1 MIKRSKKYLAVLLAG
16 AVALSNITGSIQ
28 VSAKIITPEVQ
39 EYEIYPVPQHSEYK
53 ETRFNIG
60 DNVNVIFESGVDVY
74 TRNRLTEILKNHNIT
89 FQVSDEIVGGKTN
102 VLIGIND
109 SGELVDNYFNEE
121 VPHEEAFFDE
131 KTDAHLVY
139 SNDGVIGVLGEDA
152 DSAFYGV
159 TTLKHVFNQLDNNEI
174 KEFRIDD
181 YADVAYR
188 GFIEGYYGNPWSNED
203 RADLMSYGGDYKL
216 NQYIFAP
223 KDDPYHNSKWREL
236 YPEEKLEGIKE
247 LAAAGEASKTRY
259 VYALHPFMNN
269 AIRFDS
275 DENYQNDLNIIKAK
289 FTQLLEVGVR
299 QFGILADDAG
309 VPPQGPSSYVRLLND
324 LTEWLREQQ
333 ETYPDLKDDIIFC
346 PNDYMGSGSSQQLRE
361 INKVG
366 DNVSI
371 VMTGGR
377 IWGEVSQDFATSFKN
392 NIASEGYEGRA
403 PYFWINWPCSDN
415 SKKHLIMGGNDTF
428 LHPGVE
434 PESVKGIVLNPMQQA
449 EANKSALFAVADYS
463 WNIWDNKDQ
472 ADQNWQDSFKYMD
485 HGTAEETESST
496 ALREISKHMINQN
509 MDGRVTALQESV
521 ELAPKLNAFKEKYE
535 SGVSIKEDAEELI
548 QEFTKLKESAAYYK
562 ENPGNTRTRDQ
573 IIYWLNCWEDTANA
587 AINYLKSAISVE
599 EGNKDEIWT
608 YYSEAQA
615 AFEKSKTY
623 GFHYVDHTE
632 YAEVGVQHIVP
643 FIKFMGESLSGI
655 VGSIVNPDKLITT
668 FITNRTDSPTGNT
681 SNVFDNNAATEI
693 IYKSPNIIE
702 EGTFVGV
709 KYNKKIKVNNIE
721 FLMGAN
727 SNLNDTMA
735 KAKIQY
741 TEDGETWVDL
751 NDEIYTLPKELRID
765 NLDLEVQGIRLIA
778 TEAKQNTWLGVRDI
792 SINKTV
798 LKEEVYQ
805 VTASISENVGIR
817 GGSLNNIVD
826 GNEQSYVHLAKNP
839 YINPDRDTTPADS
852 WVQVD
857 LGEVK
862 EIGEIKFI
870 QASGDKIDEAELEYT
885 VNGED
890 WISLGAYSKQTEITK
905 NCSGSGIRAKAVR
918 IRNKAT
924 TPRWWQVYEFT
935 VKAPSK
941 LDNESPINTSVIK
954 TPEWSIYNNGN
965 EGNLTDGND
974 SSSIWYVTHKPGD
987 ITRVGDYIGLDL
999 GRVINVGKVH
1009 LVVGAGDGDKWTKY
1023 KLEYSTNNTDWT
1035 TFKEY
1040 DGIASGKDIID
1051 EDFEGIEA
1059 RYVRITNMKE
1069 EHKWVK
1075 FSEIKVEPCRSLPS
1089 TDYIYTNTNNEIKS
1103 VYSSEE
1109 LTKLVAKENITLNEG
1124 EYIGIKLDRIK
1135 DLKEIDLEVSN
1146 MEGLTLQTSLNG
1158 VEWNNVTN
1166 ESTLEDARYIR
1177 VISDKTITFDLNK
1190 FEVTSN
1196 EVYEP
1201 SLVSAY
1207 AGTYG
1212 NNVAKLAFDGNLNTY
1227 AQFNAVPRKGNTIV
1241 YDLGQTINV
1250 NNLKYLVLDTEKDH
1264 IRDAK
1269 IQLSLDGKEWTDAII
1284 IGDGQQN
1291 TGDADVKPQDNGYI
1305 HGSLSNGKV
1314 PISHAYMD
1322 SGEINVSAR
1331 YLRVEF
1337 TANYDHRWT
1346 VINEF
1351 LINDGEYIPT
1361 VNDPTFISD
1370 PIELKG
1376 FTPSN
1381 IIDGDLTTFYKPN
1394 TKDGEIQSGSLTYRL
1409 SENTDVKK
1417 INIVQSGSSISNAK
1431 VMVRTGYNEAGEA
1444 IWNQIGT
1451 LNKSLNEIVN
1461 TKYDNIFEIKI
1472 EWKGTAPTIYEL
1484 ITLNDYE
1491 VPNVSDLEKLITSSN
1506 YAKEDYTSNS
1516 WNVYN
1521 DALELAKNIVE
1532 NLGGASQE
1540 EVNNAK
1546 ENLINAITGLVNV
1559 SELNKVITKANDI
1572 INGNLQYTEETLNIL
1587 KEAIAKGTTVIEND
1601 AATTEEVN
1609 AAVELIEKSIDGLI
1623 EKEEE
1628 SNVANK
1634 HLQIAV
1640 EEAFK
1645 ITDEELSK
1653 VVPAVVEEFKAA
1665 LEEAQAILANKEA
1678 TQEEVNKSF
1687 DRLSKAM
1694 QMLSFEKGN
1703 KEYLI
1708 ELVERINSLN
1718 SNDYIVS
1725 TWDKLQVVLL
1735 NVNNV
1740 IADENAMEEEVSKT
1754 YNELLRAFLEL
1765 RLKPSKDKLQD
1776 LINKADSLDSSKYT
1790 KESWSVLESNL
1801 KLAKAVVE
1809 NENSTEKEIS
1819 EVTKALEGAIDGLII
1834 ANAENNNSNNGESNN
1849 DSNNNN
1855 GGNANNGNSNSNNS
1869 GKGNSNLPK
1878 TGGTSSVAVSLFG
1891 LLTVGIG
1898 SFLRR
1903 KNK

>member
-16 AVALSNITGSIQ
+16 AIALSNITGSIQ

-53 ETRFNIG
+53 ESSFSVG
-60 DNVNVIFESGVDVY
+60 DNVNVIFESGVDIY
-74 TRNRLTEILKNHNIT
+74 TRNRLTEILKNQNIT
-89 FQVSDEIVGGKTN
+89 FQVSDDMVEGKTN

-109 SGELVDNYFNEE
+109 SGELVDNYFNSE
-121 VPHEEAFFDE
+121 VPHEETFFDE

-203 RADLMSYGGDYKL
+203 RAALMTYGGDYKL

-236 YPEEKLEGIKE
+236 YPEEKLEGIKK

-269 AIRFDS
+269 AIRFDT
-275 DENYQNDLNIIKAK
+275 DENYQEDLNIIKAK
-289 FTQLLEVGVR
+289 FTQLLESGVR
-299 QFGILADDAG
+299 QFGILADDAS
-309 VPPQGPSSYVRLLND
+309 VPPQGASSYVRLLND

-333 ETYPDLKDDIIFC
+333 KTYTDLKDDIIFC
-346 PNDYMGSGSSQQLRE
+346 PNDYMGSGASEQLKE
-361 INKVG
+361 VNKVG

-377 IWGEVSQDFATSFKN
+377 IWGEVSQEFATNFKN

-428 LHPGVE
+428 LHPGVQA
-434 PESVKGIVLNPMQQA
+434 ESVKGIVLNPMQQA

-463 WNIWDNKDQ
+463 WNIWDNKEQ
-472 ADQNWQDSFKYMD
+472 ANQNWQDSFKHMD

-509 MDGRVTALQESV
+509 MDSRVTTLQESV

-535 SGVSIKEDAEELI
+535 SGANIKEDAEELI
-548 QEFTKLKESAAYYK
+548 QEFTKLKEAAAYYK

-573 IIYWLNCWEDTANA
+573 IIYWLNCWEDTTNA
-587 AINYLKSAISVE
+587 AINYLKSAIAVE
-599 EGNKDEIWT
+599 EGNKEEIWNC
-608 YYSEAQA
+608 YSEAQA
-615 AFEKSKTY
+615 AFEQSKTY

-643 FIKFMGESLSGI
+643 FIKFMGESLSG
-655 VGSIVNPDKLITT
+655 VVSSIINPNKLITT
-668 FITNRTDSPTGNT
+668 FITNRKDSPTGNT
-681 SNVFDNNAATEI
+681 SNAFDNNAATEI
-693 IYKSPNIIE
+693 VYKSPNKID

-709 KYNKKIKVNNIE
+709 KYNKKVKVNNIE
-721 FLMGAN
+721 FLMGAKA
-727 SNLNDTMA
+727 NLNDTMA

-741 TEDGETWVDL
+741 TEDGKTWVDL
-751 NDEIYTLPKELRID
+751 NDEIYTSPQEIRVD

-778 TEAKQNTWLGVRDI
+778 TEAKENTWLGVRDI
-792 SINKTV
+792 SVNKT
-798 LKEEVYQ
+798 
-805 VTASISENVGIR
+805 AS
-817 GGSLNNIVD
+817 
-826 GNEQSYVHLAKNP
+826 Q
-839 YINPDRDTTPADS
+839 
-852 WVQVD
+852 
-857 LGEVK
+857 
-862 EIGEIKFI
+862 
-870 QASGDKIDEAELEYT
+870 DE
-885 VNGED
+885 
-890 WISLGAYSKQTEITK
+890 
-905 NCSGSGIRAKAVR
+905 
-918 IRNKAT
+918 
-924 TPRWWQVYEFT
+924 
-935 VKAPSK
+935 
-941 LDNESPINTSVIK
+941 INTTIIK

-965 EGNLTDGND
+965 EANLTDGND
-974 SSSIWYVTHKPGD
+974 NSSIWYVTHKPGD
-987 ITRVGDYIGLDL
+987 ITRVGDYVGVDL
-999 GRVINVGKVH
+999 GKVINVGKVH
-1009 LVVGAGDGDKWTKY
+1009 LAVGAGDGDKWTKY
-1023 KLEYSTNNTDWT
+1023 KLEYSSDNTNWT

-1040 DGIASGKDIID
+1040 EGVASGKDIID
-1051 EDFEGIEA
+1051 EDFAGIEA

-1075 FSEIKVEPCRSLPS
+1075 FSEIKVEPSKSIPS
-1089 TDYIYTNTNNEIKS
+1089 TDHIYTNTNNDIKS
-1103 VYSSEE
+1103 VYESDA

-1135 DLKEIDLEVSN
+1135 DLKDIDLDVSN

-1158 VEWNNVTN
+1158 MEWINVTKK
-1166 ESTLEDARYIR
+1166 STLEDARYIR
-1177 VISDKTITFDLNK
+1177 IIADKTIIFNLNK
-1190 FEVTSN
+1190 LEVTSN

-1212 NNVAKLAFDGNLNTY
+1212 DNVAKLAFDGNLNTY

-1269 IQLSLDGKEWTDAII
+1269 IQLSLDGKEWSDAIV
-1284 IGDGQQN
+1284 IGDGEKDN
-1291 TGDADVKPQDNGYI
+1291 DGADAKPQDNGYI

-1322 SGEINVSAR
+1322 SGEIDIDAR

-1337 TANYDHRWT
+1337 TADYDHRWT

-1370 PIELKG
+1370 PIEIKG
-1376 FTPSN
+1376 FAPSN
-1381 IIDGDLTTFYKPN
+1381 TMDGDLTTFYKPN
-1394 TKDGEIQSGSLTYRL
+1394 TKDGEIKSGSLTYRL

-1431 VMVRTGYNEAGEA
+1431 VMARTGYNEDGEA
-1444 IWNQIGT
+1444 IWNKIGE

-1472 EWKGTAPTIYEL
+1472 EWEGTAPTIYEL

-1491 VPNVSDLEKLITSSN
+1491 VPNISDLEELIASSN
-1506 YAKEDYTSNS
+1506 YVKEDYTSNS

-1521 DALELAKNIVE
+1521 EALESAKSIIENID
-1532 NLGGASQE
+1532 GISQE
-1540 EVNNAK
+1540 DVDNAK
-1546 ENLINAITGLVNV
+1546 ENLINAITGLVNI
-1559 SELNKVITKANDI
+1559 SDLNKVIAKANDI
-1572 INGNLQYTEETLNIL
+1572 ISGEVQYTEETLNVL
-1587 KEAIAKGTTVIEND
+1587 KEAIANGNKVIEND
-1601 AATTEEVN
+1601 SATTEEVK
-1609 AAVELIEKSIDGLI
+1609 AAVEAIEKSIDVLI
-1623 EKEEE
+1623 EEEGNV
-1628 SNVANK
+1628 SNR

-1640 EEAFK
+1640 EEALK
-1645 ITDEELSK
+1645 ITDEELSNIT
-1653 VVPAVVEEFKAA
+1653 PAVVEEFKAA

-1687 DRLSKAM
+1687 DRLSKVM

-1708 ELVERINSLN
+1708 QLVERINSLN

-1735 NVNNV
+1735 KANNV
-1740 IADENAMEEEVSKT
+1740 IADQNAMEEEVSKT
-1754 YNELLRAFLEL
+1754 YDELLRAFLEL

-1776 LINKADSLDSSKYT
+1776 LINKAESLDSSKYT
-1790 KESWSVLESNL
+1790 KESWSVLERKL
-1801 KLAKAVVE
+1801 KVAKDVLAD
-1809 NENSTEKEIS
+1809 ENSTEKEIS
-1819 EVTKALEGAIDGLII
+1819 EAAKGLEDAIDGLVI
-1834 ANAENNNSNNGESNN
+1834 ADAGNNNSNNGESNSGS
-1849 DSNNNN
+1849 SNNN
-1855 GGNANNGNSNSNNS
+1855 GNYNTNNS
-1869 GKGNSNLPK
+1869 GKDNSKLPK
-1878 TGGTSSVAVSLFG
+1878 TGGSSSVVVSLLG
-1891 LLTVGIG
+1891 LVTVGIG

>member
-16 AVALSNITGSIQ
+16 AIALSNITGSIQ
-28 VSAKIITPEVQ
+28 VSAKIITPGVQ
-39 EYEIYPVPQHSEYK
+39 EYEIYPVPQKSEYK
-53 ETRFNIG
+53 EGSFSVG

-74 TRNRLTEILKNHNIT
+74 TRNRLTEILKNQNIT
-89 FQVSDEIVGGKTN
+89 FQVSDDMVEGKTN

-109 SGELVDNYFNEE
+109 SGELVDNYFNSE

-181 YADVAYR
+181 YANVAYR

-203 RADLMSYGGDYKL
+203 RAALMTYGGDYKL

-236 YPEEKLEGIKE
+236 YPEEKLEGIKK

-275 DENYQNDLNIIKAK
+275 DENYQKDLNIIKDK
-289 FTQLLEVGVR
+289 FTQLLKAGVR
-299 QFGILADDAG
+299 QFGILADDAS
-309 VPPQGPSSYVRLLND
+309 VPPQGASSYVKLLND
-324 LTEWLREQQ
+324 LTDWLREQQ
-333 ETYPDLKDDIIFC
+333 KTYPDLKDDIIFC
-346 PNDYMGSGSSQQLRE
+346 PNDYMGSGASEQLKE
-361 INKVG
+361 VNKAG

-377 IWGEVSQDFATSFKN
+377 IWGEVSQEFATNFKN
-392 NIASEGYEGRA
+392 NIASEGYEGRE

-428 LHPGVE
+428 LHPGVQ

-463 WNIWDNKDQ
+463 WNIWENKDQ
-472 ADQNWQDSFKYMD
+472 ANQNWQDSFKYMD

-509 MDGRVTALQESV
+509 MDSRVTALQESV

-535 SGVSIKEDAEELI
+535 SGANIKEDAEALI
-548 QEFTKLKESAAYYK
+548 QEFTKLKEAAAYYK

-573 IIYWLNCWEDTANA
+573 IIYWLNCWEDTTDA
-587 AINYLKSAISVE
+587 AINYLKSAIAVE
-599 EGNKDEIWT
+599 EGNKEEIWNC
-608 YYSEAQA
+608 YSEAQA

-643 FIKFMGESLSGI
+643 FIKFMGESLSG
-655 VGSIVNPDKLITT
+655 VVSSIVNPNKVITT
-668 FITNRTDSPTGNT
+668 FITNRKDSPTGNT
-681 SNVFDNNAATEI
+681 TNAFDNNAETEI
-693 IYKSPNIIE
+693 VYKTPNKIE

-709 KYNKKIKVNNIE
+709 KYNKKVKVNTIE
-721 FLMGAN
+721 FLMGAKA
-727 SNLNDTMA
+727 NLNDTMA

-741 TEDGETWVDL
+741 TEDGKTWVDL
-751 NDEIYTLPKELRID
+751 NDEIYTSPQEIRVD

-778 TEAKQNTWLGVRDI
+778 TEAKENTWLGVRDI
-792 SINKTV
+792 SVNKT
-798 LKEEVYQ
+798 
-805 VTASISENVGIR
+805 ASKDE
-817 GGSLNNIVD
+817 
-826 GNEQSYVHLAKNP
+826 
-839 YINPDRDTTPADS
+839 INPT
-852 WVQVD
+852 
-857 LGEVK
+857 
-862 EIGEIKFI
+862 
-870 QASGDKIDEAELEYT
+870 
-885 VNGED
+885 
-890 WISLGAYSKQTEITK
+890 
-905 NCSGSGIRAKAVR
+905 
-918 IRNKAT
+918 
-924 TPRWWQVYEFT
+924 
-935 VKAPSK
+935 
-941 LDNESPINTSVIK
+941 VIK

-965 EGNLTDGND
+965 EANLIDGND
-974 SSSIWYVTHKPGD
+974 NSSIWYVTHKPGD
-987 ITRVGDYIGLDL
+987 ITRVGDYVGVDL
-999 GRVINVGKVH
+999 GKVINVGKVH
-1009 LVVGAGDGDKWTKY
+1009 LAVGAGDGDKWTKY
-1023 KLEYSTNNTDWT
+1023 KLEYSSDNTNWT

-1040 DGIASGKDIID
+1040 EGTASGKDVID

-1059 RYVRITNMKE
+1059 RYIRITNMKE

-1075 FSEIKVEPCRSLPS
+1075 FSEIKVEPCKSLPS
-1089 TDYIYTNTNNEIKS
+1089 TDHIYTNTNNDIKS
-1103 VYSSEE
+1103 VYESDA

-1135 DLKEIDLEVSN
+1135 DLKGIDLDVSN

-1158 VEWNNVTN
+1158 MEWSNVTN
-1166 ESTLEDARYIR
+1166 KSTLEDARYIR
-1177 VISDKTITFDLNK
+1177 IIADKTITFDLNK
-1190 FEVTSN
+1190 LEVTSN

-1212 NNVAKLAFDGNLNTY
+1212 DNAAKLAFDGNLNTY

-1241 YDLGQTINV
+1241 YDLGQTIDV

-1269 IQLSLDGKEWTDAII
+1269 IQLSLDGKEWTDAIV
-1284 IGDGQQN
+1284 IGDGKKDE
-1291 TGDADVKPQDNGYI
+1291 GGADAKPQDNGYT

-1322 SGEINVSAR
+1322 SGKINVSAR

-1337 TANYDHRWT
+1337 TADYDHRWT

-1370 PIELKG
+1370 PIEIKG
-1376 FTPSN
+1376 FSPLN
-1381 IIDGDLTTFYKPN
+1381 IMDGDLTTFYKPN
-1394 TKDGEIQSGSLTYRL
+1394 TKDGEIKSGSLTYRL

-1431 VMVRTGYNEAGEA
+1431 VMARTGYNEDGEP
-1444 IWNQIGT
+1444 IWNQIGE

-1472 EWKGTAPTIYEL
+1472 EWEGTAPTIYEL

-1491 VPNVSDLEKLITSSN
+1491 VPNISELEELIASSN
-1506 YAKEDYTSNS
+1506 YAKDDYTAKS

-1521 DALELAKNIVE
+1521 EALESAKNIIE
-1532 NLGGASQE
+1532 NIDGTSQE
-1540 EVNNAK
+1540 DINNAK
-1546 ENLINAITGLVNV
+1546 ENLINAITGLVNI
-1559 SELNKVITKANDI
+1559 SELNKVIANANDI
-1572 INGNLQYTEETLNIL
+1572 INGGVQYTEETLNVL
-1587 KEAIAKGTTVIEND
+1587 KEAIANGTKVLEND
-1601 AATTEEVN
+1601 AATTEEVK
-1609 AAVELIEKSIDGLI
+1609 AAVESIEKSIEGLI
-1623 EKEEE
+1623 EEE
-1628 SNVANK
+1628 SNLSNK

-1640 EEAFK
+1640 EEALK
-1645 ITDEELSK
+1645 ITDEELSNIA
-1653 VVPAVVEEFKAA
+1653 PAVVEEFKAA

-1687 DRLSKAM
+1687 DRLSKVM

-1708 ELVERINSLN
+1708 QLVERINSLN

-1725 TWDKLQVVLL
+1725 TWDKLQEVL
-1735 NVNNV
+1735 VKANNV
-1740 IADENAMEEEVSKT
+1740 IADQNAIEEEVSKT
-1754 YNELLRAFLEL
+1754 YDELLKAFLEL

-1776 LINKADSLDSSKYT
+1776 LINKAESLDSSKYT
-1790 KESWSVLESNL
+1790 KESWSVLERKL
-1801 KLAKAVVE
+1801 KVAKDVLAD
-1809 NENSTEKEIS
+1809 ENSTEKEIS
-1819 EVTKALEGAIDGLII
+1819 EAAKGLEDAIDGLVI
-1834 ANAENNNSNNGESNN
+1834 ADAGNNNSNNGESNSGS
-1849 DSNNNN
+1849 SNNNN
-1855 GGNANNGNSNSNNS
+1855 SGNGNS
-1869 GKGNSNLPK
+1869 LPK
-1878 TGGTSSVAVSLFG
+1878 TGGVSSVAMSLLG
-1891 LLTVGIG
+1891 LVTVGIG

>member
-16 AVALSNITGSIQ
+16 AIALSNITGSIQ
-28 VSAKIITPEVQ
+28 VSAKIITPGVQ
-39 EYEIYPVPQHSEYK
+39 EYEIYPVPQKSEYK
-53 ETRFNIG
+53 EGSFSVG

-74 TRNRLTEILKNHNIT
+74 TRNRLTEILKNQNIT
-89 FQVSDEIVGGKTN
+89 FQVSDDMVEGKTN

-109 SGELVDNYFNEE
+109 SGELVDNYFNSE

-181 YADVAYR
+181 YANVAYR

-203 RADLMSYGGDYKL
+203 RAALMTYGGDYKL

-236 YPEEKLEGIKE
+236 YPEEKLEGIKK

-275 DENYQNDLNIIKAK
+275 DENYQKDLNIIKDK
-289 FTQLLEVGVR
+289 FTQLLKAGVR
-299 QFGILADDAG
+299 QFGILADDAS
-309 VPPQGPSSYVRLLND
+309 VPAQGPSSYVKLLND

-333 ETYPDLKDDIIFC
+333 KTYTDLKDDIIFC
-346 PNDYMGSGSSQQLRE
+346 PNDYMGSGASEQLKE
-361 INKVG
+361 INKAG

-377 IWGEVSQDFATSFKN
+377 IWGEVSQEFATNFKN
-392 NIASEGYEGRA
+392 NIASEGYEGRE

-428 LHPGVE
+428 LHPGVQ

-472 ADQNWQDSFKYMD
+472 ANQNWQDSFKYMD

-509 MDGRVTALQESV
+509 MDSRVTALQESV

-535 SGVSIKEDAEELI
+535 SGANIKEDAEALI
-548 QEFTKLKESAAYYK
+548 QEFTKLKEAAAYYK

-573 IIYWLNCWEDTANA
+573 IIYWLNCWEDTTDA
-587 AINYLKSAISVE
+587 AINYLKSAIAVE
-599 EGNKDEIWT
+599 EGNKEEIWNC
-608 YYSEAQA
+608 YSEAQA
-615 AFEKSKTY
+615 SFEKSKTY

-643 FIKFMGESLSGI
+643 FIKFMGESLSG
-655 VGSIVNPDKLITT
+655 VVSSIVNPNKVITT
-668 FITNRTDSPTGNT
+668 FITNRKDSPTGNT
-681 SNVFDNNAATEI
+681 TNAFDNNAATEI
-693 IYKSPNIIE
+693 VYKTPNKID

-709 KYNKKIKVNNIE
+709 KYNKKVKVNTIE
-721 FLMGAN
+721 FLMGAKA
-727 SNLNDTMA
+727 NLNDTMA

-741 TEDGETWVDL
+741 TEDGKTWVDL
-751 NDEIYTLPKELRID
+751 NDEIYTSPQEIRVD

-778 TEAKQNTWLGVRDI
+778 TEAKENTWLGVRDI
-792 SINKTV
+792 SVNKT
-798 LKEEVYQ
+798 
-805 VTASISENVGIR
+805 ASKDE
-817 GGSLNNIVD
+817 
-826 GNEQSYVHLAKNP
+826 
-839 YINPDRDTTPADS
+839 INPT
-852 WVQVD
+852 
-857 LGEVK
+857 
-862 EIGEIKFI
+862 
-870 QASGDKIDEAELEYT
+870 
-885 VNGED
+885 
-890 WISLGAYSKQTEITK
+890 
-905 NCSGSGIRAKAVR
+905 
-918 IRNKAT
+918 
-924 TPRWWQVYEFT
+924 
-935 VKAPSK
+935 
-941 LDNESPINTSVIK
+941 VIK

-965 EGNLTDGND
+965 EANLIDGND
-974 SSSIWYVTHKPGD
+974 NSSIWYITHRPGD
-987 ITRVGDYIGLDL
+987 ITRVGDYVGVDL
-999 GRVINVGKVH
+999 GKVINVGKVH
-1009 LVVGAGDGDKWTKY
+1009 LAVGADGTDKWTKY
-1023 KLEYSTNNTDWT
+1023 KLEYSSDNTNWT

-1040 DGIASGKDIID
+1040 EGAASGKDVID

-1069 EHKWVK
+1069 ENKWVK
-1075 FSEIKVEPCRSLPS
+1075 FSEIKVEPCKSLPS
-1089 TDYIYTNTNNEIKS
+1089 TDHIYTNTNNDIKS
-1103 VYSSEE
+1103 VYESDA

-1135 DLKEIDLEVSN
+1135 DLKDIYLDVSN

-1158 VEWNNVTN
+1158 MEWSNVTKK
-1166 ESTLEDARYIR
+1166 STLEDARYIR
-1177 VISDKTITFDLNK
+1177 IIADKTITFDLNK
-1190 FEVTSN
+1190 LEVTSN

-1212 NNVAKLAFDGNLNTY
+1212 DNVAKLAFDGNLNTY
-1227 AQFNAVPRKGNTIV
+1227 AQFSAVPRKGNTIV
-1241 YDLGQTINV
+1241 YDLGQTIDV

-1269 IQLSLDGKEWTDAII
+1269 IQLSLDGKEWTDAIV
-1284 IGDGQQN
+1284 IGDGKKDE
-1291 TGDADVKPQDNGYI
+1291 GGADAKPQDNGYT

-1322 SGEINVSAR
+1322 SGKINVSAR

-1337 TANYDHRWT
+1337 TADYDHRWT

-1370 PIELKG
+1370 PIEIKG
-1376 FTPSN
+1376 FSPSN
-1381 IIDGDLTTFYKPN
+1381 IMDGDLTTFYKPD
-1394 TKDGEIQSGSLTYRL
+1394 TKDGEIKSGSLTYRL

-1431 VMVRTGYNEAGEA
+1431 VMVRTGYNKDGEP
-1444 IWNQIGT
+1444 IWNQIGE

-1472 EWKGTAPTIYEL
+1472 EWEGAAPTIYEL

-1491 VPNVSDLEKLITSSN
+1491 VPNISELEELIASSN
-1506 YAKEDYTSNS
+1506 YNKEDYTANS

-1521 DALELAKNIVE
+1521 EALESAKNIIE
-1532 NLGGASQE
+1532 NIDGTSQE
-1540 EVNNAK
+1540 DVNNAK
-1546 ENLINAITGLVNV
+1546 ESLINAITGLVNI
-1559 SELNKVITKANDI
+1559 SELNKVIANANDI
-1572 INGNLQYTEETLNIL
+1572 ITGEVQYTEETLNIL
-1587 KEAIAKGTTVIEND
+1587 KEAVANGTKVIEND
-1601 AATTEEVN
+1601 AATTEDVKS
-1609 AAVELIEKSIDGLI
+1609 AIDLIEKSIDGLI
-1623 EKEEE
+1623 EEE
-1628 SNVANK
+1628 SNLSNK

-1640 EEAFK
+1640 EEALK
-1645 ITDEELSK
+1645 ITDEELSNIA
-1653 VVPAVVEEFKAA
+1653 PAVVEEFKAA

-1687 DRLSKAM
+1687 DRLSKVM

-1708 ELVERINSLN
+1708 QLVERINSLN

-1725 TWDKLQVVLL
+1725 TWDKLQEVL
-1735 NVNNV
+1735 VKANNV
-1740 IADENAMEEEVSKT
+1740 IADQNAMEEEVSKT
-1754 YNELLRAFLEL
+1754 YDELLRAFLEL

-1776 LINKADSLDSSKYT
+1776 LINKAESLDSNKYT
-1790 KESWSVLESNL
+1790 KESWSVLERKL
-1801 KLAKAVVE
+1801 KVAKDVLAD
-1809 NENSTEKEIS
+1809 ENSTEKEIS
-1819 EVTKALEGAIDGLII
+1819 EAAKGLEDAIDGLII
-1834 ANAENNNSNNGESNN
+1834 ADAGNNNSNNGESNSGSS
-1849 DSNNNN
+1849 SN
-1855 GGNANNGNSNSNNS
+1855 NNGNSNSNNS
-1869 GKGNSNLPK
+1869 GNSNSKLPK
-1878 TGGTSSVAVSLFG
+1878 TGGASSVAMSLLG
-1891 LLTVGIG
+1891 LVTVGVG

>member
-16 AVALSNITGSIQ
+16 AIALSNITGSIQ
-28 VSAKIITPEVQ
+28 VSAKIITPGVQ
-39 EYEIYPVPQHSEYK
+39 EYEIYPVPQKSEYK
-53 ETRFNIG
+53 EGSFSVG

-74 TRNRLTEILKNHNIT
+74 TRNRLTEILKNQNIT
-89 FQVSDEIVGGKTN
+89 FQVSDDMVEGKTN

-109 SGELVDNYFNEE
+109 SGELVDNYFNSE

-181 YADVAYR
+181 YANVAYR

-203 RADLMSYGGDYKL
+203 RAALMTYGGDYKL

-236 YPEEKLEGIKE
+236 YPEEKLEGIKK

-275 DENYQNDLNIIKAK
+275 DENYQKDLNIIKDK
-289 FTQLLEVGVR
+289 FTQLLKAGVR
-299 QFGILADDAG
+299 QFGILADDAS
-309 VPPQGPSSYVRLLND
+309 VPAQGPSSYVKLLND

-333 ETYPDLKDDIIFC
+333 KTYTDLKDDIIFC
-346 PNDYMGSGSSQQLRE
+346 PNDYMGSGASEQLKE
-361 INKVG
+361 INKAG

-377 IWGEVSQDFATSFKN
+377 IWGEVSQEFATNFKN
-392 NIASEGYEGRA
+392 NIASEGYEGRE

-428 LHPGVE
+428 LHPGVQ

-472 ADQNWQDSFKYMD
+472 ANQNWQDSFKYMD

-509 MDGRVTALQESV
+509 MDSRVTALQESV

-535 SGVSIKEDAEELI
+535 SGANIKEDAEALI
-548 QEFTKLKESAAYYK
+548 QEFTKLKEAAAYYK

-573 IIYWLNCWEDTANA
+573 IIYWLNCWEDTTDA
-587 AINYLKSAISVE
+587 AINYLKSAIAVE
-599 EGNKDEIWT
+599 EGNKEEIWNC
-608 YYSEAQA
+608 YSEAQA
-615 AFEKSKTY
+615 SFEKSKTY

-643 FIKFMGESLSGI
+643 FIKFMGESLSG
-655 VGSIVNPDKLITT
+655 VVSSIVNPNKVITT
-668 FITNRTDSPTGNT
+668 FITNRKDSPTGNT
-681 SNVFDNNAATEI
+681 TNAFDNNAATEI
-693 IYKSPNIIE
+693 VYKTPNKID

-709 KYNKKIKVNNIE
+709 KYNKKVKVNTIE
-721 FLMGAN
+721 FLMGAKA
-727 SNLNDTMA
+727 NLNDTMA

-741 TEDGETWVDL
+741 TEDGKTWVDL
-751 NDEIYTLPKELRID
+751 NDEIYTSPQEIRVD

-778 TEAKQNTWLGVRDI
+778 TEAKENTWLGVRDI
-792 SINKTV
+792 SVNKT
-798 LKEEVYQ
+798 
-805 VTASISENVGIR
+805 ASKDE
-817 GGSLNNIVD
+817 
-826 GNEQSYVHLAKNP
+826 
-839 YINPDRDTTPADS
+839 INPT
-852 WVQVD
+852 
-857 LGEVK
+857 
-862 EIGEIKFI
+862 
-870 QASGDKIDEAELEYT
+870 
-885 VNGED
+885 
-890 WISLGAYSKQTEITK
+890 
-905 NCSGSGIRAKAVR
+905 
-918 IRNKAT
+918 
-924 TPRWWQVYEFT
+924 
-935 VKAPSK
+935 
-941 LDNESPINTSVIK
+941 VIK

-965 EGNLTDGND
+965 EANLTDGND
-974 SSSIWYVTHKPGD
+974 NSSIWYVTHKPGD
-987 ITRVGDYIGLDL
+987 ITRVGDYVGVDL
-999 GRVINVGKVH
+999 GKVINVGKVH
-1009 LVVGAGDGDKWTKY
+1009 LAVGADGTDKWTKY
-1023 KLEYSTNNTDWT
+1023 KLEYSSDNTNWT

-1040 DGIASGKDIID
+1040 EGAASGKDIID

-1075 FSEIKVEPCRSLPS
+1075 FSEIKVEPCKSLPS
-1089 TDYIYTNTNNEIKS
+1089 TDHIYTNTNNEIKS
-1103 VYSSEE
+1103 VYESDA

-1135 DLKEIDLEVSN
+1135 DLKDIDLDVSN

-1158 VEWNNVTN
+1158 MEWSNVTKK
-1166 ESTLEDARYIR
+1166 STLEDARYIR
-1177 VISDKTITFDLNK
+1177 IIADKTITFDLNK
-1190 FEVTSN
+1190 LEVTSN

-1207 AGTYG
+1207 VGTYG
-1212 NNVAKLAFDGNLNTY
+1212 DNVAKLAFDGNLNTY
-1227 AQFNAVPRKGNTIV
+1227 AQFSAVPRKGNTIV
-1241 YDLGQTINV
+1241 YDLGQTIDV

-1269 IQLSLDGKEWTDAII
+1269 IQLSLDGKEWTDAIV
-1284 IGDGQQN
+1284 IGDGKKDE
-1291 TGDADVKPQDNGYI
+1291 GGADAKPQDNGYT

-1322 SGEINVSAR
+1322 SGKINVSAR

-1337 TANYDHRWT
+1337 TADYDHRWT

-1370 PIELKG
+1370 PIEIKG
-1376 FTPSN
+1376 FSPSN
-1381 IIDGDLTTFYKPN
+1381 IMDGDLTTFYKPD
-1394 TKDGEIQSGSLTYRL
+1394 TKDGEIKSGSLTYRL

-1431 VMVRTGYNEAGEA
+1431 VMVRTGYNKDGEP
-1444 IWNQIGT
+1444 IWNQIGE

-1472 EWKGTAPTIYEL
+1472 EWEGAAPTIYEL

-1491 VPNVSDLEKLITSSN
+1491 VPNISELEELIASSN
-1506 YAKEDYTSNS
+1506 YNKEDYTANS

-1521 DALELAKNIVE
+1521 EALESAKNIIE
-1532 NLGGASQE
+1532 NIDGTSQE
-1540 EVNNAK
+1540 DINNAK
-1546 ENLINAITGLVNV
+1546 ENLINAITGLVNI
-1559 SELNKVITKANDI
+1559 SELNKVIANANDI
-1572 INGNLQYTEETLNIL
+1572 ITGGVQYTEETLNIL
-1587 KEAIAKGTTVIEND
+1587 KEAVANGTKVIEND
-1601 AATTEEVN
+1601 AATTEDVKS
-1609 AAVELIEKSIDGLI
+1609 AIDLIEKSIDGLI
-1623 EKEEE
+1623 EEE
-1628 SNVANK
+1628 SNLSNK

-1640 EEAFK
+1640 EEALK
-1645 ITDEELSK
+1645 ITDEELSNIA
-1653 VVPAVVEEFKAA
+1653 PAVVEEFKAA

-1687 DRLSKAM
+1687 DRLSKVM

-1708 ELVERINSLN
+1708 QLVERINSLN

-1725 TWDKLQVVLL
+1725 TWDKLQEVL
-1735 NVNNV
+1735 VKANNV
-1740 IADENAMEEEVSKT
+1740 IADQNAMEEEVSKT
-1754 YNELLRAFLEL
+1754 YDELLRAFLEL

-1776 LINKADSLDSSKYT
+1776 LINKAESLDSSKYT
-1790 KESWSVLESNL
+1790 KESWSVLERKL
-1801 KLAKAVVE
+1801 KVAKDVLAD
-1809 NENSTEKEIS
+1809 ENSTEKEIS
-1819 EVTKALEGAIDGLII
+1819 EAAKGLEDAIDGLII
-1834 ANAENNNSNNGESNN
+1834 ADAGNNNSNNGESNSGSS
-1849 DSNNNN
+1849 SN
-1855 GGNANNGNSNSNNS
+1855 NNGNSNSNNS
-1869 GKGNSNLPK
+1869 GNSNSKLPK
-1878 TGGTSSVAVSLFG
+1878 TGGASSVAMSLLG
-1891 LLTVGIG
+1891 LVTVGVG

>member
-16 AVALSNITGSIQ
+16 AIALSNITGSIQ
-28 VSAKIITPEVQ
+28 VSAKIITPGVQ
-39 EYEIYPVPQHSEYK
+39 EYEIYPVPQKSEYK
-53 ETRFNIG
+53 EGSFSVG

-74 TRNRLTEILKNHNIT
+74 TRNRLTEILKNQNIT
-89 FQVSDEIVGGKTN
+89 FQVSDDMVEGKTN

-109 SGELVDNYFNEE
+109 SGELVDNYFNSE

-181 YADVAYR
+181 YANVAYR

-203 RADLMSYGGDYKL
+203 RAALMTYGGDYKL

-236 YPEEKLEGIKE
+236 YPEEKLEGIKK

-275 DENYQNDLNIIKAK
+275 DENYQKDLNIIKDK
-289 FTQLLEVGVR
+289 FTQLLKAGVR
-299 QFGILADDAG
+299 QFGILADDAS
-309 VPPQGPSSYVRLLND
+309 VPAQGPSSYVKLLND

-333 ETYPDLKDDIIFC
+333 KTYTDLKDDIIFC
-346 PNDYMGSGSSQQLRE
+346 PNDYMGSGASEQLKE
-361 INKVG
+361 INKAG

-377 IWGEVSQDFATSFKN
+377 IWGEVSQEFATNFKN
-392 NIASEGYEGRA
+392 NIASEGYEGRE

-428 LHPGVE
+428 LHPGVQ

-472 ADQNWQDSFKYMD
+472 ANQNWQDSFKYMD

-509 MDGRVTALQESV
+509 MDSRVTALQESV

-535 SGVSIKEDAEELI
+535 SGANIKEDAEALI
-548 QEFTKLKESAAYYK
+548 QEFTKLKEAAAYYK

-573 IIYWLNCWEDTANA
+573 IIYWLNCWEDTTDA
-587 AINYLKSAISVE
+587 AINYLKSAIAVE
-599 EGNKDEIWT
+599 EGNKEEIWNC
-608 YYSEAQA
+608 YSEAQA
-615 AFEKSKTY
+615 SFEKSKTY

-643 FIKFMGESLSGI
+643 FIKFMGESLSG
-655 VGSIVNPDKLITT
+655 VVSSIVNPNKVITT
-668 FITNRTDSPTGNT
+668 FITNRKDSPTGNT
-681 SNVFDNNAATEI
+681 TNAFDNNAATEI
-693 IYKSPNIIE
+693 VYKTPNKID

-709 KYNKKIKVNNIE
+709 KYNKKVKVNTIE
-721 FLMGAN
+721 FLMGAKA
-727 SNLNDTMA
+727 NLNDTMA

-741 TEDGETWVDL
+741 TEDGKTWVDL
-751 NDEIYTLPKELRID
+751 NGEIYTSPQEIRVD

-778 TEAKQNTWLGVRDI
+778 TEAKENTWLGVRDI
-792 SINKTV
+792 SVNKT
-798 LKEEVYQ
+798 
-805 VTASISENVGIR
+805 ASKDE
-817 GGSLNNIVD
+817 
-826 GNEQSYVHLAKNP
+826 
-839 YINPDRDTTPADS
+839 INPT
-852 WVQVD
+852 
-857 LGEVK
+857 
-862 EIGEIKFI
+862 
-870 QASGDKIDEAELEYT
+870 
-885 VNGED
+885 
-890 WISLGAYSKQTEITK
+890 
-905 NCSGSGIRAKAVR
+905 
-918 IRNKAT
+918 
-924 TPRWWQVYEFT
+924 
-935 VKAPSK
+935 
-941 LDNESPINTSVIK
+941 VIK

-965 EGNLTDGND
+965 EANLTDGND
-974 SSSIWYVTHKPGD
+974 NSSIWYVTHKPGD
-987 ITRVGDYIGLDL
+987 ITRVGDYVGVDL
-999 GRVINVGKVH
+999 GKVINVGKVH
-1009 LVVGAGDGDKWTKY
+1009 LAVGADGTDKWTKY
-1023 KLEYSTNNTDWT
+1023 KLEYSSDNTNWT

-1040 DGIASGKDIID
+1040 EGAASGKDIID

-1075 FSEIKVEPCRSLPS
+1075 FSEIKVEPCKSLPS
-1089 TDYIYTNTNNEIKS
+1089 TDHIYTNTNNEIKS
-1103 VYSSEE
+1103 VYESDA

-1135 DLKEIDLEVSN
+1135 DLKDIDLDVSN

-1158 VEWNNVTN
+1158 MEWSNVTKK
-1166 ESTLEDARYIR
+1166 STLEDARYIR
-1177 VISDKTITFDLNK
+1177 IIADKTITFDLNK
-1190 FEVTSN
+1190 LEVTSN

-1207 AGTYG
+1207 VGTYG
-1212 NNVAKLAFDGNLNTY
+1212 DNVAKLAFDGNLNTY
-1227 AQFNAVPRKGNTIV
+1227 AQFSAVPRKGNTIV
-1241 YDLGQTINV
+1241 YDLGQTIDV

-1269 IQLSLDGKEWTDAII
+1269 IQLSLDGKEWTDAIV
-1284 IGDGQQN
+1284 IGDGKKDE
-1291 TGDADVKPQDNGYI
+1291 GGADAKPQDNGYT

-1322 SGEINVSAR
+1322 SGKINVSAR

-1337 TANYDHRWT
+1337 TADYDHRWT

-1370 PIELKG
+1370 PIEIKG
-1376 FTPSN
+1376 FSPSN
-1381 IIDGDLTTFYKPN
+1381 IMDGDLTTFYKPD
-1394 TKDGEIQSGSLTYRL
+1394 TKDGEIKSGSLTYRL

-1431 VMVRTGYNEAGEA
+1431 VMVRTGYNKDGEP
-1444 IWNQIGT
+1444 IWNQIGE

-1472 EWKGTAPTIYEL
+1472 EWEGAAPTIYEL

-1491 VPNVSDLEKLITSSN
+1491 VPNISELEELIASSN
-1506 YAKEDYTSNS
+1506 YNKEDYTANS

-1521 DALELAKNIVE
+1521 EALESAKNIIE
-1532 NLGGASQE
+1532 NIDGTSQE
-1540 EVNNAK
+1540 DVNNAK
-1546 ENLINAITGLVNV
+1546 ESLINAITGLVNI
-1559 SELNKVITKANDI
+1559 SELNKVIANANDI
-1572 INGNLQYTEETLNIL
+1572 ITGEVQYTEETLNIL
-1587 KEAIAKGTTVIEND
+1587 KEAVANGTKVIEND
-1601 AATTEEVN
+1601 AATTEDVKS
-1609 AAVELIEKSIDGLI
+1609 AIDLIEKSIDGLI
-1623 EKEEE
+1623 EEE
-1628 SNVANK
+1628 SNLSNK

-1640 EEAFK
+1640 EEALK
-1645 ITDEELSK
+1645 ITDEELSNIA
-1653 VVPAVVEEFKAA
+1653 PAVVEEFKAA

-1687 DRLSKAM
+1687 DRLSKVM

-1708 ELVERINSLN
+1708 QLVERINSLN

-1725 TWDKLQVVLL
+1725 TWDKLQEVL
-1735 NVNNV
+1735 VKANNV
-1740 IADENAMEEEVSKT
+1740 IADQNAMEEEVSKT
-1754 YNELLRAFLEL
+1754 YDELLRAFLEL

-1776 LINKADSLDSSKYT
+1776 LINKAESLDSSKYT
-1790 KESWSVLESNL
+1790 KESWSVLERKL
-1801 KLAKAVVE
+1801 KVAKDVLAD
-1809 NENSTEKEIS
+1809 ENSTEKEIS
-1819 EVTKALEGAIDGLII
+1819 EAAKGLEDAIDGLII
-1834 ANAENNNSNNGESNN
+1834 ADAGNNNSNNGESNSGSS
-1849 DSNNNN
+1849 SN
-1855 GGNANNGNSNSNNS
+1855 NNGNSNSNNS
-1869 GKGNSNLPK
+1869 GNSNSKLPK
-1878 TGGTSSVAVSLFG
+1878 TGGASSVAMSLLG
-1891 LLTVGIG
+1891 LVTVGVG

>member
-16 AVALSNITGSIQ
+16 AIALSNITGSIQ

-39 EYEIYPVPQHSEYK
+39 EYEIYPVPQKSEYK
-53 ETRFNIG
+53 EGSFSVG

-74 TRNRLTEILKNHNIT
+74 TRNRLTEILKNQNIT
-89 FQVSDEIVGGKTN
+89 FQVSDDMVEGKTN

-109 SGELVDNYFNEE
+109 SGELVDNYFNSE
-121 VPHEEAFFDE
+121 VPHEEEFFDE

-181 YADVAYR
+181 YANVAYR

-203 RADLMSYGGDYKL
+203 RAALMTYGGDYKL

-223 KDDPYHNSKWREL
+223 KDDPYHNSRWREL
-236 YPEEKLEGIKE
+236 YPEEKLEGIKK

-275 DENYQNDLNIIKAK
+275 DENYQEDLNIIKAK
-289 FTQLLEVGVR
+289 FTQLLEAGVR
-299 QFGILADDAG
+299 QFGILADDAS
-309 VPPQGPSSYVRLLND
+309 VPPQGPSSYVKLLND
-324 LTEWLREQQ
+324 LTDWLREQQ
-333 ETYPDLKDDIIFC
+333 KTYPDLKDDIIFC
-346 PNDYMGSGSSQQLRE
+346 PNDYMGSGASEQLKE
-361 INKVG
+361 VNKAG

-377 IWGEVSQDFATSFKN
+377 IWGEVSQEFATNFKN
-392 NIASEGYEGRA
+392 NIASEGYEGRE

-428 LHPGVE
+428 LHPGVQ

-463 WNIWDNKDQ
+463 WNIWENKDQ
-472 ADQNWQDSFKYMD
+472 ANQNWQDSFKYMD
-485 HGTAEETESST
+485 HGTAEETESSA

-509 MDGRVTALQESV
+509 MDSRVTALQESV

-535 SGVSIKEDAEELI
+535 SGANIKEDAEALI
-548 QEFTKLKESAAYYK
+548 QEFTKLKEAAAYYK

-573 IIYWLNCWEDTANA
+573 IIYWLNCWEDTTDA
-587 AINYLKSAISVE
+587 AINYLKSAIAVE
-599 EGNKDEIWT
+599 EGNKEEIWNC
-608 YYSEAQA
+608 YSEAQA

-643 FIKFMGESLSGI
+643 FIKFMGESLSG
-655 VGSIVNPDKLITT
+655 VVSSIVNPNKVITT
-668 FITNRTDSPTGNT
+668 FITNRKDSPTGNT
-681 SNVFDNNAATEI
+681 TNAFDNNAETEI
-693 IYKSPNIIE
+693 VYKTPNKIE

-709 KYNKKIKVNNIE
+709 KYNKKVKVNTIE
-721 FLMGAN
+721 FLMGAKA
-727 SNLNDTMA
+727 NLNDTMA

-741 TEDGETWVDL
+741 TEDGKTWVDL
-751 NDEIYTLPKELRID
+751 SDEIYTSPQEIRVD

-778 TEAKQNTWLGVRDI
+778 TEAKENTWLGVRDI
-792 SINKTV
+792 SVNKT
-798 LKEEVYQ
+798 
-805 VTASISENVGIR
+805 ASKDE
-817 GGSLNNIVD
+817 
-826 GNEQSYVHLAKNP
+826 
-839 YINPDRDTTPADS
+839 INPT
-852 WVQVD
+852 
-857 LGEVK
+857 
-862 EIGEIKFI
+862 
-870 QASGDKIDEAELEYT
+870 
-885 VNGED
+885 
-890 WISLGAYSKQTEITK
+890 
-905 NCSGSGIRAKAVR
+905 
-918 IRNKAT
+918 
-924 TPRWWQVYEFT
+924 
-935 VKAPSK
+935 
-941 LDNESPINTSVIK
+941 VIK

-965 EGNLTDGND
+965 EANLIDGND
-974 SSSIWYVTHKPGD
+974 NSSIWYVTHKPGD
-987 ITRVGDYIGLDL
+987 ITRVGDYVGVDL
-999 GRVINVGKVH
+999 GKVINVGKVH
-1009 LVVGAGDGDKWTKY
+1009 LAVGAGDGDKWTKY
-1023 KLEYSTNNTDWT
+1023 KLEYSSDNINWT

-1040 DGIASGKDIID
+1040 EGTASGKDVID

-1059 RYVRITNMKE
+1059 RYIRITNMKE

-1075 FSEIKVEPCRSLPS
+1075 FSEIKVEPCKSLPS
-1089 TDYIYTNTNNEIKS
+1089 TDHIYTNTNNDIKS
-1103 VYSSEE
+1103 VYESDA

-1124 EYIGIKLDRIK
+1124 EYIGIKLERIK
-1135 DLKEIDLEVSN
+1135 DLKGIDLDVSN
-1146 MEGLTLQTSLNG
+1146 IEGLTLQTSLNG
-1158 VEWNNVTN
+1158 MEWSNVTN
-1166 ESTLEDARYIR
+1166 KSTLEDARYIR
-1177 VISDKTITFDLNK
+1177 IIADKTITFDLNK
-1190 FEVTSN
+1190 LEVTSN

-1201 SLVSAY
+1201 SLVSSY

-1212 NNVAKLAFDGNLNTY
+1212 DNAAKLAFDGNLNTY

-1241 YDLGQTINV
+1241 YDLGQTIDV

-1269 IQLSLDGKEWTDAII
+1269 IQLSLDGKEWTDAIV
-1284 IGDGQQN
+1284 IGDGKKDE
-1291 TGDADVKPQDNGYI
+1291 GGADAKPQDNGYT

-1322 SGEINVSAR
+1322 SGKINVSAR

-1337 TANYDHRWT
+1337 TADYDHRWT

-1370 PIELKG
+1370 PIEIKG
-1376 FTPSN
+1376 FSPLN
-1381 IIDGDLTTFYKPN
+1381 IMDGDLTTFYKPN
-1394 TKDGEIQSGSLTYRL
+1394 TKDGEIKSGSLTYRL

-1431 VMVRTGYNEAGEA
+1431 VMARTGYNEDGEP
-1444 IWNQIGT
+1444 IWNQIGE

-1472 EWKGTAPTIYEL
+1472 EWEGTAPTIYEL

-1491 VPNVSDLEKLITSSN
+1491 VPNISELEELIASSN
-1506 YAKEDYTSNS
+1506 YAKDDYTANS

-1521 DALELAKNIVE
+1521 EALESAKNIIE
-1532 NLGGASQE
+1532 NIDGTSQE
-1540 EVNNAK
+1540 DINNAK
-1546 ENLINAITGLVNV
+1546 ENLINAITGLVNI
-1559 SELNKVITKANDI
+1559 SELNKVIANANDI
-1572 INGNLQYTEETLNIL
+1572 INGGVQYTEETLNVL
-1587 KEAIAKGTTVIEND
+1587 KEAIANGTKVLEND
-1601 AATTEEVN
+1601 AATTEEVKD
-1609 AAVELIEKSIDGLI
+1609 AVESIEKSIDGLI
-1623 EKEEE
+1623 EEE
-1628 SNVANK
+1628 SNLSNK

-1640 EEAFK
+1640 EEALK
-1645 ITDEELSK
+1645 ITDEELSNIA
-1653 VVPAVVEEFKAA
+1653 PAVVEEFKAA

-1687 DRLSKAM
+1687 DRLSKVM

-1708 ELVERINSLN
+1708 QLVERINSLN

-1725 TWDKLQVVLL
+1725 TWDKLQEVL
-1735 NVNNV
+1735 VKANNV
-1740 IADENAMEEEVSKT
+1740 IADQNAMEEEVSKT
-1754 YNELLRAFLEL
+1754 YDELLKAFLEL

-1776 LINKADSLDSSKYT
+1776 LINKAESLDSSKYT
-1790 KESWSVLESNL
+1790 KESWSVLEMKL
-1801 KLAKAVVE
+1801 KVAKDVLAD
-1809 NENSTEKEIS
+1809 ENSTEKEIS
-1819 EVTKALEGAIDGLII
+1819 EAAKGLEDAIDGLVI
-1834 ANAENNNSNNGESNN
+1834 ADAGNNNSNNGESNSGS
-1849 DSNNNN
+1849 SNNNN
-1855 GGNANNGNSNSNNS
+1855 SGNGNS
-1869 GKGNSNLPK
+1869 LPK
-1878 TGGTSSVAVSLFG
+1878 TGGVSSVAMSLLG
-1891 LLTVGIG
+1891 LVTVGIG

>member
-16 AVALSNITGSIQ
+16 AIALSNITGSIQ
-28 VSAKIITPEVQ
+28 VSAKIITPGVQ
-39 EYEIYPVPQHSEYK
+39 EYEIYPVPQKSEYK
-53 ETRFNIG
+53 EGSFSVG

-74 TRNRLTEILKNHNIT
+74 TRNRLTEILKNQNIT
-89 FQVSDEIVGGKTN
+89 FQVSDDMVEGKTN

-109 SGELVDNYFNEE
+109 SGELVDNYFNSE

-181 YADVAYR
+181 YANVAYR

-203 RADLMSYGGDYKL
+203 RAALMTYGGDYKL

-236 YPEEKLEGIKE
+236 YPEEKLEGIKK

-275 DENYQNDLNIIKAK
+275 DENYQKDLNIIKDK
-289 FTQLLEVGVR
+289 FTQLLKAGVR
-299 QFGILADDAG
+299 QFGILADDAS
-309 VPPQGPSSYVRLLND
+309 VPPQGASSYVKLLND
-324 LTEWLREQQ
+324 LTDWLREQQ
-333 ETYPDLKDDIIFC
+333 KTYPDLKDDIIFC
-346 PNDYMGSGSSQQLRE
+346 PNDYMGSGASEQLKE
-361 INKVG
+361 VNKAG

-377 IWGEVSQDFATSFKN
+377 IWGEVSQEFATNFKN
-392 NIASEGYEGRA
+392 NIASEGYEGRE

-428 LHPGVE
+428 LHPGVQ

-463 WNIWDNKDQ
+463 WNIWENKDQ
-472 ADQNWQDSFKYMD
+472 ANQNWQDSFKYMD

-509 MDGRVTALQESV
+509 MDSRVTALQESV

-535 SGVSIKEDAEELI
+535 SGANIKEDAEALI
-548 QEFTKLKESAAYYK
+548 QEFTKLKEAAAYYK

-573 IIYWLNCWEDTANA
+573 IIYWLNCWEDTTDA
-587 AINYLKSAISVE
+587 AINYLKSAIAVE
-599 EGNKDEIWT
+599 EGNKEEIWNC
-608 YYSEAQA
+608 YSEAQA

-643 FIKFMGESLSGI
+643 FIKFMGESLSG
-655 VGSIVNPDKLITT
+655 VVSSIVNPNKVITT
-668 FITNRTDSPTGNT
+668 FITNRKDSPTGNT
-681 SNVFDNNAATEI
+681 TNAFDNNAETEI
-693 IYKSPNIIE
+693 VYKTPNKIE

-709 KYNKKIKVNNIE
+709 KYNKKVKVNTIE
-721 FLMGAN
+721 FLMGAKA
-727 SNLNDTMA
+727 NLNDTMA

-741 TEDGETWVDL
+741 TEDGKTWVDL
-751 NDEIYTLPKELRID
+751 NDEIYTSPQEIRVD

-778 TEAKQNTWLGVRDI
+778 TEAKENTWLGVRDI
-792 SINKTV
+792 SVNKT
-798 LKEEVYQ
+798 
-805 VTASISENVGIR
+805 ASKDE
-817 GGSLNNIVD
+817 
-826 GNEQSYVHLAKNP
+826 
-839 YINPDRDTTPADS
+839 INPT
-852 WVQVD
+852 
-857 LGEVK
+857 
-862 EIGEIKFI
+862 
-870 QASGDKIDEAELEYT
+870 
-885 VNGED
+885 
-890 WISLGAYSKQTEITK
+890 
-905 NCSGSGIRAKAVR
+905 
-918 IRNKAT
+918 
-924 TPRWWQVYEFT
+924 
-935 VKAPSK
+935 
-941 LDNESPINTSVIK
+941 VIK

-965 EGNLTDGND
+965 EANLIDGND
-974 SSSIWYVTHKPGD
+974 NSSIWYVTHKPGD
-987 ITRVGDYIGLDL
+987 ITRVGDYVGVDL
-999 GRVINVGKVH
+999 GKVINVGKVH
-1009 LVVGAGDGDKWTKY
+1009 LAVGAGDGDKWTKY
-1023 KLEYSTNNTDWT
+1023 KLEYSSDNTNWT

-1040 DGIASGKDIID
+1040 EGTASGKDVID

-1075 FSEIKVEPCRSLPS
+1075 FSEIKVEPCKSLPS
-1089 TDYIYTNTNNEIKS
+1089 TDHIYTNTNNDIKS
-1103 VYSSEE
+1103 VYESDA

-1135 DLKEIDLEVSN
+1135 DLKGIDLDVSN

-1158 VEWNNVTN
+1158 MEWSNVTN
-1166 ESTLEDARYIR
+1166 KSTLEDARYIR
-1177 VISDKTITFDLNK
+1177 IIADKTITFDLNK
-1190 FEVTSN
+1190 LEVTSN

-1212 NNVAKLAFDGNLNTY
+1212 DNAAKLAFDGNLNTY

-1241 YDLGQTINV
+1241 YDLGQTIDV

-1269 IQLSLDGKEWTDAII
+1269 IQLSLDGKEWTDAIV
-1284 IGDGQQN
+1284 IGDGKKDE
-1291 TGDADVKPQDNGYI
+1291 GGADAKPQDNGYT

-1322 SGEINVSAR
+1322 SGKINVSAR

-1337 TANYDHRWT
+1337 TADYDHRWT

-1370 PIELKG
+1370 PIEIKG
-1376 FTPSN
+1376 FSPLN
-1381 IIDGDLTTFYKPN
+1381 IMDGDLTTFYKPN
-1394 TKDGEIQSGSLTYRL
+1394 TKDGEIKSGSLTYRL

-1431 VMVRTGYNEAGEA
+1431 VMARTGYNEDGEP
-1444 IWNQIGT
+1444 IWNQIGE

-1472 EWKGTAPTIYEL
+1472 EWEGTAPTIYEL

-1491 VPNVSDLEKLITSSN
+1491 VPNISELEELIASSN
-1506 YAKEDYTSNS
+1506 YAKDDYTAKS

-1521 DALELAKNIVE
+1521 EALESAKNIIE
-1532 NLGGASQE
+1532 NIDGTSQE
-1540 EVNNAK
+1540 DINNAK
-1546 ENLINAITGLVNV
+1546 ENLINAITGLVNI
-1559 SELNKVITKANDI
+1559 SELNKVIANANDI
-1572 INGNLQYTEETLNIL
+1572 INGGVQYTEETLNVL
-1587 KEAIAKGTTVIEND
+1587 KEAIANGTKVLEND
-1601 AATTEEVN
+1601 AATTEEVK
-1609 AAVELIEKSIDGLI
+1609 AAVESIEKSIEGLI
-1623 EKEEE
+1623 EEE
-1628 SNVANK
+1628 SNLSNK

-1640 EEAFK
+1640 EEALK
-1645 ITDEELSK
+1645 ITDEELSNIA
-1653 VVPAVVEEFKAA
+1653 PAVVEEFKAA

-1687 DRLSKAM
+1687 DRLSKVM

-1708 ELVERINSLN
+1708 QLVERINSLN

-1725 TWDKLQVVLL
+1725 TWDKLQEVL
-1735 NVNNV
+1735 VKANNV
-1740 IADENAMEEEVSKT
+1740 IADQNAMEEEVSKT
-1754 YNELLRAFLEL
+1754 YDELLKAFLEL

-1776 LINKADSLDSSKYT
+1776 LINKAESLDSSKYT
-1790 KESWSVLESNL
+1790 KESWSVLERKL
-1801 KLAKAVVE
+1801 KVAKDVLAD
-1809 NENSTEKEIS
+1809 ENSTEKEIS
-1819 EVTKALEGAIDGLII
+1819 EAAKGLEDAIDGLVI
-1834 ANAENNNSNNGESNN
+1834 ADAGNNNSNNGESNSGS
-1849 DSNNNN
+1849 SNNNN
-1855 GGNANNGNSNSNNS
+1855 SGNGNS
-1869 GKGNSNLPK
+1869 LPK
-1878 TGGTSSVAVSLFG
+1878 TGGVSSVAMSLLG
-1891 LLTVGIG
+1891 LVTVGIG

>member
-16 AVALSNITGSIQ
+16 AIALSNITGSIQ
-28 VSAKIITPEVQ
+28 VSAKIITPGVQ
-39 EYEIYPVPQHSEYK
+39 EYEIYPVPQKSEYK
-53 ETRFNIG
+53 EGSFSVG

-74 TRNRLTEILKNHNIT
+74 TRNRLTEILKNQNIT
-89 FQVSDEIVGGKTN
+89 FQVSDDMVEGKTN

-109 SGELVDNYFNEE
+109 SGELVDNYFNSE

-181 YADVAYR
+181 YANVAYR

-203 RADLMSYGGDYKL
+203 RAALMTYGGDYKL

-236 YPEEKLEGIKE
+236 YPEEKLEGIKK

-275 DENYQNDLNIIKAK
+275 DENYQKDLNIIKDK
-289 FTQLLEVGVR
+289 FTQLLKAGVR
-299 QFGILADDAG
+299 QFGILADDAS
-309 VPPQGPSSYVRLLND
+309 VPPQGASSYVKLLND
-324 LTEWLREQQ
+324 LTDWLREQQ
-333 ETYPDLKDDIIFC
+333 KTYPDLKDDIIFC
-346 PNDYMGSGSSQQLRE
+346 PNDYMGSGASEQLKE
-361 INKVG
+361 VNKAG

-377 IWGEVSQDFATSFKN
+377 IWGEVSQEFATNFKN
-392 NIASEGYEGRA
+392 NIASEGYEGRE

-428 LHPGVE
+428 LHPGVQ

-463 WNIWDNKDQ
+463 WNIWENKDQ
-472 ADQNWQDSFKYMD
+472 ANQNWQDSFKYMD

-509 MDGRVTALQESV
+509 MDSRVTALQESV

-535 SGVSIKEDAEELI
+535 SGANIKEDAEALI
-548 QEFTKLKESAAYYK
+548 QEFTKLKEAAAYYK

-573 IIYWLNCWEDTANA
+573 IIYWLNCWEDTTDA
-587 AINYLKSAISVE
+587 AINYLKSAIAVE
-599 EGNKDEIWT
+599 EGNKEEIWNC
-608 YYSEAQA
+608 YSEAQA

-643 FIKFMGESLSGI
+643 FIKFMGESLSG
-655 VGSIVNPDKLITT
+655 VVSSIVNPNKVITT
-668 FITNRTDSPTGNT
+668 FITNRKDSPTGNT
-681 SNVFDNNAATEI
+681 TNAFDNNAETEI
-693 IYKSPNIIE
+693 VYKTPNKIE

-709 KYNKKIKVNNIE
+709 KYNKKVKVNTIE
-721 FLMGAN
+721 FLMGAKA
-727 SNLNDTMA
+727 NLNDTMA

-741 TEDGETWVDL
+741 TEDGKTWVDL
-751 NDEIYTLPKELRID
+751 NDEIYTSPQEIRVD

-778 TEAKQNTWLGVRDI
+778 TEAKENTWLGVRDI
-792 SINKTV
+792 SVNKT
-798 LKEEVYQ
+798 
-805 VTASISENVGIR
+805 ASKDE
-817 GGSLNNIVD
+817 
-826 GNEQSYVHLAKNP
+826 
-839 YINPDRDTTPADS
+839 INPT
-852 WVQVD
+852 
-857 LGEVK
+857 
-862 EIGEIKFI
+862 
-870 QASGDKIDEAELEYT
+870 
-885 VNGED
+885 
-890 WISLGAYSKQTEITK
+890 
-905 NCSGSGIRAKAVR
+905 
-918 IRNKAT
+918 
-924 TPRWWQVYEFT
+924 
-935 VKAPSK
+935 
-941 LDNESPINTSVIK
+941 VIK

-965 EGNLTDGND
+965 EANLIDGND
-974 SSSIWYVTHKPGD
+974 NSSIWYVTHKPGD
-987 ITRVGDYIGLDL
+987 ITRVGDYVGVDL
-999 GRVINVGKVH
+999 GKVINVGKVH
-1009 LVVGAGDGDKWTKY
+1009 LAVGAGDGDKWTKY
-1023 KLEYSTNNTDWT
+1023 KLEYSSDNTNWT

-1040 DGIASGKDIID
+1040 EGTASGKDVID

-1059 RYVRITNMKE
+1059 RYIRITNMKE

-1075 FSEIKVEPCRSLPS
+1075 FSEIKVEPCKSLPS
-1089 TDYIYTNTNNEIKS
+1089 TDHIYTNTNNDIKS
-1103 VYSSEE
+1103 VYESDA

-1135 DLKEIDLEVSN
+1135 DLKGIDLDVSN

-1158 VEWNNVTN
+1158 MEWSNVTN
-1166 ESTLEDARYIR
+1166 KSTLEDARYIR
-1177 VISDKTITFDLNK
+1177 IIADKTITFDLNK
-1190 FEVTSN
+1190 LEVTSN

-1212 NNVAKLAFDGNLNTY
+1212 DNAAKLAFDGNLNTY

-1241 YDLGQTINV
+1241 YDLGQTIDV

-1269 IQLSLDGKEWTDAII
+1269 IQLSLDGKEWTDAIV
-1284 IGDGQQN
+1284 IGDGKKDE
-1291 TGDADVKPQDNGYI
+1291 GGADAKPQDNGYT

-1322 SGEINVSAR
+1322 SGKINVSAR

-1337 TANYDHRWT
+1337 TADYDHRWT

-1370 PIELKG
+1370 PIEIKG
-1376 FTPSN
+1376 FSPLN
-1381 IIDGDLTTFYKPN
+1381 IMDGDLTTFYKPN
-1394 TKDGEIQSGSLTYRL
+1394 TKDGEIKSGSLTYRL

-1431 VMVRTGYNEAGEA
+1431 VMARTGYNEDGEP
-1444 IWNQIGT
+1444 IWNQIGE

-1472 EWKGTAPTIYEL
+1472 EWEGTAPTIYEL

-1491 VPNVSDLEKLITSSN
+1491 VPNISELEELIASSN
-1506 YAKEDYTSNS
+1506 YAKDDYTAKS

-1521 DALELAKNIVE
+1521 EALESAKNIIE
-1532 NLGGASQE
+1532 NIDGTSQE
-1540 EVNNAK
+1540 DINNAK
-1546 ENLINAITGLVNV
+1546 ENLINAITGLVNI
-1559 SELNKVITKANDI
+1559 SELNKVIANANDI
-1572 INGNLQYTEETLNIL
+1572 INGGVQYTEETLNVL
-1587 KEAIAKGTTVIEND
+1587 KEAIANGTKVLEND
-1601 AATTEEVN
+1601 AATTEEVK
-1609 AAVELIEKSIDGLI
+1609 AAVESIEKSIEGLI
-1623 EKEEE
+1623 EEE
-1628 SNVANK
+1628 SNLSNK

-1640 EEAFK
+1640 EEALK
-1645 ITDEELSK
+1645 ITDEELSNIA
-1653 VVPAVVEEFKAA
+1653 PAVVEEFKAA

-1687 DRLSKAM
+1687 DRLSKVM

-1708 ELVERINSLN
+1708 QLVERINSLN

-1725 TWDKLQVVLL
+1725 TWDKLQEVL
-1735 NVNNV
+1735 VKANNV
-1740 IADENAMEEEVSKT
+1740 IADQNAMEEEVSKT
-1754 YNELLRAFLEL
+1754 YDELLKAFLEL

-1776 LINKADSLDSSKYT
+1776 LINKAESLDSSKYT
-1790 KESWSVLESNL
+1790 KESWSVLERKL
-1801 KLAKAVVE
+1801 KVAKDVLAD
-1809 NENSTEKEIS
+1809 ENSTEKEIS
-1819 EVTKALEGAIDGLII
+1819 EAAKGLEDAIDGLVI
-1834 ANAENNNSNNGESNN
+1834 ADAGSNNSNNGESNSGS
-1849 DSNNNN
+1849 SNNNN
-1855 GGNANNGNSNSNNS
+1855 SGNGNS
-1869 GKGNSNLPK
+1869 LPK
-1878 TGGTSSVAVSLFG
+1878 TGGVSSVAMSLLG
-1891 LLTVGIG
+1891 LVTVGIG

>member
-16 AVALSNITGSIQ
+16 AIALSNITGSIQ
-28 VSAKIITPEVQ
+28 VSAKIITSGVQ

-53 ETRFNIG
+53 ESSFSVG
-60 DNVNVIFESGVDVY
+60 DNVNVIFESGVDIY
-74 TRNRLTEILKNHNIT
+74 TRNRLTEILKNQNIT
-89 FQVSDEIVGGKTN
+89 FQVSDDMVEGKTN

-109 SGELVDNYFNEE
+109 SGELVDNYFNSE
-121 VPHEEAFFDE
+121 VPHEETFFDE

-203 RADLMSYGGDYKL
+203 RAALMTYGGDYKL

-236 YPEEKLEGIKE
+236 YPEEKLEGIKK
-247 LAAAGEASKTRY
+247 LAAAGEESKTRY

-269 AIRFDS
+269 AIRFDT
-275 DENYQNDLNIIKAK
+275 DENYQEDLNIIKAK
-289 FTQLLEVGVR
+289 FTQLLESGVR
-299 QFGILADDAG
+299 QFGILADDAS
-309 VPPQGPSSYVRLLND
+309 VPPQGASSYVRLLND

-333 ETYPDLKDDIIFC
+333 KTYTDLKDDIIFC
-346 PNDYMGSGSSQQLRE
+346 PNDYMGSGASEQLKE
-361 INKVG
+361 INKAG

-377 IWGEVSQDFATSFKN
+377 IWGEVSQEFATNFKN
-392 NIASEGYEGRA
+392 NIASEGYEGRE

-428 LHPGVE
+428 LHPGVQ

-463 WNIWDNKDQ
+463 WNIWENKDQ
-472 ADQNWQDSFKYMD
+472 ANQNWQDSFKYMD

-509 MDGRVTALQESV
+509 MDSRVTALQESV

-535 SGVSIKEDAEELI
+535 SGANIKEDAEELI
-548 QEFTKLKESAAYYK
+548 QEFTKLKEAAAYYK
-562 ENPGNTRTRDQ
+562 ENPGNTRTRNQ
-573 IIYWLNCWEDTANA
+573 IIYWLNCWEDTTNA
-587 AINYLKSAISVE
+587 AINYLKSAIAVE
-599 EGNKDEIWT
+599 EGNKEEIWNC
-608 YYSEAQA
+608 YSEAQA
-615 AFEKSKTY
+615 AFEQSKTY

-643 FIKFMGESLSGI
+643 FIKFMGESLSG
-655 VGSIVNPDKLITT
+655 VVSSIVNPNKVITT
-668 FITNRTDSPTGNT
+668 FITNRKDSPTGNT
-681 SNVFDNNAATEI
+681 TNAFDNNAATEI
-693 IYKSPNIIE
+693 VYKSPNKIE

-709 KYNKKIKVNNIE
+709 KYNKKVKVNTIE
-721 FLMGAN
+721 FLMGAKA
-727 SNLNDTMA
+727 NLNDTMA

-741 TEDGETWVDL
+741 TEDGKTWVDL
-751 NDEIYTLPKELRID
+751 NDEIYTSPQEIRVD

-778 TEAKQNTWLGVRDI
+778 TEAKENTWLGVRDI
-792 SINKTV
+792 SVNKT
-798 LKEEVYQ
+798 
-805 VTASISENVGIR
+805 AS
-817 GGSLNNIVD
+817 
-826 GNEQSYVHLAKNP
+826 Q
-839 YINPDRDTTPADS
+839 
-852 WVQVD
+852 
-857 LGEVK
+857 
-862 EIGEIKFI
+862 
-870 QASGDKIDEAELEYT
+870 DE
-885 VNGED
+885 
-890 WISLGAYSKQTEITK
+890 
-905 NCSGSGIRAKAVR
+905 
-918 IRNKAT
+918 
-924 TPRWWQVYEFT
+924 
-935 VKAPSK
+935 
-941 LDNESPINTSVIK
+941 INTTIIK

-965 EGNLTDGND
+965 EANLTDGND

-987 ITRVGDYIGLDL
+987 ITRVGDYVGVDL
-999 GRVINVGKVH
+999 GKVINVGKVH
-1009 LVVGAGDGDKWTKY
+1009 LAVGAGDGDKWTKY
-1023 KLEYSTNNTDWT
+1023 KLEYSSDNINWT

-1040 DGIASGKDIID
+1040 EGTASGKDVID

-1075 FSEIKVEPCRSLPS
+1075 FSEIKVEPCKSLPS
-1089 TDYIYTNTNNEIKS
+1089 TDNIYTNTNNDIKS
-1103 VYSSEE
+1103 VYESDA

-1135 DLKEIDLEVSN
+1135 DLKDIDLDVSN

-1158 VEWNNVTN
+1158 MEWINVTKK
-1166 ESTLEDARYIR
+1166 STLEDARYIR
-1177 VISDKTITFDLNK
+1177 IIADKTIIFNLNRL
-1190 FEVTSN
+1190 EVTSN

-1212 NNVAKLAFDGNLNTY
+1212 DNVAKLAFDGNLNTY

-1241 YDLGQTINV
+1241 YDLGQTIDV

-1269 IQLSLDGKEWTDAII
+1269 IQLSLDGKEWTDAIV
-1284 IGDGQQN
+1284 IGDGKKDE
-1291 TGDADVKPQDNGYI
+1291 GGADAKPQDNGYI

-1322 SGEINVSAR
+1322 SGKINVSAR

-1337 TANYDHRWT
+1337 TADYDHRWT

-1370 PIELKG
+1370 PIEIKG
-1376 FTPSN
+1376 FSPLN
-1381 IIDGDLTTFYKPN
+1381 IMDGDLTTFYKPN
-1394 TKDGEIQSGSLTYRL
+1394 TKDGEIKSGSLTYRL

-1431 VMVRTGYNEAGEA
+1431 VMVRTGYNKDGEP
-1444 IWNQIGT
+1444 IWNQIGE

-1472 EWKGTAPTIYEL
+1472 EWEGTAPTIYEL

-1491 VPNVSDLEKLITSSN
+1491 APNISELEELIASSN
-1506 YAKEDYTSNS
+1506 YAKDDYTANS

-1521 DALELAKNIVE
+1521 EALESAKNIIE
-1532 NLGGASQE
+1532 NIDGTSQE
-1540 EVNNAK
+1540 DINNAK
-1546 ENLINAITGLVNV
+1546 ENLINAITGLVNI
-1559 SELNKVITKANDI
+1559 SELNKVIANANDI
-1572 INGNLQYTEETLNIL
+1572 INGGVQYTEETLNVL
-1587 KEAIAKGTTVIEND
+1587 KEAIANGTKLLEND
-1601 AATTEEVN
+1601 AATTEEVK
-1609 AAVELIEKSIDGLI
+1609 AAVEAIEKSIDGLI
-1623 EKEEE
+1623 EDE
-1628 SNVANK
+1628 SNLSNK

-1640 EEAFK
+1640 EEALK
-1645 ITDEELSK
+1645 ITDEELSNIA
-1653 VVPAVVEEFKAA
+1653 PAVVEEFKAA

-1687 DRLSKAM
+1687 DRLSKVM

-1708 ELVERINSLN
+1708 QLVERINSLN

-1735 NVNNV
+1735 KANNV
-1740 IADENAMEEEVSKT
+1740 IADQNAMEEEVSKT
-1754 YNELLRAFLEL
+1754 YDELLRAFLEL

-1776 LINKADSLDSSKYT
+1776 LINKAESLDSSKYT
-1790 KESWSVLESNL
+1790 KESWSVLERKL
-1801 KLAKAVVE
+1801 KVAKDVLAD
-1809 NENSTEKEIS
+1809 ENSTEKEIS
-1819 EVTKALEGAIDGLII
+1819 EAAKGLEDAIDGLVI
-1834 ANAENNNSNNGESNN
+1834 ADAGNNNSNNGESNSGS
-1849 DSNNNN
+1849 SNNN
-1855 GGNANNGNSNSNNS
+1855 GNYNTNNS
-1869 GKGNSNLPK
+1869 GKDNSKLPK
-1878 TGGTSSVAVSLFG
+1878 TGGSSSVVVSLLG
-1891 LLTVGIG
+1891 LVTVGIG

-1903 KNK
+1903 KK

>member
-16 AVALSNITGSIQ
+16 AIALSNVTGSIQ
-28 VSAKIITPEVQ
+28 VSAKIIIPGAQ
-39 EYEIYPVPQHSEYK
+39 EYEIYPVPQKSEYK
-53 ETRFNIG
+53 ESSFSVG

-74 TRNRLTEILKNHNIT
+74 TRNRLTEILKNQNIT
-89 FQVSDEIVGGKTN
+89 FQVSDNMVEGKTN

-109 SGELVDNYFNEE
+109 SGELVDKYFNSE
-121 VPHEEAFFDE
+121 VPHEEEFFDE

-181 YADVAYR
+181 YANVAYR

-203 RADLMSYGGDYKL
+203 RAALMTYGGDYKL

-236 YPEEKLEGIKE
+236 YPEEKLEGIKK

-275 DENYQNDLNIIKAK
+275 DENYQKDLNIIKDK
-289 FTQLLEVGVR
+289 FTQLLKAGVR
-299 QFGILADDAG
+299 QFGILADDAS
-309 VPPQGPSSYVRLLND
+309 VPPQGPSSYVKLLND
-324 LTEWLREQQ
+324 LTDWLREQQ
-333 ETYPDLKDDIIFC
+333 KTYTDLKDDIIFC
-346 PNDYMGSGSSQQLRE
+346 PNDYMGSGASEQLKE
-361 INKVG
+361 VNKAG

-377 IWGEVSQDFATSFKN
+377 IWGEVSQEFATNFKN
-392 NIASEGYEGRA
+392 NIASEEHEGRA

-428 LHPGVE
+428 LHPGVQ

-472 ADQNWQDSFKYMD
+472 ANQNWQDSFKYMD

-509 MDGRVTALQESV
+509 MDSRVTALQESV

-535 SGVSIKEDAEELI
+535 SGANIKEDAEDLI
-548 QEFTKLKESAAYYK
+548 QEFTKLREAAAYYK

-573 IIYWLNCWEDTANA
+573 IIYWLNCWEDTTNA
-587 AINYLKSAISVE
+587 AINYLKSAIAVE
-599 EGNKDEIWT
+599 EGNKEEIWN

-643 FIKFMGESLSGI
+643 FIKFMGEGLSG
-655 VGSIVNPDKLITT
+655 VVSSIVNPNKVITT
-668 FITNRTDSPTGNT
+668 FITNRKDSPTGNT
-681 SNVFDNNAATEI
+681 TNAFDNNAATEI
-693 IYKSPNIIE
+693 VYKTPNKIE

-709 KYNKKIKVNNIE
+709 KYNKKVKVNTIE
-721 FLMGAN
+721 FLMGAKA
-727 SNLNDTMA
+727 NLNDTMA
-735 KAKIQY
+735 EAKIQY
-741 TEDGETWVDL
+741 TEDGKKWVDL
-751 NDEIYTLPKELRID
+751 NNEIYTSPQEIRVD

-778 TEAKQNTWLGVRDI
+778 TEAKENTWLGVRDI
-792 SINKTV
+792 SVNKT
-798 LKEEVYQ
+798 
-805 VTASISENVGIR
+805 ASKDE
-817 GGSLNNIVD
+817 
-826 GNEQSYVHLAKNP
+826 
-839 YINPDRDTTPADS
+839 INPT
-852 WVQVD
+852 
-857 LGEVK
+857 
-862 EIGEIKFI
+862 
-870 QASGDKIDEAELEYT
+870 
-885 VNGED
+885 
-890 WISLGAYSKQTEITK
+890 
-905 NCSGSGIRAKAVR
+905 
-918 IRNKAT
+918 
-924 TPRWWQVYEFT
+924 
-935 VKAPSK
+935 
-941 LDNESPINTSVIK
+941 VIK

-965 EGNLTDGND
+965 EANLIDGND
-974 SSSIWYVTHKPGD
+974 NSSIWYVTHKPGD
-987 ITRVGDYIGLDL
+987 ITRVGDYVGVDL
-999 GRVINVGKVH
+999 GKVINVGKVH
-1009 LVVGAGDGDKWTKY
+1009 LVVGADSTDKWTKY
-1023 KLEYSTNNTDWT
+1023 KLEYSSDNTNWT

-1040 DGIASGKDIID
+1040 EGAASGKDIID

-1069 EHKWVK
+1069 EKKWVK
-1075 FSEIKVEPCRSLPS
+1075 FSEIKVEPCKSLPS
-1089 TDYIYTNTNNEIKS
+1089 TDHIYTNTNNDIKS
-1103 VYSSEE
+1103 VYESDA
-1109 LTKLVAKENITLNEG
+1109 LTKLVAKENITLNED

-1135 DLKEIDLEVSN
+1135 DLKDIDLDVSN

-1158 VEWNNVTN
+1158 MEWSNVTN
-1166 ESTLEDARYIR
+1166 KSTLEDARYIR
-1177 VISDKTITFDLNK
+1177 IIADKTITFDLNK
-1190 FEVTSN
+1190 LEVTSN

-1212 NNVAKLAFDGNLNTY
+1212 DNAAKLAFDGNLNTY

-1241 YDLGQTINV
+1241 YDLGQTIDV

-1269 IQLSLDGKEWTDAII
+1269 IQLSLDGKEWTDAIV
-1284 IGDGQQN
+1284 IGDGKKDE
-1291 TGDADVKPQDNGYI
+1291 GGADAKPQDNRYT
-1305 HGSLSNGKV
+1305 HGSSSNGKV

-1322 SGEINVSAR
+1322 SGKINVSAR

-1337 TANYDHRWT
+1337 TADYDHRWT

-1361 VNDPTFISD
+1361 VNDPTFISN
-1370 PIELKG
+1370 PIEIKG
-1376 FTPSN
+1376 FSPLN
-1381 IIDGDLTTFYKPN
+1381 IMDGDLTTFYKPN
-1394 TKDGEIQSGSLTYRL
+1394 TKDGEIKSGSLTYRL

-1431 VMVRTGYNEAGEA
+1431 VMARTGYNEDGEA
-1444 IWNQIGT
+1444 IWNQIGE

-1472 EWKGTAPTIYEL
+1472 EWEGTAPIIYEL

-1491 VPNVSDLEKLITSSN
+1491 APNISDLEELIASSN
-1506 YAKEDYTSNS
+1506 YAKEDYTANS
-1516 WNVYN
+1516 WNLYN
-1521 DALELAKNIVE
+1521 EALESAKNIIE
-1532 NLGGASQE
+1532 NVAGNSQE
-1540 EVNNAK
+1540 DINNAK
-1546 ENLINAITGLVNV
+1546 EKLINAITGLVNI
-1559 SELNKVITKANDI
+1559 SELNKVIANANNI
-1572 INGNLQYTEETLNIL
+1572 INGGVQYTEETLNVL
-1587 KEAIAKGTTVIEND
+1587 KEAIANGTKVLEND
-1601 AATTEEVN
+1601 VATTEEVK
-1609 AAVELIEKSIDGLI
+1609 AAVESIEKSIDGLI
-1623 EKEEE
+1623 EEE
-1628 SNVANK
+1628 SNLSNK

-1640 EEAFK
+1640 EEALK
-1645 ITDEELSK
+1645 ITDEELSNIA
-1653 VVPAVVEEFKAA
+1653 PAVIEEFKAA

-1687 DRLSKAM
+1687 DRLSKVM

-1708 ELVERINSLN
+1708 QLVERINSLN

-1735 NVNNV
+1735 KANNV
-1740 IADENAMEEEVSKT
+1740 IADQNVMEEEVSKT
-1754 YNELLRAFLEL
+1754 YDELLRAFLEL

-1776 LINKADSLDSSKYT
+1776 LINKAESLDSSKYT
-1790 KESWSVLESNL
+1790 KESWSVLERKL
-1801 KLAKAVVE
+1801 KVAKDVLAD
-1809 NENSTEKEIS
+1809 ENSTEKEIS
-1819 EVTKALEGAIDGLII
+1819 EAAKGLEDAIDGLVI
-1834 ANAENNNSNNGESNN
+1834 ADAGNNNSNNGESN
-1849 DSNNNN
+1849 S
-1855 GGNANNGNSNSNNS
+1855 GSSSNNGNSNNNS
-1869 GKGNSNLPK
+1869 GNGNSKLPK
-1878 TGGTSSVAVSLFG
+1878 TGGVSSVAMSLLG
-1891 LLTVGIG
+1891 LVTVGVG
-1898 SFLRR
+1898 NFLRR

>member
-16 AVALSNITGSIQ
+16 AIALSNITGSIQ
-28 VSAKIITPEVQ
+28 VSAKIITPGVQ

-53 ETRFNIG
+53 ESSFSVG
-60 DNVNVIFESGVDVY
+60 DNVNVIFESGVDIY
-74 TRNRLTEILKNHNIT
+74 TRNRLTEILKNQNIT
-89 FQVSDEIVGGKTN
+89 FQVSNDMVEGKTN

-109 SGELVDNYFNEE
+109 SGELVDNYFNSE
-121 VPHEEAFFDE
+121 VPHEETFFDE

-203 RADLMSYGGDYKL
+203 RAALMTYGGDYKL

-236 YPEEKLEGIKE
+236 YPEEKLEGIKK

-269 AIRFDS
+269 AIRFDT
-275 DENYQNDLNIIKAK
+275 DENYQEDLNIIKAK
-289 FTQLLEVGVR
+289 FTQLLESGVR
-299 QFGILADDAG
+299 QFGILADDAS
-309 VPPQGPSSYVRLLND
+309 VPPQGASSYVRLLND

-333 ETYPDLKDDIIFC
+333 KTYTDLKDDIIFC
-346 PNDYMGSGSSQQLRE
+346 PNDYMGSGASEQLKE
-361 INKVG
+361 INKAG

-377 IWGEVSQDFATSFKN
+377 IWGEVSQEFATNFKN
-392 NIASEGYEGRA
+392 NIASEGYEGRE

-428 LHPGVE
+428 LHPGVQ

-463 WNIWDNKDQ
+463 WNIWENKDQ
-472 ADQNWQDSFKYMD
+472 ANQNWQDSFKYMD

-496 ALREISKHMINQN
+496 ALREISKHMINQD
-509 MDGRVTALQESV
+509 MDSRVTALQESV

-535 SGVSIKEDAEELI
+535 SGANIKEDAEELI
-548 QEFTKLKESAAYYK
+548 QEFTKLKEAAAYYK

-573 IIYWLNCWEDTANA
+573 IIYWLNCWEDTTNA
-587 AINYLKSAISVE
+587 AINYLKSAIAVE
-599 EGNKDEIWT
+599 EGNKEEIWNC
-608 YYSEAQA
+608 YSEAQA
-615 AFEKSKTY
+615 AFEQSKTY

-643 FIKFMGESLSGI
+643 FIKFMGESLSG
-655 VGSIVNPDKLITT
+655 VVSSIVNPNKVITT
-668 FITNRTDSPTGNT
+668 FITNRKDSPTGNT
-681 SNVFDNNAATEI
+681 TNAFDNNAATEI
-693 IYKSPNIIE
+693 VYKSPNKIE

-709 KYNKKIKVNNIE
+709 KYNKKVKVNTIE
-721 FLMGAN
+721 FLMGAKA
-727 SNLNDTMA
+727 NLNDTMA

-741 TEDGETWVDL
+741 TEDGKTWVDL
-751 NDEIYTLPKELRID
+751 NDEIYTSPQEIRVD

-778 TEAKQNTWLGVRDI
+778 TEAKENTWLGVRDI
-792 SINKTV
+792 SVNKT
-798 LKEEVYQ
+798 
-805 VTASISENVGIR
+805 ASKDE
-817 GGSLNNIVD
+817 
-826 GNEQSYVHLAKNP
+826 
-839 YINPDRDTTPADS
+839 INPT
-852 WVQVD
+852 
-857 LGEVK
+857 
-862 EIGEIKFI
+862 
-870 QASGDKIDEAELEYT
+870 
-885 VNGED
+885 
-890 WISLGAYSKQTEITK
+890 
-905 NCSGSGIRAKAVR
+905 
-918 IRNKAT
+918 
-924 TPRWWQVYEFT
+924 
-935 VKAPSK
+935 
-941 LDNESPINTSVIK
+941 VIK

-965 EGNLTDGND
+965 EANLIDGND
-974 SSSIWYVTHKPGD
+974 NSSIWYVTHKPGD
-987 ITRVGDYIGLDL
+987 ITRVGDYVGVDL
-999 GRVINVGKVH
+999 GKVINVGKVH
-1009 LVVGAGDGDKWTKY
+1009 LAVGAGDGDKWTKY
-1023 KLEYSTNNTDWT
+1023 KLEYSSDNINWT

-1040 DGIASGKDIID
+1040 EGTDNGKDIID
-1051 EDFEGIEA
+1051 EDFAGIEA

-1075 FSEIKVEPCRSLPS
+1075 FSEIKVEPCKSLPS
-1089 TDYIYTNTNNEIKS
+1089 TDNIYTNTNNDIKS
-1103 VYSSEE
+1103 VYESDA

-1135 DLKEIDLEVSN
+1135 DLKDIDLDVSN

-1158 VEWNNVTN
+1158 IEWSNVTKK
-1166 ESTLEDARYIR
+1166 STLEDARYIR
-1177 VISDKTITFDLNK
+1177 IIADKTITFDLNK
-1190 FEVTSN
+1190 LEVTSN

-1212 NNVAKLAFDGNLNTY
+1212 DNVAKLAFDGNLNTY

-1241 YDLGQTINV
+1241 YDLGQTIDV

-1269 IQLSLDGKEWTDAII
+1269 IQLSLDGKEWTDAIV
-1284 IGDGQQN
+1284 IGDGKKDE
-1291 TGDADVKPQDNGYI
+1291 GGADAKPQDNGYI

-1322 SGEINVSAR
+1322 SGEIDIAAR

-1337 TANYDHRWT
+1337 TADYDHRWT

-1370 PIELKG
+1370 PIEIKG
-1376 FTPSN
+1376 FSPLN
-1381 IIDGDLTTFYKPN
+1381 IMDGDLTTFYKPN
-1394 TKDGEIQSGSLTYRL
+1394 TKDGEIKSGSLTYRL

-1431 VMVRTGYNEAGEA
+1431 VMVRTGYNKDGEP
-1444 IWNQIGT
+1444 IWNQIGE

-1472 EWKGTAPTIYEL
+1472 EWEGTAPTIYEL

-1491 VPNVSDLEKLITSSN
+1491 VPNISELEELIASSN
-1506 YAKEDYTSNS
+1506 YAKDDYTANS

-1521 DALELAKNIVE
+1521 EALESAKNIIE
-1532 NLGGASQE
+1532 NIDGTSQE
-1540 EVNNAK
+1540 DINNAK
-1546 ENLINAITGLVNV
+1546 ENLINAITGLVNI
-1559 SELNKVITKANDI
+1559 SELNKVIANANDI
-1572 INGNLQYTEETLNIL
+1572 INGGVQYTEETLNVL
-1587 KEAIAKGTTVIEND
+1587 KEAIANGTKLLEND
-1601 AATTEEVN
+1601 AATTEEVK
-1609 AAVELIEKSIDGLI
+1609 AAVEAIEKSIDGLI
-1623 EKEEE
+1623 EDE
-1628 SNVANK
+1628 SNLSNK

-1640 EEAFK
+1640 EEALK
-1645 ITDEELSK
+1645 ITDEELSNIT
-1653 VVPAVVEEFKAA
+1653 PAVVEEFKAA

-1687 DRLSKAM
+1687 DRLSKVM

-1708 ELVERINSLN
+1708 QLVERINSLN

-1735 NVNNV
+1735 KANNV
-1740 IADENAMEEEVSKT
+1740 IADQNAMEEEVSKT
-1754 YNELLRAFLEL
+1754 YDELLRAFLEL

-1776 LINKADSLDSSKYT
+1776 LINKAESLDSSKYT
-1790 KESWSVLESNL
+1790 KESWSILERKLKVAKDVL
-1801 KLAKAVVE
+1801 AD
-1809 NENSTEKEIS
+1809 ENSTEKEIS
-1819 EVTKALEGAIDGLII
+1819 EAAKGLEDAIDGLVI
-1834 ANAENNNSNNGESNN
+1834 ADAGNNNSNNGESNSGS
-1849 DSNNNN
+1849 SNNN
-1855 GGNANNGNSNSNNS
+1855 GNYNTNNS
-1869 GKGNSNLPK
+1869 GKDNSKLPK
-1878 TGGTSSVAVSLFG
+1878 TGGSSSVVVSLLG
-1891 LLTVGIG
+1891 LVTVGIG

-1903 KNK
+1903 KK

>member
-16 AVALSNITGSIQ
+16 AIALSNITGSIQ
-28 VSAKIITPEVQ
+28 VSAKIITPGVQ
-39 EYEIYPVPQHSEYK
+39 EYEIYPVPQKSEYK
-53 ETRFNIG
+53 EGSFSVG

-74 TRNRLTEILKNHNIT
+74 TRNRLTEILKNQNIT
-89 FQVSDEIVGGKTN
+89 FQVSDDMVEGKTN

-109 SGELVDNYFNEE
+109 SGELVDNYFNSE

-181 YADVAYR
+181 YANVAYR

-203 RADLMSYGGDYKL
+203 RAALMTYGGDYKL

-236 YPEEKLEGIKE
+236 YPEEKLEGIKK

-275 DENYQNDLNIIKAK
+275 DENYQKDLNIIKDK
-289 FTQLLEVGVR
+289 FTQLLKAGVR
-299 QFGILADDAG
+299 QFGILADDAS
-309 VPPQGPSSYVRLLND
+309 VPAQGPSSYVKLLND

-333 ETYPDLKDDIIFC
+333 KTYTDLKDDIIFC
-346 PNDYMGSGSSQQLRE
+346 PNDYMGSGASEQLKE
-361 INKVG
+361 INKAG

-377 IWGEVSQDFATSFKN
+377 IWGEVSQEFATNFKN
-392 NIASEGYEGRA
+392 NIASEGYEGRE

-428 LHPGVE
+428 LHPGVQ

-472 ADQNWQDSFKYMD
+472 ANQNWQDSFKYMD

-509 MDGRVTALQESV
+509 MDSRVTALQESV

-535 SGVSIKEDAEELI
+535 SGANIKEDAEALI
-548 QEFTKLKESAAYYK
+548 QEFTKLKEAAAYYK

-573 IIYWLNCWEDTANA
+573 IIYWLNCWEDTTDA
-587 AINYLKSAISVE
+587 AINYLKSAIAVE
-599 EGNKDEIWT
+599 EGNKEEIWNC
-608 YYSEAQA
+608 YSEAQA
-615 AFEKSKTY
+615 SFEKSKTY

-643 FIKFMGESLSGI
+643 FIKFMGESLSG
-655 VGSIVNPDKLITT
+655 VVSSIVNPNKVITT
-668 FITNRTDSPTGNT
+668 FITNRKDSPTGNT
-681 SNVFDNNAATEI
+681 TNAFDNNAATEI
-693 IYKSPNIIE
+693 VYKTPNKID

-709 KYNKKIKVNNIE
+709 KYNKKVKVNTIE
-721 FLMGAN
+721 FLMGAKA
-727 SNLNDTMA
+727 NLNDTMA

-741 TEDGETWVDL
+741 TEDGKTWVDL
-751 NDEIYTLPKELRID
+751 NDEIYTSPQEIRVD

-778 TEAKQNTWLGVRDI
+778 TEAKENTWLGVRDI
-792 SINKTV
+792 SVNKT
-798 LKEEVYQ
+798 
-805 VTASISENVGIR
+805 ASKDE
-817 GGSLNNIVD
+817 
-826 GNEQSYVHLAKNP
+826 
-839 YINPDRDTTPADS
+839 INPT
-852 WVQVD
+852 
-857 LGEVK
+857 
-862 EIGEIKFI
+862 
-870 QASGDKIDEAELEYT
+870 
-885 VNGED
+885 
-890 WISLGAYSKQTEITK
+890 
-905 NCSGSGIRAKAVR
+905 
-918 IRNKAT
+918 
-924 TPRWWQVYEFT
+924 
-935 VKAPSK
+935 
-941 LDNESPINTSVIK
+941 VIK

-965 EGNLTDGND
+965 EANLIDGND
-974 SSSIWYVTHKPGD
+974 NSSIWYITHRPGD
-987 ITRVGDYIGLDL
+987 ITRVGDYVGVDL
-999 GRVINVGKVH
+999 GKVINVGKVH
-1009 LVVGAGDGDKWTKY
+1009 LAVGADGTYKWTKY
-1023 KLEYSTNNTDWT
+1023 KLEYSSDNTNWT

-1040 DGIASGKDIID
+1040 EGAASGKDVID

-1069 EHKWVK
+1069 ENKWVK
-1075 FSEIKVEPCRSLPS
+1075 FSEIKVEPCKSLPS
-1089 TDYIYTNTNNEIKS
+1089 TDHIYTNTNNDIKS
-1103 VYSSEE
+1103 VYESEA

-1135 DLKEIDLEVSN
+1135 DLKGIDLDVSN

-1158 VEWNNVTN
+1158 MEWSNVTN
-1166 ESTLEDARYIR
+1166 KSTLEDARYIR
-1177 VISDKTITFDLNK
+1177 IIADKTITFDLNK
-1190 FEVTSN
+1190 LEVTSN

-1212 NNVAKLAFDGNLNTY
+1212 DNAAKLAFDGNLNTY

-1241 YDLGQTINV
+1241 YDLGQTIDV

-1269 IQLSLDGKEWTDAII
+1269 IQLSLDGKEWTDAIV
-1284 IGDGQQN
+1284 IGDGKKDE
-1291 TGDADVKPQDNGYI
+1291 GGADAKPQDNGYT

-1322 SGEINVSAR
+1322 SGKINVSAR

-1337 TANYDHRWT
+1337 TADYDHRWT

-1370 PIELKG
+1370 PIEIKG
-1376 FTPSN
+1376 FSPLN
-1381 IIDGDLTTFYKPN
+1381 IMDGDLTTFYKPN
-1394 TKDGEIQSGSLTYRL
+1394 TKDGEIKSGSLTYRL

-1431 VMVRTGYNEAGEA
+1431 VMARTGYNEDGEP
-1444 IWNQIGT
+1444 IWNQIGE

-1472 EWKGTAPTIYEL
+1472 EWEGTAPTIYEL

-1491 VPNVSDLEKLITSSN
+1491 VPNISELEELIASSN
-1506 YAKEDYTSNS
+1506 YAKDDYTAKS

-1521 DALELAKNIVE
+1521 EALESAKNIIE
-1532 NLGGASQE
+1532 NIDGTSQE
-1540 EVNNAK
+1540 DINNAK
-1546 ENLINAITGLVNV
+1546 ENLINAITGLVNI
-1559 SELNKVITKANDI
+1559 SELNKVIANANDI
-1572 INGNLQYTEETLNIL
+1572 INGGVQYTEETLNVL
-1587 KEAIAKGTTVIEND
+1587 KEAIANGTKVLEND
-1601 AATTEEVN
+1601 AATTEEVK
-1609 AAVELIEKSIDGLI
+1609 AAVESIEKSIEGLI
-1623 EKEEE
+1623 EEE
-1628 SNVANK
+1628 SNLSNK

-1640 EEAFK
+1640 EEALK
-1645 ITDEELSK
+1645 ITDEELSNIA
-1653 VVPAVVEEFKAA
+1653 PAVVEEFKAA

-1687 DRLSKAM
+1687 DRLSKVM

-1708 ELVERINSLN
+1708 QLVERINSLN

-1725 TWDKLQVVLL
+1725 TWDKLQEVL
-1735 NVNNV
+1735 VKANNV
-1740 IADENAMEEEVSKT
+1740 IADQNAMEEEVSKT
-1754 YNELLRAFLEL
+1754 YDELLKAFLEL

-1776 LINKADSLDSSKYT
+1776 LINKAESLDSSKYT
-1790 KESWSVLESNL
+1790 KESWSVLERKL
-1801 KLAKAVVE
+1801 KVAKDVLAD
-1809 NENSTEKEIS
+1809 ENSTEKEIS
-1819 EVTKALEGAIDGLII
+1819 EAAKGLEDAIDGLVI
-1834 ANAENNNSNNGESNN
+1834 ADAGNNNSNNGESNSGS
-1849 DSNNNN
+1849 SNNNN
-1855 GGNANNGNSNSNNS
+1855 SGNGNS
-1869 GKGNSNLPK
+1869 LPK
-1878 TGGTSSVAVSLFG
+1878 TGGVSSVAMSLLG
-1891 LLTVGIG
+1891 LVTVGIG

>member
-16 AVALSNITGSIQ
+16 AIALSNITGSIQ
-28 VSAKIITPEVQ
+28 VSAKIITPGVQ
-39 EYEIYPVPQHSEYK
+39 EYEIYPVPQKSEYK
-53 ETRFNIG
+53 EGSFSVG

-74 TRNRLTEILKNHNIT
+74 TRNRLTEILKNQNIT
-89 FQVSDEIVGGKTN
+89 FQVSDDMVEGKTN

-109 SGELVDNYFNEE
+109 SGELVDNYFNSE

-181 YADVAYR
+181 YANVAYR

-203 RADLMSYGGDYKL
+203 RAALMTYGGDYKL

-236 YPEEKLEGIKE
+236 YPEEKLEGIKK

-275 DENYQNDLNIIKAK
+275 DENYQKDLNIIKDK
-289 FTQLLEVGVR
+289 FTQLLKAGVR
-299 QFGILADDAG
+299 EFGILADDAS
-309 VPPQGPSSYVRLLND
+309 VPPQGASSYVKLLND
-324 LTEWLREQQ
+324 LTDWLREQQ
-333 ETYPDLKDDIIFC
+333 KTYPDLKDDIIFC
-346 PNDYMGSGSSQQLRE
+346 PNDYMGSGASEQLKE
-361 INKVG
+361 VNKAG

-377 IWGEVSQDFATSFKN
+377 IWGEVSQEFATNFKN
-392 NIASEGYEGRA
+392 NIASEGYEGRE

-428 LHPGVE
+428 LHPGVQ

-463 WNIWDNKDQ
+463 WNIWENKDQ
-472 ADQNWQDSFKYMD
+472 ANQNWQDSFKYMD

-509 MDGRVTALQESV
+509 MDSRVTALQESV

-535 SGVSIKEDAEELI
+535 SGANIKEDAEALI
-548 QEFTKLKESAAYYK
+548 QEFTKLKEAAAYYK

-573 IIYWLNCWEDTANA
+573 IIYWLNCWEDTTDA
-587 AINYLKSAISVE
+587 AINYLKSAIAVE
-599 EGNKDEIWT
+599 EGNKEEIWNC
-608 YYSEAQA
+608 YSEAQA

-643 FIKFMGESLSGI
+643 FIKFMGESLSG
-655 VGSIVNPDKLITT
+655 VVSSIVNPNKVITT
-668 FITNRTDSPTGNT
+668 FITNRKDSPTGNT
-681 SNVFDNNAATEI
+681 TNAFDNNAETEI
-693 IYKSPNIIE
+693 VYKTPNKIE

-709 KYNKKIKVNNIE
+709 KYNKKVKVNTIE
-721 FLMGAN
+721 FLMGAKA
-727 SNLNDTMA
+727 NLNDTMA

-741 TEDGETWVDL
+741 TEDGKTWVDL
-751 NDEIYTLPKELRID
+751 NDEIYTSPQEIRVD

-778 TEAKQNTWLGVRDI
+778 TEAKENTWLGVRDI
-792 SINKTV
+792 SVNKT
-798 LKEEVYQ
+798 
-805 VTASISENVGIR
+805 ASKDE
-817 GGSLNNIVD
+817 
-826 GNEQSYVHLAKNP
+826 
-839 YINPDRDTTPADS
+839 INPT
-852 WVQVD
+852 
-857 LGEVK
+857 
-862 EIGEIKFI
+862 
-870 QASGDKIDEAELEYT
+870 
-885 VNGED
+885 
-890 WISLGAYSKQTEITK
+890 
-905 NCSGSGIRAKAVR
+905 
-918 IRNKAT
+918 
-924 TPRWWQVYEFT
+924 
-935 VKAPSK
+935 
-941 LDNESPINTSVIK
+941 VIK

-965 EGNLTDGND
+965 EANLIDGND
-974 SSSIWYVTHKPGD
+974 NSSIWYVTHKPGD
-987 ITRVGDYIGLDL
+987 ITRVGDYVGVDL
-999 GRVINVGKVH
+999 GKVINVGKVH
-1009 LVVGAGDGDKWTKY
+1009 LAVGAGDGDKWTKY
-1023 KLEYSTNNTDWT
+1023 KLEYSSDNTNWT

-1040 DGIASGKDIID
+1040 EGTASGKDVID

-1059 RYVRITNMKE
+1059 RYIRITNMKE

-1075 FSEIKVEPCRSLPS
+1075 FSEIKVEPCKSLPS
-1089 TDYIYTNTNNEIKS
+1089 TDHIYTNTNNDIKS
-1103 VYSSEE
+1103 VYESDA

-1135 DLKEIDLEVSN
+1135 DLKGIDLDVSN

-1158 VEWNNVTN
+1158 MEWSNVTN
-1166 ESTLEDARYIR
+1166 KSTLEDARYIR
-1177 VISDKTITFDLNK
+1177 IIADKTITFDLNK
-1190 FEVTSN
+1190 LEVTSN

-1212 NNVAKLAFDGNLNTY
+1212 DNAAKLAFDGNLNTY

-1241 YDLGQTINV
+1241 YDLGQTIDV

-1269 IQLSLDGKEWTDAII
+1269 IQLSLDGKEWTDAIV
-1284 IGDGQQN
+1284 IGDGKKDE
-1291 TGDADVKPQDNGYI
+1291 GGADAKPQDNGYT

-1322 SGEINVSAR
+1322 SGKINVSAR

-1337 TANYDHRWT
+1337 TADYDHRWT

-1370 PIELKG
+1370 PIEIKG
-1376 FTPSN
+1376 FSPLN
-1381 IIDGDLTTFYKPN
+1381 IMDGDLTTFYKPN
-1394 TKDGEIQSGSLTYRL
+1394 TKDGEIKSGSLTYRL

-1431 VMVRTGYNEAGEA
+1431 VMARTGYNEDGEP
-1444 IWNQIGT
+1444 IWNQIGE

-1472 EWKGTAPTIYEL
+1472 EWEGTAPTIYEL

-1491 VPNVSDLEKLITSSN
+1491 VPNISELEELIASSN
-1506 YAKEDYTSNS
+1506 YAKDDYTAKS

-1521 DALELAKNIVE
+1521 EALESAKNIIE
-1532 NLGGASQE
+1532 NIDGTSQE
-1540 EVNNAK
+1540 DINNAK
-1546 ENLINAITGLVNV
+1546 ENLINAITGLVNI
-1559 SELNKVITKANDI
+1559 SELNKVIANANDI
-1572 INGNLQYTEETLNIL
+1572 INGGVQYTEETLNVL
-1587 KEAIAKGTTVIEND
+1587 KEAIANGTKVLEND
-1601 AATTEEVN
+1601 AATTEEVK
-1609 AAVELIEKSIDGLI
+1609 AAVESIEKSIEGLI
-1623 EKEEE
+1623 EEE
-1628 SNVANK
+1628 SNLSNK

-1640 EEAFK
+1640 EEALK
-1645 ITDEELSK
+1645 ITDEELSNIA
-1653 VVPAVVEEFKAA
+1653 PAVVEEFKAA

-1687 DRLSKAM
+1687 DRLSKVM

-1708 ELVERINSLN
+1708 QLVERINSLN

-1725 TWDKLQVVLL
+1725 TWDKLQEVL
-1735 NVNNV
+1735 VKANNV
-1740 IADENAMEEEVSKT
+1740 IADQNAMEEEVSKT
-1754 YNELLRAFLEL
+1754 YDELLKAFLEL

-1776 LINKADSLDSSKYT
+1776 LINKAESLDSSKYT
-1790 KESWSVLESNL
+1790 KESWSVLERKL
-1801 KLAKAVVE
+1801 KVAKDVLAD
-1809 NENSTEKEIS
+1809 ENSTEKEIS
-1819 EVTKALEGAIDGLII
+1819 EAAKGLEDAIDGLVI
-1834 ANAENNNSNNGESNN
+1834 ADAGNNNSNNGESNSGS
-1849 DSNNNN
+1849 SNNNN
-1855 GGNANNGNSNSNNS
+1855 SGNGNS
-1869 GKGNSNLPK
+1869 LPK
-1878 TGGTSSVAVSLFG
+1878 TGGVSSVAMSLLG
-1891 LLTVGIG
+1891 LVTVGIG

>member
-16 AVALSNITGSIQ
+16 AIALSNITGSIQ
-28 VSAKIITPEVQ
+28 VSAKIITSGVQ

-53 ETRFNIG
+53 ESSFSVG
-60 DNVNVIFESGVDVY
+60 DNVNVIFESGVDIY
-74 TRNRLTEILKNHNIT
+74 TRNRLTEILKNQNIT
-89 FQVSDEIVGGKTN
+89 FQVSDDMVEGKTN

-109 SGELVDNYFNEE
+109 SGELVDNYFNSE
-121 VPHEEAFFDE
+121 VPHEETFFDE

-203 RADLMSYGGDYKL
+203 RAALMTYGGDYKL

-236 YPEEKLEGIKE
+236 YPEEKLEGIKK
-247 LAAAGEASKTRY
+247 LAAAGEESKTRY

-269 AIRFDS
+269 AIRFDT
-275 DENYQNDLNIIKAK
+275 DENYQEDLNIIKAK
-289 FTQLLEVGVR
+289 FTQLLESGVR
-299 QFGILADDAG
+299 QFGILADDAS
-309 VPPQGPSSYVRLLND
+309 VPPQGASSYVRLLND

-333 ETYPDLKDDIIFC
+333 KTYTDLKDDIIFC
-346 PNDYMGSGSSQQLRE
+346 PNDYMGSGASEQLKE
-361 INKVG
+361 INKAG

-377 IWGEVSQDFATSFKN
+377 IWGEVSQEFATNFKN
-392 NIASEGYEGRA
+392 NIASEGYEGRE

-428 LHPGVE
+428 LHPGVQ

-463 WNIWDNKDQ
+463 WNIWENKDQ
-472 ADQNWQDSFKYMD
+472 ANQNWQDSFKYMD

-509 MDGRVTALQESV
+509 MDSRVTALQESV

-535 SGVSIKEDAEELI
+535 SGANIKEDAEELI
-548 QEFTKLKESAAYYK
+548 QEFTKLKEAAAYYK

-573 IIYWLNCWEDTANA
+573 IIYWLNCWEDTTNA
-587 AINYLKSAISVE
+587 AINYLKSAIAVE
-599 EGNKDEIWT
+599 EGNKEEIWNC
-608 YYSEAQA
+608 YSEAQA
-615 AFEKSKTY
+615 AFEQSKTY

-643 FIKFMGESLSGI
+643 FIKFMGESLSG
-655 VGSIVNPDKLITT
+655 VVSSIVNPNKVITT
-668 FITNRTDSPTGNT
+668 FITNRKDSPTGNT
-681 SNVFDNNAATEI
+681 TNAFDNNAATEI
-693 IYKSPNIIE
+693 VYKSPNKIE

-709 KYNKKIKVNNIE
+709 KYNKKVKVNTIE
-721 FLMGAN
+721 FLMGAKA
-727 SNLNDTMA
+727 NLNDTMA

-741 TEDGETWVDL
+741 TEDGKTWVDL
-751 NDEIYTLPKELRID
+751 NDEIYTSPQEIRVD

-778 TEAKQNTWLGVRDI
+778 TEAKENTWLGVRDI
-792 SINKTV
+792 SVNKT
-798 LKEEVYQ
+798 
-805 VTASISENVGIR
+805 AS
-817 GGSLNNIVD
+817 
-826 GNEQSYVHLAKNP
+826 Q
-839 YINPDRDTTPADS
+839 
-852 WVQVD
+852 
-857 LGEVK
+857 
-862 EIGEIKFI
+862 
-870 QASGDKIDEAELEYT
+870 DE
-885 VNGED
+885 
-890 WISLGAYSKQTEITK
+890 
-905 NCSGSGIRAKAVR
+905 
-918 IRNKAT
+918 
-924 TPRWWQVYEFT
+924 
-935 VKAPSK
+935 
-941 LDNESPINTSVIK
+941 INTTIIK

-965 EGNLTDGND
+965 EANLTDGND

-987 ITRVGDYIGLDL
+987 ITRVGDYVGVDL
-999 GRVINVGKVH
+999 GKVINVGKVH
-1009 LVVGAGDGDKWTKY
+1009 LAVGAGDGDKWTKY
-1023 KLEYSTNNTDWT
+1023 KLEYSSDNINWT

-1040 DGIASGKDIID
+1040 EGTASGKDVID

-1075 FSEIKVEPCRSLPS
+1075 FSEIKVEPCKSLPS
-1089 TDYIYTNTNNEIKS
+1089 TDNIYTNTNNDIKS
-1103 VYSSEE
+1103 VYESDA

-1135 DLKEIDLEVSN
+1135 DLKDIDLDVSN

-1158 VEWNNVTN
+1158 MEWINVTKK
-1166 ESTLEDARYIR
+1166 STLEDARYIR
-1177 VISDKTITFDLNK
+1177 IIADKTIIFNLNK
-1190 FEVTSN
+1190 LEVTSN

-1212 NNVAKLAFDGNLNTY
+1212 DNVAKLAFDGNLNTY

-1241 YDLGQTINV
+1241 YDLGQTIDV

-1269 IQLSLDGKEWTDAII
+1269 IQLSLDGKEWTDAIV
-1284 IGDGQQN
+1284 IGDGKKDE
-1291 TGDADVKPQDNGYI
+1291 GGADAKPQDNGYI

-1322 SGEINVSAR
+1322 SGKINVSAR

-1337 TANYDHRWT
+1337 TADYDHRWT

-1370 PIELKG
+1370 PIEIKG
-1376 FTPSN
+1376 FSPLN
-1381 IIDGDLTTFYKPN
+1381 IMDGDLTTFYKPN
-1394 TKDGEIQSGSLTYRL
+1394 TKDGEIKSGSLTYRL

-1431 VMVRTGYNEAGEA
+1431 VMVRTGYNKDGEP
-1444 IWNQIGT
+1444 IWNQIGE

-1472 EWKGTAPTIYEL
+1472 EWEGTAPTIYEL

-1491 VPNVSDLEKLITSSN
+1491 VPNISELEELIASSN
-1506 YAKEDYTSNS
+1506 YAKDDYTANS

-1521 DALELAKNIVE
+1521 EALESAKNIIE
-1532 NLGGASQE
+1532 NIDGTSQE
-1540 EVNNAK
+1540 DINNAK
-1546 ENLINAITGLVNV
+1546 ENLINAITGLVNI
-1559 SELNKVITKANDI
+1559 SELNKVIANANDI
-1572 INGNLQYTEETLNIL
+1572 INGGVQYTEETLNVL
-1587 KEAIAKGTTVIEND
+1587 KEAIANGTKLLEND
-1601 AATTEEVN
+1601 AATTEEVK
-1609 AAVELIEKSIDGLI
+1609 AAVEAIEKSIDGLI
-1623 EKEEE
+1623 EDE
-1628 SNVANK
+1628 SNLSNK

-1640 EEAFK
+1640 EEALK
-1645 ITDEELSK
+1645 ITDEEISNIT
-1653 VVPAVVEEFKAA
+1653 PAVVEEFKAA

-1687 DRLSKAM
+1687 DRLSKVM

-1708 ELVERINSLN
+1708 QLVERINSLN

-1725 TWDKLQVVLL
+1725 TWDKLQVALL
-1735 NVNNV
+1735 KANNV
-1740 IADENAMEEEVSKT
+1740 IADQNAMEEEVSKT
-1754 YNELLRAFLEL
+1754 YDELLRAFLEL

-1776 LINKADSLDSSKYT
+1776 LINKAESLDSSKYT
-1790 KESWSVLESNL
+1790 KESWSVLERKL
-1801 KLAKAVVE
+1801 KVAKDVLAD
-1809 NENSTEKEIS
+1809 ENSTEKEIS
-1819 EVTKALEGAIDGLII
+1819 EAAKGLEDAIDGLVI
-1834 ANAENNNSNNGESNN
+1834 ADAGNNNSNNGESNSGS
-1849 DSNNNN
+1849 SNNN
-1855 GGNANNGNSNSNNS
+1855 GNYNTNNS
-1869 GKGNSNLPK
+1869 GKDNSKLPK
-1878 TGGTSSVAVSLFG
+1878 TGGSSSVVVSLLG
-1891 LLTVGIG
+1891 LVTVGIG

>member
-16 AVALSNITGSIQ
+16 AIALSNITGSIQ

-39 EYEIYPVPQHSEYK
+39 EYEIYPVPQKSEYK
-53 ETRFNIG
+53 EGSFSVG

-74 TRNRLTEILKNHNIT
+74 TRNRLTEILKNQNIT
-89 FQVSDEIVGGKTN
+89 FQVSDDMVEGKTN

-109 SGELVDNYFNEE
+109 SGELVDNYFNSE
-121 VPHEEAFFDE
+121 VPHEEEFFDE

-181 YADVAYR
+181 YANVAYR

-203 RADLMSYGGDYKL
+203 RAALMTYGGDYKL

-223 KDDPYHNSKWREL
+223 KDDPYHNSRWREL
-236 YPEEKLEGIKE
+236 YPEEKLEGIKK

-275 DENYQNDLNIIKAK
+275 DENYQEDLNIIKAK
-289 FTQLLEVGVR
+289 FTQLLEAGVR
-299 QFGILADDAG
+299 QFGILADDAS
-309 VPPQGPSSYVRLLND
+309 VPPQGPSSYVKLLND
-324 LTEWLREQQ
+324 LTDWLREQQ
-333 ETYPDLKDDIIFC
+333 KTYPDLKDDIIFC
-346 PNDYMGSGSSQQLRE
+346 PNDYMGSGASEQLKE
-361 INKVG
+361 VNKAG

-377 IWGEVSQDFATSFKN
+377 IWGEVSQEFATNFKN
-392 NIASEGYEGRA
+392 NIASEGYEGRE

-428 LHPGVE
+428 LHPGVQ

-463 WNIWDNKDQ
+463 WNIWENKDQ
-472 ADQNWQDSFKYMD
+472 ANQNWQDSFKYMD
-485 HGTAEETESST
+485 HGTAEETESSA

-509 MDGRVTALQESV
+509 MDSRVTALQESV

-535 SGVSIKEDAEELI
+535 SGANIKEDAEALI
-548 QEFTKLKESAAYYK
+548 QEFTKLKEAAAYYK

-573 IIYWLNCWEDTANA
+573 IIYWLNCWEDTTDA
-587 AINYLKSAISVE
+587 AINYLKSAIAVE
-599 EGNKDEIWT
+599 EGNKEEIWNC
-608 YYSEAQA
+608 YSEAQA

-643 FIKFMGESLSGI
+643 FIKFMGESLSG
-655 VGSIVNPDKLITT
+655 VVSSIVNPNKVITT
-668 FITNRTDSPTGNT
+668 FITNRKDSPTGNT
-681 SNVFDNNAATEI
+681 TNAFDNNAETEI
-693 IYKSPNIIE
+693 VYKTPNKIE

-709 KYNKKIKVNNIE
+709 KYNKKVKVNTIE
-721 FLMGAN
+721 FLMGAKA
-727 SNLNDTMA
+727 NLNDTMA

-741 TEDGETWVDL
+741 TEDGKTWVDL
-751 NDEIYTLPKELRID
+751 SDEIYTSPQEIRVD

-778 TEAKQNTWLGVRDI
+778 TEAKENTWLGVRDI
-792 SINKTV
+792 SVNKT
-798 LKEEVYQ
+798 
-805 VTASISENVGIR
+805 ASKDE
-817 GGSLNNIVD
+817 
-826 GNEQSYVHLAKNP
+826 
-839 YINPDRDTTPADS
+839 INPT
-852 WVQVD
+852 
-857 LGEVK
+857 
-862 EIGEIKFI
+862 
-870 QASGDKIDEAELEYT
+870 
-885 VNGED
+885 
-890 WISLGAYSKQTEITK
+890 
-905 NCSGSGIRAKAVR
+905 
-918 IRNKAT
+918 
-924 TPRWWQVYEFT
+924 
-935 VKAPSK
+935 
-941 LDNESPINTSVIK
+941 VIK

-965 EGNLTDGND
+965 EANLIDGND
-974 SSSIWYVTHKPGD
+974 NSSIWYVTHKPGD
-987 ITRVGDYIGLDL
+987 ITRVGDYVGVDL
-999 GRVINVGKVH
+999 GKVINVGKVH
-1009 LVVGAGDGDKWTKY
+1009 LAVGAGDGDKWTKY
-1023 KLEYSTNNTDWT
+1023 KLEYSSDNINWT

-1040 DGIASGKDIID
+1040 EGTASGKDVID

-1059 RYVRITNMKE
+1059 RYIRITNMKE

-1075 FSEIKVEPCRSLPS
+1075 FSEIKVEPCKSLPS
-1089 TDYIYTNTNNEIKS
+1089 TDHIYTNTNNDIKS
-1103 VYSSEE
+1103 VYESDA

-1124 EYIGIKLDRIK
+1124 EYIGIKLERIK
-1135 DLKEIDLEVSN
+1135 DLKGIDLDVSN
-1146 MEGLTLQTSLNG
+1146 IEGLTLQTSLNG
-1158 VEWNNVTN
+1158 MEWSNVTN
-1166 ESTLEDARYIR
+1166 KSTLEDARYIR
-1177 VISDKTITFDLNK
+1177 IIADKTITFDLNK
-1190 FEVTSN
+1190 LEVTSN

-1201 SLVSAY
+1201 SLVSSY

-1212 NNVAKLAFDGNLNTY
+1212 DNAAKLAFDGNLNTY

-1241 YDLGQTINV
+1241 YDLGQTIDV

-1269 IQLSLDGKEWTDAII
+1269 IQLSLDGKEWTDAIV
-1284 IGDGQQN
+1284 IGDGKKDE
-1291 TGDADVKPQDNGYI
+1291 GGADAKPQDNGYT

-1322 SGEINVSAR
+1322 SGKINVSAR

-1337 TANYDHRWT
+1337 TADYDHRWT

-1370 PIELKG
+1370 PIEIKG
-1376 FTPSN
+1376 FSPLN
-1381 IIDGDLTTFYKPN
+1381 IMDGDLTTFYKPN
-1394 TKDGEIQSGSLTYRL
+1394 TKDGEIKSGSLTYRL

-1431 VMVRTGYNEAGEA
+1431 VMARTGYNEDGEP
-1444 IWNQIGT
+1444 IWNQIGE

-1472 EWKGTAPTIYEL
+1472 EWEGTAPTIYEL

-1491 VPNVSDLEKLITSSN
+1491 VPNISELEELIASSN
-1506 YAKEDYTSNS
+1506 YAKDDYTANS

-1521 DALELAKNIVE
+1521 EALESAKNIIE
-1532 NLGGASQE
+1532 NIDGTSQE
-1540 EVNNAK
+1540 DINNAK
-1546 ENLINAITGLVNV
+1546 ENLINAITGLVNI
-1559 SELNKVITKANDI
+1559 SELNKVIANANDI
-1572 INGNLQYTEETLNIL
+1572 INGGVQYTEETLNVL
-1587 KEAIAKGTTVIEND
+1587 KEAIANGTKVLEND
-1601 AATTEEVN
+1601 AATTEEVKD
-1609 AAVELIEKSIDGLI
+1609 AVESIEKSIDGLI
-1623 EKEEE
+1623 EEE
-1628 SNVANK
+1628 SNLSNK

-1640 EEAFK
+1640 EEALK
-1645 ITDEELSK
+1645 ITDEDLSNIA
-1653 VVPAVVEEFKAA
+1653 PAVVEEFKAA

-1687 DRLSKAM
+1687 DRLSKVM

-1708 ELVERINSLN
+1708 QLVERINSLN

-1725 TWDKLQVVLL
+1725 TWDKLQEVL
-1735 NVNNV
+1735 VKANNV
-1740 IADENAMEEEVSKT
+1740 IADQNAMEEEVSKT
-1754 YNELLRAFLEL
+1754 YDELLRAFLEL

-1776 LINKADSLDSSKYT
+1776 LINKAESLDSSKYT
-1790 KESWSVLESNL
+1790 KESWSVLERKL
-1801 KLAKAVVE
+1801 KVAKDVLAD
-1809 NENSTEKEIS
+1809 ENSTEKEIS
-1819 EVTKALEGAIDGLII
+1819 EAAKGLEDAIDGLII
-1834 ANAENNNSNNGESNN
+1834 ADAGNNNSNNGESNSGS
-1849 DSNNNN
+1849 SNNNN
-1855 GGNANNGNSNSNNS
+1855 SGNGNS
-1869 GKGNSNLPK
+1869 LPK
-1878 TGGTSSVAVSLFG
+1878 TGGVSSVAMSLLG
-1891 LLTVGIG
+1891 LVTVGIG

>member
-16 AVALSNITGSIQ
+16 AIALSNITGSIQ
-28 VSAKIITPEVQ
+28 VSAKIITSGVQ

-53 ETRFNIG
+53 ESSFSVG
-60 DNVNVIFESGVDVY
+60 DNVNVIFESGVDIY
-74 TRNRLTEILKNHNIT
+74 TRNRLTEILKNQNIT
-89 FQVSDEIVGGKTN
+89 FQVSDDMVEGKTN

-109 SGELVDNYFNEE
+109 SGELVDNYFNSE
-121 VPHEEAFFDE
+121 VPHEETFFDE

-203 RADLMSYGGDYKL
+203 RAALMTYGGDYKL

-236 YPEEKLEGIKE
+236 YPEEKLEGIKK
-247 LAAAGEASKTRY
+247 LAAAGEESKTRY

-269 AIRFDS
+269 AIRFDT
-275 DENYQNDLNIIKAK
+275 DENYQEDLNIIKAK
-289 FTQLLEVGVR
+289 FTQLLESGVR
-299 QFGILADDAG
+299 QFGILADDAS
-309 VPPQGPSSYVRLLND
+309 VPPQGASSYVRLLND

-333 ETYPDLKDDIIFC
+333 KTYTDLKDDIIFC
-346 PNDYMGSGSSQQLRE
+346 PNDYMGSGASEQLKE
-361 INKVG
+361 INKAG

-377 IWGEVSQDFATSFKN
+377 IWGEVSQEFATNFKN
-392 NIASEGYEGRA
+392 NIASEGYEGRE

-428 LHPGVE
+428 LHPGVQ

-463 WNIWDNKDQ
+463 WNIWENKDQ
-472 ADQNWQDSFKYMD
+472 ANQNWQDSFKYMD

-509 MDGRVTALQESV
+509 MDSRVTALQESV

-535 SGVSIKEDAEELI
+535 SGANIKEDAEELI
-548 QEFTKLKESAAYYK
+548 QEFTKLREAAAYYK

-573 IIYWLNCWEDTANA
+573 IIYWLNCWEDTTNA
-587 AINYLKSAISVE
+587 AINYLKSAIAVE
-599 EGNKDEIWT
+599 EGNKEEIWNC
-608 YYSEAQA
+608 YSEAQA
-615 AFEKSKTY
+615 AFEQSKTY

-643 FIKFMGESLSGI
+643 FIKFMGESLSG
-655 VGSIVNPDKLITT
+655 VVSSIVNPNKVITT
-668 FITNRTDSPTGNT
+668 FITNRKDSPTGNT
-681 SNVFDNNAATEI
+681 TNAFDNNAATEI
-693 IYKSPNIIE
+693 VYKSPNKIE

-709 KYNKKIKVNNIE
+709 KYNKKVKVNNIE
-721 FLMGAN
+721 FLMGAKA
-727 SNLNDTMA
+727 NLNDTMA

-741 TEDGETWVDL
+741 TEDGKTWVDL
-751 NDEIYTLPKELRID
+751 NDEIYTSPQEIRVD

-778 TEAKQNTWLGVRDI
+778 TEAKENTWLGVRDI
-792 SINKTV
+792 SVNKT
-798 LKEEVYQ
+798 
-805 VTASISENVGIR
+805 AS
-817 GGSLNNIVD
+817 
-826 GNEQSYVHLAKNP
+826 Q
-839 YINPDRDTTPADS
+839 
-852 WVQVD
+852 
-857 LGEVK
+857 
-862 EIGEIKFI
+862 
-870 QASGDKIDEAELEYT
+870 DE
-885 VNGED
+885 
-890 WISLGAYSKQTEITK
+890 
-905 NCSGSGIRAKAVR
+905 
-918 IRNKAT
+918 
-924 TPRWWQVYEFT
+924 
-935 VKAPSK
+935 
-941 LDNESPINTSVIK
+941 INTTIIK

-965 EGNLTDGND
+965 EANLTDGND

-987 ITRVGDYIGLDL
+987 ITRVGDYVGVDL
-999 GRVINVGKVH
+999 GKVINVGKVH
-1009 LVVGAGDGDKWTKY
+1009 LAVGAGDGDKWTKY
-1023 KLEYSTNNTDWT
+1023 KLEYSSDNINWT

-1040 DGIASGKDIID
+1040 EGTASGKDVID

-1075 FSEIKVEPCRSLPS
+1075 FSEIKVEPCKSLPS
-1089 TDYIYTNTNNEIKS
+1089 TDNIYTNTNNDIKS
-1103 VYSSEE
+1103 VYESDA

-1135 DLKEIDLEVSN
+1135 DLKDIDLDVSN

-1158 VEWNNVTN
+1158 MEWINVTKKF
-1166 ESTLEDARYIR
+1166 TLEDARYIR
-1177 VISDKTITFDLNK
+1177 IIADKTITFNLNK
-1190 FEVTSN
+1190 LEVTSN

-1212 NNVAKLAFDGNLNTY
+1212 DNVAKLAFDGNLNTY

-1241 YDLGQTINV
+1241 YDLGQTIDV

-1269 IQLSLDGKEWTDAII
+1269 IQLSLDGKEWTDAIV
-1284 IGDGQQN
+1284 IGDGKKDE
-1291 TGDADVKPQDNGYI
+1291 GGADAKPQENGYI

-1322 SGEINVSAR
+1322 SGKINVSAR

-1337 TANYDHRWT
+1337 TADYDHRWT

-1370 PIELKG
+1370 PIEIKG
-1376 FTPSN
+1376 FSPLN
-1381 IIDGDLTTFYKPN
+1381 IMDGDLTTFYKPN
-1394 TKDGEIQSGSLTYRL
+1394 TKDGEIKSGSLTYRL

-1431 VMVRTGYNEAGEA
+1431 VMVRTGYNKDGEP
-1444 IWNQIGT
+1444 IWNQIGE

-1472 EWKGTAPTIYEL
+1472 EWEGAAPTIYEL

-1491 VPNVSDLEKLITSSN
+1491 VPNISELEELIASSN
-1506 YAKEDYTSNS
+1506 YAKDDYTANS

-1521 DALELAKNIVE
+1521 EALESAKNIIE
-1532 NLGGASQE
+1532 NIDGTSQE
-1540 EVNNAK
+1540 DINNAK
-1546 ENLINAITGLVNV
+1546 ENLINAITGLVNI
-1559 SELNKVITKANDI
+1559 SELNKVIANANDI
-1572 INGNLQYTEETLNIL
+1572 INGGVQYTEETLNVL
-1587 KEAIAKGTTVIEND
+1587 KEAIANGTKLLEND
-1601 AATTEEVN
+1601 AATTEEVK
-1609 AAVELIEKSIDGLI
+1609 AAVEAIEKSIDGLI
-1623 EKEEE
+1623 EDE
-1628 SNVANK
+1628 SNLSNK

-1640 EEAFK
+1640 EEALK
-1645 ITDEELSK
+1645 ITDEEISNIT
-1653 VVPAVVEEFKAA
+1653 PAVVEEFKAA

-1678 TQEEVNKSF
+1678 AQEEVNKSF
-1687 DRLSKAM
+1687 DRLSKVM

-1708 ELVERINSLN
+1708 QLVERINSLN

-1735 NVNNV
+1735 KANNV
-1740 IADENAMEEEVSKT
+1740 IADQNAMEEEVSKT
-1754 YNELLRAFLEL
+1754 YDELLRAFLEL

-1776 LINKADSLDSSKYT
+1776 LINKAESLDSSKYT
-1790 KESWSVLESNL
+1790 KESWSVLERKL
-1801 KLAKAVVE
+1801 KVAKDVLAD
-1809 NENSTEKEIS
+1809 ENSTEKEIS
-1819 EVTKALEGAIDGLII
+1819 EAAKGLEDAIDGLVI
-1834 ANAENNNSNNGESNN
+1834 ADAGNNNSNNGESNSGS
-1849 DSNNNN
+1849 SNNN
-1855 GGNANNGNSNSNNS
+1855 GNYNTNNS
-1869 GKGNSNLPK
+1869 GKDNSKLPK
-1878 TGGTSSVAVSLFG
+1878 TGGSSSVVVSLLG
-1891 LLTVGIG
+1891 LVTVGIG

>member
-16 AVALSNITGSIQ
+16 AIALSNITGSIQ
-28 VSAKIITPEVQ
+28 VSAKIITPGVQ

-53 ETRFNIG
+53 ESSFSVG
-60 DNVNVIFESGVDVY
+60 DNVNVIFESGVDIY
-74 TRNRLTEILKNHNIT
+74 TRNRLTEILKNQNIT
-89 FQVSDEIVGGKTN
+89 FQVSNDMVEGKTN

-109 SGELVDNYFNEE
+109 SGELVDNYFNSE
-121 VPHEEAFFDE
+121 VPHEETFFDE

-203 RADLMSYGGDYKL
+203 RAALMTYGGDYKL

-236 YPEEKLEGIKE
+236 YPEEKLEGIKK

-269 AIRFDS
+269 AIRFDT
-275 DENYQNDLNIIKAK
+275 DENYQEDLNIIKAK
-289 FTQLLEVGVR
+289 FTQLLESGVR
-299 QFGILADDAG
+299 QFGILADDAS
-309 VPPQGPSSYVRLLND
+309 VPPQGASSYVRLLND
-324 LTEWLREQQ
+324 LTEWLMEQQ
-333 ETYPDLKDDIIFC
+333 KTYTDLKDDIIFC
-346 PNDYMGSGSSQQLRE
+346 PNDYMGSGASEQLKE
-361 INKVG
+361 INKAG

-377 IWGEVSQDFATSFKN
+377 IWGEVSQEFATNFKN
-392 NIASEGYEGRA
+392 NIASEGYEGRE

-428 LHPGVE
+428 LHPGVQ

-463 WNIWDNKDQ
+463 WNIWENKDR
-472 ADQNWQDSFKYMD
+472 ANQNWQDSFKYMD

-509 MDGRVTALQESV
+509 MDSRVTALQESV

-535 SGVSIKEDAEELI
+535 SGANIKEDAEELI
-548 QEFTKLKESAAYYK
+548 QEFTKLREAAAYYK

-573 IIYWLNCWEDTANA
+573 IIYWLNCWEDTTNA
-587 AINYLKSAISVE
+587 AINYLKSAIAVE
-599 EGNKDEIWT
+599 EGNKEEIWNC
-608 YYSEAQA
+608 YSEAQA
-615 AFEKSKTY
+615 AFEQSKTY
-623 GFHYVDHTE
+623 GFHYVDYTE

-643 FIKFMGESLSGI
+643 FIKFMGESLSG
-655 VGSIVNPDKLITT
+655 VVSSIVNPNKVITT
-668 FITNRTDSPTGNT
+668 FITNRKDSPTGNT
-681 SNVFDNNAATEI
+681 TNAFDNNAATEI
-693 IYKSPNIIE
+693 VYKSPNKIE

-709 KYNKKIKVNNIE
+709 KYNKKVKVNTIE
-721 FLMGAN
+721 FLMGAKA
-727 SNLNDTMA
+727 NLNDTMA

-741 TEDGETWVDL
+741 TEDGKTWVDL
-751 NDEIYTLPKELRID
+751 NDEIYTSPQEIRVD

-778 TEAKQNTWLGVRDI
+778 TEAKENTWLGVRDI
-792 SINKTV
+792 SVNKT
-798 LKEEVYQ
+798 
-805 VTASISENVGIR
+805 AS
-817 GGSLNNIVD
+817 
-826 GNEQSYVHLAKNP
+826 Q
-839 YINPDRDTTPADS
+839 
-852 WVQVD
+852 
-857 LGEVK
+857 
-862 EIGEIKFI
+862 
-870 QASGDKIDEAELEYT
+870 DE
-885 VNGED
+885 
-890 WISLGAYSKQTEITK
+890 
-905 NCSGSGIRAKAVR
+905 
-918 IRNKAT
+918 
-924 TPRWWQVYEFT
+924 
-935 VKAPSK
+935 
-941 LDNESPINTSVIK
+941 INTTIIK

-965 EGNLTDGND
+965 EANLTDGND

-987 ITRVGDYIGLDL
+987 ITRVGDYVGVDL
-999 GRVINVGKVH
+999 GKVINVGKVH
-1009 LVVGAGDGDKWTKY
+1009 LAVGAGDGDKWTKY
-1023 KLEYSTNNTDWT
+1023 KLEYSSDNINWT

-1040 DGIASGKDIID
+1040 EGTASGKDVID
-1051 EDFEGIEA
+1051 EDFAGIEA

-1075 FSEIKVEPCRSLPS
+1075 FSEIKVEPCKSLPS
-1089 TDYIYTNTNNEIKS
+1089 TDNIYTNTNNDIKS
-1103 VYSSEE
+1103 VYESDA

-1135 DLKEIDLEVSN
+1135 DLKGIDLDVSN

-1158 VEWNNVTN
+1158 MEWINVTKK
-1166 ESTLEDARYIR
+1166 STLEDARYIR
-1177 VISDKTITFDLNK
+1177 IIADKTITFDLNK
-1190 FEVTSN
+1190 LEVTSN

-1212 NNVAKLAFDGNLNTY
+1212 DNVAKLAFDGNLNTY

-1269 IQLSLDGKEWTDAII
+1269 IQLSLDGKEWTDAIV
-1284 IGDGQQN
+1284 IGDGKKDE
-1291 TGDADVKPQDNGYI
+1291 GGADAKPQDNGYI

-1322 SGEINVSAR
+1322 SGKINVSAR

-1337 TANYDHRWT
+1337 TADYDHRWT

-1370 PIELKG
+1370 PIEIKG
-1376 FTPSN
+1376 FSPLN
-1381 IIDGDLTTFYKPN
+1381 IMDGDLTTFYKPN
-1394 TKDGEIQSGSLTYRL
+1394 TKDGEIKSGSLTYRL

-1491 VPNVSDLEKLITSSN
+1491 VPNISELEELIASSN
-1506 YAKEDYTSNS
+1506 YAKDDYTANS

-1521 DALELAKNIVE
+1521 EALESAKNIIE
-1532 NLGGASQE
+1532 NIDGTSQE
-1540 EVNNAK
+1540 DINNAK
-1546 ENLINAITGLVNV
+1546 ENLINAITGLVNI
-1559 SELNKVITKANDI
+1559 SELNKVIANANDI
-1572 INGNLQYTEETLNIL
+1572 INGGVQYTEETLNVL
-1587 KEAIAKGTTVIEND
+1587 KEAIANGIKLLEND
-1601 AATTEEVN
+1601 AATTEEVK
-1609 AAVELIEKSIDGLI
+1609 AAVDAIEKSIDVLI
-1623 EKEEE
+1623 EEEGNV
-1628 SNVANK
+1628 SNR

-1640 EEAFK
+1640 EEALK
-1645 ITDEELSK
+1645 ITDEELSNIT
-1653 VVPAVVEEFKAA
+1653 PAVVEEFKAE

-1687 DRLSKAM
+1687 DRLSKVM

-1708 ELVERINSLN
+1708 QLVERINSLN

-1735 NVNNV
+1735 KANNV
-1740 IADENAMEEEVSKT
+1740 IADQNAMEEEVSKT
-1754 YNELLRAFLEL
+1754 YDELLRAFLEL

-1776 LINKADSLDSSKYT
+1776 LINKAESLDSSKYT
-1790 KESWSVLESNL
+1790 KESWSVLERKL
-1801 KLAKAVVE
+1801 KVAKDVLAD
-1809 NENSTEKEIS
+1809 ENSTEKEIS
-1819 EVTKALEGAIDGLII
+1819 EAAKGLEDAIDGLVI
-1834 ANAENNNSNNGESNN
+1834 ADAGNNNSNNGESNSGS
-1849 DSNNNN
+1849 SNNN
-1855 GGNANNGNSNSNNS
+1855 GNYNTNNS
-1869 GKGNSNLPK
+1869 GKDNSKLPK
-1878 TGGTSSVAVSLFG
+1878 TGGASSVVVSLLG
-1891 LLTVGIG
+1891 LVTVGIG

>member
-16 AVALSNITGSIQ
+16 AIALSNITGSIQ
-28 VSAKIITPEVQ
+28 VSAKIITPGVQ
-39 EYEIYPVPQHSEYK
+39 EYEIYPVPQKSEYK
-53 ETRFNIG
+53 EGSFSVG

-74 TRNRLTEILKNHNIT
+74 TRNRLTEILKNQNIT
-89 FQVSDEIVGGKTN
+89 FQVSDDMVEGKTN

-109 SGELVDNYFNEE
+109 SGELVDNYFNSE

-181 YADVAYR
+181 YANVAYR

-203 RADLMSYGGDYKL
+203 RAALMTYGGDYKL

-236 YPEEKLEGIKE
+236 YPEEKLEGIKK

-275 DENYQNDLNIIKAK
+275 DENYQKDLNIIKDK
-289 FTQLLEVGVR
+289 FTQLLKAGVR
-299 QFGILADDAG
+299 QFGILADDAS
-309 VPPQGPSSYVRLLND
+309 VPAQGPSSYVKLLND

-333 ETYPDLKDDIIFC
+333 KTYTDLKDDIIFC
-346 PNDYMGSGSSQQLRE
+346 PNDYMGSGASEQLKE
-361 INKVG
+361 INKAG

-377 IWGEVSQDFATSFKN
+377 IWGEVSQEFATNFKN
-392 NIASEGYEGRA
+392 NIASEGYEGRE

-428 LHPGVE
+428 LHPGVQ

-472 ADQNWQDSFKYMD
+472 ANQNWQDSFKYMD

-509 MDGRVTALQESV
+509 MDSRVTALQESV

-535 SGVSIKEDAEELI
+535 SGANIKEDAEALI
-548 QEFTKLKESAAYYK
+548 QEFTKLKEAAAYYK

-573 IIYWLNCWEDTANA
+573 IIYWLNCWEDTTDA
-587 AINYLKSAISVE
+587 AINYLKSAIAVE
-599 EGNKDEIWT
+599 EGNKEEIWNC
-608 YYSEAQA
+608 YSEAQA

-643 FIKFMGESLSGI
+643 FIKFMGESLSG
-655 VGSIVNPDKLITT
+655 VVSSIVNPNKVITT
-668 FITNRTDSPTGNT
+668 FITNRKDSPTGNT
-681 SNVFDNNAATEI
+681 TNAFDNNAATEI
-693 IYKSPNIIE
+693 VYKTPNKID

-709 KYNKKIKVNNIE
+709 KYNKKVKVNTIE
-721 FLMGAN
+721 FLMGAKA
-727 SNLNDTMA
+727 NLNDTMA

-741 TEDGETWVDL
+741 TEDGKTWVDL
-751 NDEIYTLPKELRID
+751 NDEIYTSPQEIRVD

-778 TEAKQNTWLGVRDI
+778 TEAKENTWLGVRDI
-792 SINKTV
+792 SVNKT
-798 LKEEVYQ
+798 
-805 VTASISENVGIR
+805 ASKDE
-817 GGSLNNIVD
+817 
-826 GNEQSYVHLAKNP
+826 
-839 YINPDRDTTPADS
+839 INPT
-852 WVQVD
+852 
-857 LGEVK
+857 
-862 EIGEIKFI
+862 
-870 QASGDKIDEAELEYT
+870 
-885 VNGED
+885 
-890 WISLGAYSKQTEITK
+890 
-905 NCSGSGIRAKAVR
+905 
-918 IRNKAT
+918 
-924 TPRWWQVYEFT
+924 
-935 VKAPSK
+935 
-941 LDNESPINTSVIK
+941 VIK

-965 EGNLTDGND
+965 EANLIDGND
-974 SSSIWYVTHKPGD
+974 NSSIWYITHRPGD
-987 ITRVGDYIGLDL
+987 ITRVGDYVGVDL
-999 GRVINVGKVH
+999 GKVINVGKVH
-1009 LVVGAGDGDKWTKY
+1009 LAVGADGTDKWTKY
-1023 KLEYSTNNTDWT
+1023 KLEYSSDNTNWT

-1040 DGIASGKDIID
+1040 EGAASGKDVID

-1069 EHKWVK
+1069 ENKWVK
-1075 FSEIKVEPCRSLPS
+1075 FSEIKVEPCKSLPS
-1089 TDYIYTNTNNEIKS
+1089 TDHIYTNTNNDIKS
-1103 VYSSEE
+1103 VYESDA

-1135 DLKEIDLEVSN
+1135 DLKGIDLDVSN

-1158 VEWNNVTN
+1158 MEWSNVTN
-1166 ESTLEDARYIR
+1166 KSTLEDARYIR
-1177 VISDKTITFDLNK
+1177 IIADKTITFDLNK
-1190 FEVTSN
+1190 LEVTSN

-1212 NNVAKLAFDGNLNTY
+1212 DNAAKLAFDGNLNTY

-1241 YDLGQTINV
+1241 YDLGQTIDV

-1269 IQLSLDGKEWTDAII
+1269 IQLSLDGKEWTDAIV
-1284 IGDGQQN
+1284 IGDGKKDE
-1291 TGDADVKPQDNGYI
+1291 GGADAKPQDNGYT

-1322 SGEINVSAR
+1322 SGKINVSAR

-1337 TANYDHRWT
+1337 TADYDHRWT

-1370 PIELKG
+1370 PIEIKG
-1376 FTPSN
+1376 FSPLN
-1381 IIDGDLTTFYKPN
+1381 IMDGDLTTFYKPN
-1394 TKDGEIQSGSLTYRL
+1394 TKDGEIKSGSLTYRL

-1431 VMVRTGYNEAGEA
+1431 VMARTGYNEDGEP
-1444 IWNQIGT
+1444 IWNQIGE

-1472 EWKGTAPTIYEL
+1472 EWEGTAPTIYEL

-1491 VPNVSDLEKLITSSN
+1491 VPNISELEELIASSN
-1506 YAKEDYTSNS
+1506 YAKDDYTAKS

-1521 DALELAKNIVE
+1521 EALESAKNIIE
-1532 NLGGASQE
+1532 NIDGTSQE
-1540 EVNNAK
+1540 DINNAK
-1546 ENLINAITGLVNV
+1546 ENLINAITGLVNI
-1559 SELNKVITKANDI
+1559 SELNKVIANANDI
-1572 INGNLQYTEETLNIL
+1572 INGGVQYTEETLNVL
-1587 KEAIAKGTTVIEND
+1587 KEAIANGTKVLEND
-1601 AATTEEVN
+1601 AATTEEVK
-1609 AAVELIEKSIDGLI
+1609 AAVESIEKSIEGLI
-1623 EKEEE
+1623 EEE
-1628 SNVANK
+1628 SNLSNK

-1640 EEAFK
+1640 EEALK
-1645 ITDEELSK
+1645 ITDEELSNIA
-1653 VVPAVVEEFKAA
+1653 PAVVEEFKAA

-1687 DRLSKAM
+1687 DRLSKVM

-1708 ELVERINSLN
+1708 QLVERINSLN

-1725 TWDKLQVVLL
+1725 TWDKLQEVL
-1735 NVNNV
+1735 VKANNV
-1740 IADENAMEEEVSKT
+1740 IADQNAMEEEVSKT
-1754 YNELLRAFLEL
+1754 YDELLKAFLEL

-1776 LINKADSLDSSKYT
+1776 LINKAESLDSSKYT
-1790 KESWSVLESNL
+1790 KESWSVLERKL
-1801 KLAKAVVE
+1801 KVAKDVLAD
-1809 NENSTEKEIS
+1809 ENSTEKEIS
-1819 EVTKALEGAIDGLII
+1819 EAAKGLEDAIDGLVI
-1834 ANAENNNSNNGESNN
+1834 ADAGNNNSNNGESNSGS
-1849 DSNNNN
+1849 SNNNN
-1855 GGNANNGNSNSNNS
+1855 SGNGNS
-1869 GKGNSNLPK
+1869 LPK
-1878 TGGTSSVAVSLFG
+1878 TGGVSSVAMSLLG
-1891 LLTVGIG
+1891 LVTVGIG

>member
-1 MIKRSKKYLAVLLAG
+1 MIKRSKKYLAVLLVG
-16 AVALSNITGSIQ
+16 AIALSNITGSIQ
-28 VSAKIITPEVQ
+28 VSAKIITPGVQ

-53 ETRFNIG
+53 ESSFSVG
-60 DNVNVIFESGVDVY
+60 DNVNVIFESGVDIY
-74 TRNRLTEILKNHNIT
+74 TRNRLTEILKNQNIT
-89 FQVSDEIVGGKTN
+89 FQVSDDMVEGKTN

-109 SGELVDNYFNEE
+109 SGELVDNYFNSE
-121 VPHEEAFFDE
+121 VPHEETFFDE

-203 RADLMSYGGDYKL
+203 RAALMTYGGDYKL

-236 YPEEKLEGIKE
+236 YPEEKLEGIKK
-247 LAAAGEASKTRY
+247 LAAAGEESKTRY

-269 AIRFDS
+269 AIRFDT
-275 DENYQNDLNIIKAK
+275 DENYQEDLNIIKAK
-289 FTQLLEVGVR
+289 FTQLLESGVR
-299 QFGILADDAG
+299 QFGILADDAS
-309 VPPQGPSSYVRLLND
+309 VPPQGASSYVRLLND

-333 ETYPDLKDDIIFC
+333 KTYTDLKDDIIFC
-346 PNDYMGSGSSQQLRE
+346 PNDYMGSGASEQLKE
-361 INKVG
+361 INKAG

-377 IWGEVSQDFATSFKN
+377 IWGEVSQEFATNFKN
-392 NIASEGYEGRA
+392 NIASEGYEGRE

-428 LHPGVE
+428 LHPGVQ

-463 WNIWDNKDQ
+463 WNIWENKDQ
-472 ADQNWQDSFKYMD
+472 ANQNWQDSFKYMD

-509 MDGRVTALQESV
+509 MDSRVTALQESV

-535 SGVSIKEDAEELI
+535 SGANIKEDAEELI
-548 QEFTKLKESAAYYK
+548 QEFTKLKEAAAYYK

-573 IIYWLNCWEDTANA
+573 IIYWLNCWEDTTNA
-587 AINYLKSAISVE
+587 AINYLKSAIAVE
-599 EGNKDEIWT
+599 EGNKEEIWNC
-608 YYSEAQA
+608 YSEAQA
-615 AFEKSKTY
+615 AFEQSKTY

-643 FIKFMGESLSGI
+643 FIKFMGESLSG
-655 VGSIVNPDKLITT
+655 VVSSIVNPNKVITT
-668 FITNRTDSPTGNT
+668 FITNRKDSPTGNT
-681 SNVFDNNAATEI
+681 TNAFDNNAATEI
-693 IYKSPNIIE
+693 VYKSPNKIE

-709 KYNKKIKVNNIE
+709 KYNKKVKVNTIE
-721 FLMGAN
+721 FLMGAKA
-727 SNLNDTMA
+727 NLNDTMA

-741 TEDGETWVDL
+741 TEDGKTWVDL
-751 NDEIYTLPKELRID
+751 NDEIYTSPQEIRVD

-778 TEAKQNTWLGVRDI
+778 TEAKENTWLGVRDI
-792 SINKTV
+792 SVNKT
-798 LKEEVYQ
+798 
-805 VTASISENVGIR
+805 AS
-817 GGSLNNIVD
+817 
-826 GNEQSYVHLAKNP
+826 Q
-839 YINPDRDTTPADS
+839 
-852 WVQVD
+852 
-857 LGEVK
+857 
-862 EIGEIKFI
+862 
-870 QASGDKIDEAELEYT
+870 DE
-885 VNGED
+885 
-890 WISLGAYSKQTEITK
+890 
-905 NCSGSGIRAKAVR
+905 
-918 IRNKAT
+918 
-924 TPRWWQVYEFT
+924 
-935 VKAPSK
+935 
-941 LDNESPINTSVIK
+941 INTTIIK

-965 EGNLTDGND
+965 EANLTDGND

-987 ITRVGDYIGLDL
+987 ITRVGDYVGVDL
-999 GRVINVGKVH
+999 GKVINVGKVH
-1009 LVVGAGDGDKWTKY
+1009 LAVGAGDGDKWTKY
-1023 KLEYSTNNTDWT
+1023 KLEYSSDNINWT

-1040 DGIASGKDIID
+1040 EGTASGKDVID

-1075 FSEIKVEPCRSLPS
+1075 FSEIKVEPCKSLPS
-1089 TDYIYTNTNNEIKS
+1089 TDNIYTNTNNDIKS
-1103 VYSSEE
+1103 VYESDA

-1135 DLKEIDLEVSN
+1135 DLKDIDLDVSN

-1158 VEWNNVTN
+1158 MEWINVTKK
-1166 ESTLEDARYIR
+1166 STLEDARYIR
-1177 VISDKTITFDLNK
+1177 IIADKTIIFNLNK
-1190 FEVTSN
+1190 LEVTSN

-1212 NNVAKLAFDGNLNTY
+1212 DNVAKLAFDGNLNTY

-1241 YDLGQTINV
+1241 YDLGQTIDV

-1269 IQLSLDGKEWTDAII
+1269 IQLSLDGKEWTDAIV
-1284 IGDGQQN
+1284 IGDGKKDE
-1291 TGDADVKPQDNGYI
+1291 GGADAKPQDNGYI

-1322 SGEINVSAR
+1322 SGKINVSAR

-1337 TANYDHRWT
+1337 TADYDHRWT

-1370 PIELKG
+1370 PIEIKG
-1376 FTPSN
+1376 FSPLN
-1381 IIDGDLTTFYKPN
+1381 IMDGDLTTFYKPN
-1394 TKDGEIQSGSLTYRL
+1394 TKDGEIKSGSLTYRL

-1431 VMVRTGYNEAGEA
+1431 VMVRTGYNKDGEP
-1444 IWNQIGT
+1444 IWNQIGE

-1472 EWKGTAPTIYEL
+1472 EWEGTAPTIYEL

-1491 VPNVSDLEKLITSSN
+1491 VPNISELEELIASSN
-1506 YAKEDYTSNS
+1506 YAKDDYTANS

-1521 DALELAKNIVE
+1521 EALESAKNIIE
-1532 NLGGASQE
+1532 NIDGTSQE
-1540 EVNNAK
+1540 DINNAK
-1546 ENLINAITGLVNV
+1546 ENLINAITGLVNI
-1559 SELNKVITKANDI
+1559 SELNKVIANANDI
-1572 INGNLQYTEETLNIL
+1572 INGGVQYTEETLNVL
-1587 KEAIAKGTTVIEND
+1587 KEAIANGTKLLEND
-1601 AATTEEVN
+1601 AATTEEVK
-1609 AAVELIEKSIDGLI
+1609 AAVEAIEKSIDGLI
-1623 EKEEE
+1623 EDE
-1628 SNVANK
+1628 SNLSNK

-1640 EEAFK
+1640 EEALK
-1645 ITDEELSK
+1645 ITDEELSNIA
-1653 VVPAVVEEFKAA
+1653 PAVVEEFKAA

-1687 DRLSKAM
+1687 DRLSKVM

-1708 ELVERINSLN
+1708 QLVERINSLN

-1735 NVNNV
+1735 KANNV
-1740 IADENAMEEEVSKT
+1740 IADQNAMEEEVSKT
-1754 YNELLRAFLEL
+1754 YDELLRAFLEL

-1776 LINKADSLDSSKYT
+1776 LINKAESLDSSKYT
-1790 KESWSVLESNL
+1790 KESWSVLERKL
-1801 KLAKAVVE
+1801 KVAKDVLAD
-1809 NENSTEKEIS
+1809 ENSTEKEIS
-1819 EVTKALEGAIDGLII
+1819 EAAKGLEDAIDGLVI
-1834 ANAENNNSNNGESNN
+1834 ADAGNNNSNNGESNSGS
-1849 DSNNNN
+1849 SNNN
-1855 GGNANNGNSNSNNS
+1855 GNYNTNNS
-1869 GKGNSNLPK
+1869 GKDNSKLPK
-1878 TGGTSSVAVSLFG
+1878 TGGSSSVVVSLLG
-1891 LLTVGIG
+1891 LVTVGIG

-1903 KNK
+1903 KK

>member
-16 AVALSNITGSIQ
+16 AIALSNITGSIQ
-28 VSAKIITPEVQ
+28 VSAKIITPGVQ
-39 EYEIYPVPQHSEYK
+39 EYEIYPVPQKSEYK
-53 ETRFNIG
+53 EGSFSVG

-74 TRNRLTEILKNHNIT
+74 TRNRLTEILKNQNIT
-89 FQVSDEIVGGKTN
+89 FQVSDDMVEGKTN

-109 SGELVDNYFNEE
+109 SGELVDNYFNSE

-181 YADVAYR
+181 YANVAYR

-203 RADLMSYGGDYKL
+203 RAALMTYGGDYKL

-236 YPEEKLEGIKE
+236 YPEEKLEGIKK

-275 DENYQNDLNIIKAK
+275 DENYQKDLNIIKDK
-289 FTQLLEVGVR
+289 FTQLLKAGVR
-299 QFGILADDAG
+299 QFGILADDAS
-309 VPPQGPSSYVRLLND
+309 VPAQGPSSYVKLLND

-333 ETYPDLKDDIIFC
+333 KTYTDLKDDIIFC
-346 PNDYMGSGSSQQLRE
+346 PNDYMGSGASEQLKE
-361 INKVG
+361 INKAG

-377 IWGEVSQDFATSFKN
+377 IWGEVSQEFATNFKN
-392 NIASEGYEGRA
+392 NIASEGYEGRE

-428 LHPGVE
+428 LHPGVQ

-472 ADQNWQDSFKYMD
+472 ANQNWQDSFKYMD

-509 MDGRVTALQESV
+509 MDSRVTALQESV

-535 SGVSIKEDAEELI
+535 SGANIKEDAEALI
-548 QEFTKLKESAAYYK
+548 QEFTKLKEAAAYYK

-573 IIYWLNCWEDTANA
+573 IIYWLNCWEDTTDA
-587 AINYLKSAISVE
+587 AINYLKSAIAVE
-599 EGNKDEIWT
+599 EGNKEEIWNC
-608 YYSEAQA
+608 YSEAQA
-615 AFEKSKTY
+615 SFEKSKTY

-643 FIKFMGESLSGI
+643 FIKFMGESLSG
-655 VGSIVNPDKLITT
+655 VVSSIVNPNKVITT
-668 FITNRTDSPTGNT
+668 FITNRKDSPTGNT
-681 SNVFDNNAATEI
+681 TNAFDNNAATEI
-693 IYKSPNIIE
+693 VYKTPNKID

-709 KYNKKIKVNNIE
+709 KYNKKVKVNTIE
-721 FLMGAN
+721 FLMGAKA
-727 SNLNDTMA
+727 NLNDTMA

-741 TEDGETWVDL
+741 TEDGKTWVDL
-751 NDEIYTLPKELRID
+751 NDEIYTSPQEIRVD

-778 TEAKQNTWLGVRDI
+778 TEAKENTWLGVRDI
-792 SINKTV
+792 SVNKT
-798 LKEEVYQ
+798 
-805 VTASISENVGIR
+805 ASKDE
-817 GGSLNNIVD
+817 
-826 GNEQSYVHLAKNP
+826 
-839 YINPDRDTTPADS
+839 INPT
-852 WVQVD
+852 
-857 LGEVK
+857 
-862 EIGEIKFI
+862 
-870 QASGDKIDEAELEYT
+870 
-885 VNGED
+885 
-890 WISLGAYSKQTEITK
+890 
-905 NCSGSGIRAKAVR
+905 
-918 IRNKAT
+918 
-924 TPRWWQVYEFT
+924 
-935 VKAPSK
+935 
-941 LDNESPINTSVIK
+941 VIK

-965 EGNLTDGND
+965 EANLIDGND
-974 SSSIWYVTHKPGD
+974 NSSIWYITHRPGD
-987 ITRVGDYIGLDL
+987 ITRVGDYVGVDL
-999 GRVINVGKVH
+999 GKVINVGKVH
-1009 LVVGAGDGDKWTKY
+1009 LAVGADGTDKWTKY
-1023 KLEYSTNNTDWT
+1023 KLEYSSDNTNWT

-1040 DGIASGKDIID
+1040 EGAASGKDVID

-1069 EHKWVK
+1069 ENKWVK
-1075 FSEIKVEPCRSLPS
+1075 FSEIKVEPCKSLPS
-1089 TDYIYTNTNNEIKS
+1089 TDHIYTNTNNDIKS
-1103 VYSSEE
+1103 VYESEA

-1135 DLKEIDLEVSN
+1135 DLKGIDLDVSN

-1158 VEWNNVTN
+1158 MEWSNVTN
-1166 ESTLEDARYIR
+1166 KSTLEDARYIR
-1177 VISDKTITFDLNK
+1177 IIADKTITFDLNK
-1190 FEVTSN
+1190 LEVTSN

-1212 NNVAKLAFDGNLNTY
+1212 DNAAKLAFDGNLNTY

-1241 YDLGQTINV
+1241 YDLGQTIDV

-1269 IQLSLDGKEWTDAII
+1269 IQLSLDGKEWTDAIV
-1284 IGDGQQN
+1284 IGDGKKDE
-1291 TGDADVKPQDNGYI
+1291 GGADAKPQDNGYT

-1322 SGEINVSAR
+1322 SGKINVSAR

-1337 TANYDHRWT
+1337 TADYDHRWT

-1370 PIELKG
+1370 PIEIKG
-1376 FTPSN
+1376 FSPLN
-1381 IIDGDLTTFYKPN
+1381 IMDGDLTTFYKPN
-1394 TKDGEIQSGSLTYRL
+1394 TKDGEIKSGSLTYRL

-1431 VMVRTGYNEAGEA
+1431 VMARTGYNEDGEP
-1444 IWNQIGT
+1444 IWNQIGE

-1472 EWKGTAPTIYEL
+1472 EWEGTAPTIYEL

-1491 VPNVSDLEKLITSSN
+1491 VPNISELEELIASSN
-1506 YAKEDYTSNS
+1506 YAKDDYTAKS

-1521 DALELAKNIVE
+1521 EALESAKNIIE
-1532 NLGGASQE
+1532 NIDGTSQE
-1540 EVNNAK
+1540 DINNAK
-1546 ENLINAITGLVNV
+1546 ENLINAITGLVNI
-1559 SELNKVITKANDI
+1559 SELNKVIANANDI
-1572 INGNLQYTEETLNIL
+1572 INGGVQYTEETLNVL
-1587 KEAIAKGTTVIEND
+1587 KEAIANGTKVLEND
-1601 AATTEEVN
+1601 AATTEEVK
-1609 AAVELIEKSIDGLI
+1609 AAVESIEKSIEGLI
-1623 EKEEE
+1623 EEE
-1628 SNVANK
+1628 SNLSNK

-1640 EEAFK
+1640 EEALK
-1645 ITDEELSK
+1645 ITDEELSNIA
-1653 VVPAVVEEFKAA
+1653 PAVVEEFKAA

-1687 DRLSKAM
+1687 DRLSKVM

-1708 ELVERINSLN
+1708 QLVERINSLN

-1725 TWDKLQVVLL
+1725 TWDKLQEVL
-1735 NVNNV
+1735 VKANNV
-1740 IADENAMEEEVSKT
+1740 IADQNAMEEEVSTT
-1754 YNELLRAFLEL
+1754 YDELLKAFLEL

-1776 LINKADSLDSSKYT
+1776 LINKAESLDSSKYT
-1790 KESWSVLESNL
+1790 KESWSVLERKL
-1801 KLAKAVVE
+1801 KVAKDVLAD
-1809 NENSTEKEIS
+1809 ENSTEKEIS
-1819 EVTKALEGAIDGLII
+1819 EAAKGLEDAIDGLVI
-1834 ANAENNNSNNGESNN
+1834 ADAGNNNSNNGESNSGS
-1849 DSNNNN
+1849 SNNNN
-1855 GGNANNGNSNSNNS
+1855 SGNGNS
-1869 GKGNSNLPK
+1869 LPK
-1878 TGGTSSVAVSLFG
+1878 TGGVSSVAMSLLG
-1891 LLTVGIG
+1891 LVTVGIG

>member
-16 AVALSNITGSIQ
+16 AIALSNITGSIQ
-28 VSAKIITPEVQ
+28 VSAKIITPGVQ

-53 ETRFNIG
+53 ESSFSVG
-60 DNVNVIFESGVDVY
+60 DNVNVIFESGVDIY
-74 TRNRLTEILKNHNIT
+74 TRNRLTEILKNQNIT
-89 FQVSDEIVGGKTN
+89 FQVSNDMVEGKTN

-109 SGELVDNYFNEE
+109 SGELVDNYFNSE
-121 VPHEEAFFDE
+121 VPHEETFFDE

-203 RADLMSYGGDYKL
+203 RAALMTYGGDYKL

-236 YPEEKLEGIKE
+236 YPEEKLEGIKK

-269 AIRFDS
+269 AIRFDT
-275 DENYQNDLNIIKAK
+275 DENYQEDLNIIKAK
-289 FTQLLEVGVR
+289 FTQLLESGVR
-299 QFGILADDAG
+299 QFGILADDAS
-309 VPPQGPSSYVRLLND
+309 VPPQGASSYVRLLND

-333 ETYPDLKDDIIFC
+333 KTYTDLKDDIIFC
-346 PNDYMGSGSSQQLRE
+346 PNDYMGSGASEQLKE
-361 INKVG
+361 VNKAG

-377 IWGEVSQDFATSFKN
+377 IWGEVSQEFATNFKN

-428 LHPGVE
+428 LHPGVQA
-434 PESVKGIVLNPMQQA
+434 ESVKGIVLNPMQQA

-463 WNIWDNKDQ
+463 WNIWDNKEQ
-472 ADQNWQDSFKYMD
+472 ANQNWQDSFKYMD

-509 MDGRVTALQESV
+509 MDSRVTALQESV

-535 SGVSIKEDAEELI
+535 SGANIKEDAEELI
-548 QEFTKLKESAAYYK
+548 QEFTKLREAAAYYK

-573 IIYWLNCWEDTANA
+573 IIYWLNCWEDTTNA
-587 AINYLKSAISVE
+587 AINYLKSAIAVE
-599 EGNKDEIWT
+599 EGNKEEIWNC
-608 YYSEAQA
+608 YSEAQA
-615 AFEKSKTY
+615 AFEQSKTY

-643 FIKFMGESLSGI
+643 FIKFMGESLSG
-655 VGSIVNPDKLITT
+655 VVSSIVNPNKVITT
-668 FITNRTDSPTGNT
+668 FITNRKDSPTGNT
-681 SNVFDNNAATEI
+681 TNAFDNNAATEI
-693 IYKSPNIIE
+693 VYKSPNKIE

-709 KYNKKIKVNNIE
+709 KYNKKVKVNTIE
-721 FLMGAN
+721 FLMGAKA
-727 SNLNDTMA
+727 NLNDTMA

-741 TEDGETWVDL
+741 TEDGKTWVDL
-751 NDEIYTLPKELRID
+751 NDEIYTSPQEIRVD

-778 TEAKQNTWLGVRDI
+778 TEAKENTWLGVRDI
-792 SINKTV
+792 SVNKT
-798 LKEEVYQ
+798 
-805 VTASISENVGIR
+805 AS
-817 GGSLNNIVD
+817 
-826 GNEQSYVHLAKNP
+826 Q
-839 YINPDRDTTPADS
+839 
-852 WVQVD
+852 
-857 LGEVK
+857 
-862 EIGEIKFI
+862 
-870 QASGDKIDEAELEYT
+870 DE
-885 VNGED
+885 
-890 WISLGAYSKQTEITK
+890 
-905 NCSGSGIRAKAVR
+905 
-918 IRNKAT
+918 
-924 TPRWWQVYEFT
+924 
-935 VKAPSK
+935 
-941 LDNESPINTSVIK
+941 INTTIIK

-965 EGNLTDGND
+965 EANLTDGND

-987 ITRVGDYIGLDL
+987 ITRVGDYVGVDL
-999 GRVINVGKVH
+999 GKVINVGKVH
-1009 LVVGAGDGDKWTKY
+1009 LAVGAGDGDKWTKY
-1023 KLEYSTNNTDWT
+1023 KLEYSSDNINWT

-1040 DGIASGKDIID
+1040 EGTASGKDVID
-1051 EDFEGIEA
+1051 EDFEGIEV

-1075 FSEIKVEPCRSLPS
+1075 FSEIKVEPCKSLPS
-1089 TDYIYTNTNNEIKS
+1089 TDNIYTNTNNDIKS
-1103 VYSSEE
+1103 VYESDA

-1135 DLKEIDLEVSN
+1135 DLKDIDLDVSN

-1158 VEWNNVTN
+1158 MEWINVTKK
-1166 ESTLEDARYIR
+1166 STLEDARYIR
-1177 VISDKTITFDLNK
+1177 IIADKTIIFNLNK
-1190 FEVTSN
+1190 LEVTSN

-1212 NNVAKLAFDGNLNTY
+1212 DNVAKLAFDGNLNTY

-1241 YDLGQTINV
+1241 YDLGQTIDV

-1269 IQLSLDGKEWTDAII
+1269 IQLSLDGKEWTDAIV
-1284 IGDGQQN
+1284 IGDGKKDE
-1291 TGDADVKPQDNGYI
+1291 GGADAKPQDNGYI

-1322 SGEINVSAR
+1322 SGKINVSAR

-1337 TANYDHRWT
+1337 TADYDHRWT

-1370 PIELKG
+1370 PIEIKG
-1376 FTPSN
+1376 FSPLN
-1381 IIDGDLTTFYKPN
+1381 IMDGDLTTFYKPN
-1394 TKDGEIQSGSLTYRL
+1394 TKDGEIKSGSLTYRL

-1431 VMVRTGYNEAGEA
+1431 VMVRTGYNKDGEP
-1444 IWNQIGT
+1444 IWNQIGE

-1472 EWKGTAPTIYEL
+1472 EWEGTAPTIYEL

-1491 VPNVSDLEKLITSSN
+1491 VPNISELEELIASSN
-1506 YAKEDYTSNS
+1506 YAKDDYTANS

-1521 DALELAKNIVE
+1521 EALESAKNIIE
-1532 NLGGASQE
+1532 NIDGTSQE
-1540 EVNNAK
+1540 DINNAK
-1546 ENLINAITGLVNV
+1546 ENLINAITGLVNI
-1559 SELNKVITKANDI
+1559 SELNKVIANANDI
-1572 INGNLQYTEETLNIL
+1572 INGGVQYTEETLNVL
-1587 KEAIAKGTTVIEND
+1587 KEAIANGTKLLEND
-1601 AATTEEVN
+1601 AATTEEVK
-1609 AAVELIEKSIDGLI
+1609 AAVEAIEKSIDGLI
-1623 EKEEE
+1623 EDE
-1628 SNVANK
+1628 SNLSNK

-1640 EEAFK
+1640 EEALK
-1645 ITDEELSK
+1645 ITDEELSNIA
-1653 VVPAVVEEFKAA
+1653 PAVVEEFKAA

-1687 DRLSKAM
+1687 DRLSKVM

-1708 ELVERINSLN
+1708 QLVERINSLN

-1735 NVNNV
+1735 KANNV
-1740 IADENAMEEEVSKT
+1740 IADQNAMEEEVSKT
-1754 YNELLRAFLEL
+1754 YDELLRAFLEL

-1776 LINKADSLDSSKYT
+1776 LINKAESLDSSKYT
-1790 KESWSVLESNL
+1790 KESWSVLERKL
-1801 KLAKAVVE
+1801 KVAKDVLAD
-1809 NENSTEKEIS
+1809 ENSTEKEIS
-1819 EVTKALEGAIDGLII
+1819 EAAKGLEDAIDGLVI
-1834 ANAENNNSNNGESNN
+1834 ADAGNNNSNNGESNSGS
-1849 DSNNNN
+1849 SNNN
-1855 GGNANNGNSNSNNS
+1855 GNYNTNNS
-1869 GKGNSNLPK
+1869 GKDNSKLPK
-1878 TGGTSSVAVSLFG
+1878 TGGSSSVVVSLLG
-1891 LLTVGIG
+1891 LVTVGIG

>member
-16 AVALSNITGSIQ
+16 AIALSNITGSIQ

-53 ETRFNIG
+53 ESSFSVG
-60 DNVNVIFESGVDVY
+60 DNVNVIFESGVDIY
-74 TRNRLTEILKNHNIT
+74 TRNRLTEILKNQNIT
-89 FQVSDEIVGGKTN
+89 FQVSDDMVEGKTN

-109 SGELVDNYFNEE
+109 SGELVDNYFNSE
-121 VPHEEAFFDE
+121 VPHEETFFDE

-174 KEFRIDD
+174 KDFRIDD

-203 RADLMSYGGDYKL
+203 RAALMTYGGDYKL

-236 YPEEKLEGIKE
+236 YPEEKLEGIKK

-269 AIRFDS
+269 AIRFDT
-275 DENYQNDLNIIKAK
+275 DENYQEDLNIIKAK

-299 QFGILADDAG
+299 QFGILADVAG

-333 ETYPDLKDDIIFC
+333 KTYTDLKDDIIFC
-346 PNDYMGSGSSQQLRE
+346 PNDYMGSGASEQLKE
-361 INKVG
+361 VNKAG

-377 IWGEVSQDFATSFKN
+377 IWGEVSQEFATNFKN

-428 LHPGVE
+428 LHPGVQA
-434 PESVKGIVLNPMQQA
+434 ESVKGIVLNPMQQA

-463 WNIWDNKDQ
+463 WNIWDNKEQ
-472 ADQNWQDSFKYMD
+472 ANQNWQDSFKYMD
-485 HGTAEETESST
+485 HGTAEETESSI

-509 MDGRVTALQESV
+509 MDSRVTALQESV

-535 SGVSIKEDAEELI
+535 SGANIKEDAEELI
-548 QEFTKLKESAAYYK
+548 QEFTKLKEAAAYYK

-573 IIYWLNCWEDTANA
+573 IIYWLNCWEDTTNA
-587 AINYLKSAISVE
+587 AINYLKSAIAVE
-599 EGNKDEIWT
+599 EGNKEEIWNC
-608 YYSEAQA
+608 YSEAQA
-615 AFEKSKTY
+615 AFEQSKTY

-643 FIKFMGESLSGI
+643 FIKFMGESLSG
-655 VGSIVNPDKLITT
+655 VVSSIVNPNKLITT
-668 FITNRTDSPTGNT
+668 FITNRKDSPTGNT
-681 SNVFDNNAATEI
+681 SNAFDNNAATEI
-693 IYKSPNIIE
+693 VYKSPNKID

-709 KYNKKIKVNNIE
+709 KYNKKVKVNNIE
-721 FLMGAN
+721 FLMGAKA
-727 SNLNDTMA
+727 NLNDTMA

-741 TEDGETWVDL
+741 TEDGKTWVDL
-751 NDEIYTLPKELRID
+751 NGEIYTSPQEIRVD

-778 TEAKQNTWLGVRDI
+778 TEAKENTWLGVRDI
-792 SINKTV
+792 SVNKT
-798 LKEEVYQ
+798 
-805 VTASISENVGIR
+805 AS
-817 GGSLNNIVD
+817 
-826 GNEQSYVHLAKNP
+826 Q
-839 YINPDRDTTPADS
+839 
-852 WVQVD
+852 
-857 LGEVK
+857 
-862 EIGEIKFI
+862 
-870 QASGDKIDEAELEYT
+870 DE
-885 VNGED
+885 
-890 WISLGAYSKQTEITK
+890 
-905 NCSGSGIRAKAVR
+905 
-918 IRNKAT
+918 
-924 TPRWWQVYEFT
+924 
-935 VKAPSK
+935 
-941 LDNESPINTSVIK
+941 INTTIIK

-965 EGNLTDGND
+965 EANLTDGND
-974 SSSIWYVTHKPGD
+974 SSSIWYATHKPGD
-987 ITRVGDYIGLDL
+987 ITRVGDYVGVDL
-999 GRVINVGKVH
+999 GKVINVGKVH
-1009 LVVGAGDGDKWTKY
+1009 LAVGAGDGDKWTKY
-1023 KLEYSTNNTDWT
+1023 KLEYSSDNTNWT

-1040 DGIASGKDIID
+1040 EGVASGKDIID
-1051 EDFEGIEA
+1051 EDFAGIEA

-1075 FSEIKVEPCRSLPS
+1075 FSEIKVEPSKSIPS
-1089 TDYIYTNTNNEIKS
+1089 TDHIYTNTNNDIKS
-1103 VYSSEE
+1103 VYESDA

-1135 DLKEIDLEVSN
+1135 DLKDIDLDVSN

-1158 VEWNNVTN
+1158 IEWSNVTKK
-1166 ESTLEDARYIR
+1166 STLEDARYIR
-1177 VISDKTITFDLNK
+1177 IIADKTITFDLNK
-1190 FEVTSN
+1190 LEVTSN

-1269 IQLSLDGKEWTDAII
+1269 IQLSLDGKEWSDAIV
-1284 IGDGQQN
+1284 IGDGEKDN
-1291 TGDADVKPQDNGYI
+1291 DGADAKPQDNGYI

-1322 SGEINVSAR
+1322 SGEIDIDAR

-1337 TANYDHRWT
+1337 TADYDHRWT

-1370 PIELKG
+1370 PIEIKG
-1376 FTPSN
+1376 FAPSN
-1381 IIDGDLTTFYKPN
+1381 TMDGDLTTFYKPN
-1394 TKDGEIQSGSLTYRL
+1394 TKDGEIKSGSLTYRV

-1431 VMVRTGYNEAGEA
+1431 VMARTGYNEDGEA
-1444 IWNQIGT
+1444 IWNKIGE

-1472 EWKGTAPTIYEL
+1472 EWEGTAPTIYEL

-1491 VPNVSDLEKLITSSN
+1491 VPNISDLEELIASSN
-1506 YAKEDYTSNS
+1506 YFKEDYTSNS

-1521 DALELAKNIVE
+1521 EALEAAKNIIE
-1532 NLGGASQE
+1532 NIDGISQE
-1540 EVNNAK
+1540 DVDNAK
-1546 ENLINAITGLVNV
+1546 ENLINAITGLVNI
-1559 SELNKVITKANDI
+1559 SDLNKVIAKANDI
-1572 INGNLQYTEETLNIL
+1572 ISGEVQYTEETLNVL
-1587 KEAIAKGTTVIEND
+1587 KEAIANGNKVIEND
-1601 AATTEEVN
+1601 SATTEEVKI
-1609 AAVELIEKSIDGLI
+1609 AIELIEKSIDGLI
-1623 EKEEE
+1623 EEE
-1628 SNVANK
+1628 SNLSNK

-1640 EEAFK
+1640 EEALK
-1645 ITDEELSK
+1645 ITDEELSNI
-1653 VVPAVVEEFKAA
+1653 VPAVVEEFKAA

-1678 TQEEVNKSF
+1678 TKEEVDKSF
-1687 DRLSKAM
+1687 DRLSKVM

-1708 ELVERINSLN
+1708 QLVERINSLN

-1725 TWDKLQVVLL
+1725 TWDKLQAVLL
-1735 NVNNV
+1735 KANNV
-1740 IADENAMEEEVSKT
+1740 IVDENVMEEEVSKT
-1754 YNELLRAFLEL
+1754 YDELLRSFLEL

-1776 LINKADSLDSSKYT
+1776 LINKAESLDSSKYT
-1790 KESWSVLESNL
+1790 KESWSVLEMNL
-1801 KLAKAVVE
+1801 KVAKDVLAD
-1809 NENSTEKEIS
+1809 ENSTEEEVS
-1819 EVTKALEGAIDGLII
+1819 EAAKGLEEAIDGLII
-1834 ANAENNNSNNGESNN
+1834 ADAGNSNSSNSGS
-1849 DSNNNN
+1849 SN
-1855 GGNANNGNSNSNNS
+1855 NNGNSNSNNS
-1869 GKGNSNLPK
+1869 GKDNSKLPK
-1878 TGGTSSVAVSLFG
+1878 TGGTSSVAMSLLG
-1891 LLTVGIG
+1891 LVTVGIG

>member
-16 AVALSNITGSIQ
+16 AIALSNITGSIQ

-39 EYEIYPVPQHSEYK
+39 EYEIYPVPQKSEYK
-53 ETRFNIG
+53 EGSFSVG

-74 TRNRLTEILKNHNIT
+74 TRNRLTEILKNQNIT
-89 FQVSDEIVGGKTN
+89 FQVSDDMVEGKTN

-109 SGELVDNYFNEE
+109 SGELVDNYFNSE
-121 VPHEEAFFDE
+121 VPHEEEFFDE

-181 YADVAYR
+181 YANVAYR

-203 RADLMSYGGDYKL
+203 RAALMTYGGDYKL

-223 KDDPYHNSKWREL
+223 KDDPYHNSRWREL
-236 YPEEKLEGIKE
+236 YPEEKLEGIKK

-275 DENYQNDLNIIKAK
+275 DENYQEDLNIIKAK
-289 FTQLLEVGVR
+289 FTQLLEAGVR
-299 QFGILADDAG
+299 QFGILADDAS
-309 VPPQGPSSYVRLLND
+309 VPPQGASSYVKLLND
-324 LTEWLREQQ
+324 LTDWLREQQ
-333 ETYPDLKDDIIFC
+333 KTYPDLKDDIIFC
-346 PNDYMGSGSSQQLRE
+346 PNDYMGSGASEQLKE
-361 INKVG
+361 VNKAG

-377 IWGEVSQDFATSFKN
+377 IWGEVSQEFATNFKN
-392 NIASEGYEGRA
+392 NIASEGYEGRE

-428 LHPGVE
+428 LHPGVQ

-463 WNIWDNKDQ
+463 WNIWENKDQ
-472 ADQNWQDSFKYMD
+472 ANQNWQDSFKYMD
-485 HGTAEETESST
+485 HGTAEETESSA

-509 MDGRVTALQESV
+509 MDSRVTALQESV

-535 SGVSIKEDAEELI
+535 SGANIKEDAEALI
-548 QEFTKLKESAAYYK
+548 QEFTKLKEAAAYYK

-573 IIYWLNCWEDTANA
+573 IIYWLNCWEDTTDA
-587 AINYLKSAISVE
+587 AINYLKSAIAVE
-599 EGNKDEIWT
+599 EGNKEEIWNC
-608 YYSEAQA
+608 YSEAQA

-643 FIKFMGESLSGI
+643 FIKFMGESLSG
-655 VGSIVNPDKLITT
+655 VVSSIVNPNKVITT
-668 FITNRTDSPTGNT
+668 FITNRKDSPTGNT
-681 SNVFDNNAATEI
+681 TNAFDNNAETEI
-693 IYKSPNIIE
+693 VYKTPNKIE

-709 KYNKKIKVNNIE
+709 KYNKKVKVNTIE
-721 FLMGAN
+721 FLMGAKA
-727 SNLNDTMA
+727 NLNDTMA

-741 TEDGETWVDL
+741 TEDGKTWVDL
-751 NDEIYTLPKELRID
+751 SDEIYTSPQEIRVD

-778 TEAKQNTWLGVRDI
+778 TEAKENTWLGVRDI
-792 SINKTV
+792 SVNKT
-798 LKEEVYQ
+798 
-805 VTASISENVGIR
+805 ASKDE
-817 GGSLNNIVD
+817 
-826 GNEQSYVHLAKNP
+826 
-839 YINPDRDTTPADS
+839 INPT
-852 WVQVD
+852 
-857 LGEVK
+857 
-862 EIGEIKFI
+862 
-870 QASGDKIDEAELEYT
+870 
-885 VNGED
+885 
-890 WISLGAYSKQTEITK
+890 
-905 NCSGSGIRAKAVR
+905 
-918 IRNKAT
+918 
-924 TPRWWQVYEFT
+924 
-935 VKAPSK
+935 
-941 LDNESPINTSVIK
+941 VIK

-965 EGNLTDGND
+965 EANLIDGND
-974 SSSIWYVTHKPGD
+974 NSSIWYVTHKPGD
-987 ITRVGDYIGLDL
+987 ITRVGDYVGVDL
-999 GRVINVGKVH
+999 GKVINVGKVH
-1009 LVVGAGDGDKWTKY
+1009 LAVGAGDGDKWTKY
-1023 KLEYSTNNTDWT
+1023 KLEYSSDNTNWT

-1040 DGIASGKDIID
+1040 EGTASGKDVID

-1059 RYVRITNMKE
+1059 RYIRITNMKE

-1075 FSEIKVEPCRSLPS
+1075 FSEIKVEPCKSLPS
-1089 TDYIYTNTNNEIKS
+1089 TDHIYTNTNNDIKS
-1103 VYSSEE
+1103 VYESDA

-1135 DLKEIDLEVSN
+1135 DLKGIDLDVSN

-1158 VEWNNVTN
+1158 MEWSNVTN
-1166 ESTLEDARYIR
+1166 KSTLEDARYIR
-1177 VISDKTITFDLNK
+1177 IIADKTITFDLNK
-1190 FEVTSN
+1190 LEVTSN

-1212 NNVAKLAFDGNLNTY
+1212 DNAAKLAFDGNLNTY

-1241 YDLGQTINV
+1241 YDLGQTIDV

-1269 IQLSLDGKEWTDAII
+1269 IQLSLDGKEWTDAIV
-1284 IGDGQQN
+1284 IGDGKKDE
-1291 TGDADVKPQDNGYI
+1291 GGADAKPQDNGYT

-1322 SGEINVSAR
+1322 SGKINVSAR

-1337 TANYDHRWT
+1337 TADYDHRWT

-1370 PIELKG
+1370 PIEIKG
-1376 FTPSN
+1376 FSPLN
-1381 IIDGDLTTFYKPN
+1381 IMDGDLTTFYKPN
-1394 TKDGEIQSGSLTYRL
+1394 TKDGEIKSGSLTYRL

-1431 VMVRTGYNEAGEA
+1431 VMARTGYNEDGEP
-1444 IWNQIGT
+1444 IWNQIGE

-1472 EWKGTAPTIYEL
+1472 EWEGTAPTIYEL

-1491 VPNVSDLEKLITSSN
+1491 VPNISELEELIASSN
-1506 YAKEDYTSNS
+1506 YAKDDYTANS

-1521 DALELAKNIVE
+1521 EALESAKNIIE
-1532 NLGGASQE
+1532 NIDGTSQE
-1540 EVNNAK
+1540 DINNAK
-1546 ENLINAITGLVNV
+1546 ENLINAITGLVNI
-1559 SELNKVITKANDI
+1559 SELNKVIANANDI
-1572 INGNLQYTEETLNIL
+1572 INGGVQYTEETLNVL
-1587 KEAIAKGTTVIEND
+1587 KEAIANGTKVLEND
-1601 AATTEEVN
+1601 AATTEEVK
-1609 AAVELIEKSIDGLI
+1609 AAVESIEKSIDGLI
-1623 EKEEE
+1623 EEE
-1628 SNVANK
+1628 SNLSNK

-1640 EEAFK
+1640 EEALK
-1645 ITDEELSK
+1645 ITDEELSNIA
-1653 VVPAVVEEFKAA
+1653 PAVVEEFKAA

-1687 DRLSKAM
+1687 DRLSKVM

-1708 ELVERINSLN
+1708 QLVERINSLN

-1725 TWDKLQVVLL
+1725 TWDKLQEVL
-1735 NVNNV
+1735 VKANNV
-1740 IADENAMEEEVSKT
+1740 IADQNAMEEEVSKT
-1754 YNELLRAFLEL
+1754 YDELLRAFLEL

-1776 LINKADSLDSSKYT
+1776 LINKAESLDSSKYT
-1790 KESWSVLESNL
+1790 KESWSVLERKL
-1801 KLAKAVVE
+1801 KVAKDVLAD
-1809 NENSTEKEIS
+1809 ENSTEKEIS
-1819 EVTKALEGAIDGLII
+1819 EAAKGLEDAIDGLII
-1834 ANAENNNSNNGESNN
+1834 ADAGNNNSNNGESNSGS
-1849 DSNNNN
+1849 SNNNN
-1855 GGNANNGNSNSNNS
+1855 SGNGNS
-1869 GKGNSNLPK
+1869 LPK
-1878 TGGTSSVAVSLFG
+1878 TGGVSSVAMSLLG
-1891 LLTVGIG
+1891 LVTVGIG

>member
-16 AVALSNITGSIQ
+16 AIALSNITGSIQ
-28 VSAKIITPEVQ
+28 VSAKIITPGVQ
-39 EYEIYPVPQHSEYK
+39 EYEIYPVPQKSEYK
-53 ETRFNIG
+53 EGSFSVG

-74 TRNRLTEILKNHNIT
+74 TRNRLTEILKNQNIT
-89 FQVSDEIVGGKTN
+89 FQVSDDMVEGKTN

-109 SGELVDNYFNEE
+109 SGELVDNYFNSE

-181 YADVAYR
+181 YANVAYR

-203 RADLMSYGGDYKL
+203 RAALMTYGGDYKL

-236 YPEEKLEGIKE
+236 YPEEKLEGIKK

-275 DENYQNDLNIIKAK
+275 DENYQKDLNIIKDK
-289 FTQLLEVGVR
+289 FTQLLKAGVR
-299 QFGILADDAG
+299 QFGILADDAS
-309 VPPQGPSSYVRLLND
+309 VPPQGASSYVKLLND
-324 LTEWLREQQ
+324 LTDWLREQQ
-333 ETYPDLKDDIIFC
+333 KTYPDLKDDIIFC
-346 PNDYMGSGSSQQLRE
+346 PNDYMGSGASEQLKE
-361 INKVG
+361 VNKAG

-377 IWGEVSQDFATSFKN
+377 IWGEVSQEFATNFKN
-392 NIASEGYEGRA
+392 NIASEGYEGRE

-428 LHPGVE
+428 LHPGVQ

-463 WNIWDNKDQ
+463 WNIWENKDQ
-472 ADQNWQDSFKYMD
+472 ANQNWQDSFKYMD

-509 MDGRVTALQESV
+509 MDSRVTALQESV

-535 SGVSIKEDAEELI
+535 SGANIKEDAEALI
-548 QEFTKLKESAAYYK
+548 QEFTKLKEAAAYYK

-573 IIYWLNCWEDTANA
+573 IIYWLNCWEDTTDA
-587 AINYLKSAISVE
+587 AINYLKSAIAVE
-599 EGNKDEIWT
+599 EGNKEEIWNC
-608 YYSEAQA
+608 YSEAQA

-643 FIKFMGESLSGI
+643 FIKFMGESLSG
-655 VGSIVNPDKLITT
+655 VVSSIVNPNKVITT
-668 FITNRTDSPTGNT
+668 FITNRKDSPTGNT
-681 SNVFDNNAATEI
+681 TNAFDNNAETEI
-693 IYKSPNIIE
+693 VYKTPNKIE

-709 KYNKKIKVNNIE
+709 KYNKKVKVNTIE
-721 FLMGAN
+721 FLMGAKA
-727 SNLNDTMA
+727 NLNDTMA

-741 TEDGETWVDL
+741 TEDGKTWVDL
-751 NDEIYTLPKELRID
+751 NDEIYTSPQEIRVD

-778 TEAKQNTWLGVRDI
+778 TEAKENTWLGVRDI
-792 SINKTV
+792 SVNKT
-798 LKEEVYQ
+798 
-805 VTASISENVGIR
+805 ASKDE
-817 GGSLNNIVD
+817 
-826 GNEQSYVHLAKNP
+826 
-839 YINPDRDTTPADS
+839 INPT
-852 WVQVD
+852 
-857 LGEVK
+857 
-862 EIGEIKFI
+862 
-870 QASGDKIDEAELEYT
+870 
-885 VNGED
+885 
-890 WISLGAYSKQTEITK
+890 
-905 NCSGSGIRAKAVR
+905 
-918 IRNKAT
+918 
-924 TPRWWQVYEFT
+924 
-935 VKAPSK
+935 
-941 LDNESPINTSVIK
+941 VIK

-965 EGNLTDGND
+965 EANLIDGND
-974 SSSIWYVTHKPGD
+974 NSSIWYVTHKPGD
-987 ITRVGDYIGLDL
+987 ITRVGDYVGVDL
-999 GRVINVGKVH
+999 GKVINVGKVH
-1009 LVVGAGDGDKWTKY
+1009 LAVGAGDGDKWTKY
-1023 KLEYSTNNTDWT
+1023 KLEYSSDNTNWT

-1040 DGIASGKDIID
+1040 EGTASGKDVID

-1059 RYVRITNMKE
+1059 RYIRITNMKE

-1075 FSEIKVEPCRSLPS
+1075 FSEIKVEPCKSLPS
-1089 TDYIYTNTNNEIKS
+1089 TDHIYTNTNNDIKS
-1103 VYSSEE
+1103 VYESDA

-1135 DLKEIDLEVSN
+1135 DLKGIDLDVSN

-1158 VEWNNVTN
+1158 MEWSNVTN
-1166 ESTLEDARYIR
+1166 KSTLEDARYIR
-1177 VISDKTITFDLNK
+1177 IIADKTITFDLNK
-1190 FEVTSN
+1190 LEVTSN

-1212 NNVAKLAFDGNLNTY
+1212 DNAAKLAFDGNLNTY

-1241 YDLGQTINV
+1241 YDLGQTIDV

-1269 IQLSLDGKEWTDAII
+1269 IQLSLDGKEWTDAIV
-1284 IGDGQQN
+1284 IGDGKKDE
-1291 TGDADVKPQDNGYI
+1291 GGADAKPQDNGYT

-1322 SGEINVSAR
+1322 SGKINVSAR

-1337 TANYDHRWT
+1337 TADYDHRWT

-1370 PIELKG
+1370 PIEIKG
-1376 FTPSN
+1376 FSPLN
-1381 IIDGDLTTFYKPN
+1381 IMDGDLTTFYKPN
-1394 TKDGEIQSGSLTYRL
+1394 TKDGEIKSGSLTYRL

-1431 VMVRTGYNEAGEA
+1431 VMARTGYNEDGEP
-1444 IWNQIGT
+1444 IWNQIGE

-1472 EWKGTAPTIYEL
+1472 EWEGTAPTIYEL

-1491 VPNVSDLEKLITSSN
+1491 VPNISELEELIASSN
-1506 YAKEDYTSNS
+1506 YAKDDYTAKS

-1521 DALELAKNIVE
+1521 EALESAKNIIE
-1532 NLGGASQE
+1532 NIDGTSQE
-1540 EVNNAK
+1540 DINNAK
-1546 ENLINAITGLVNV
+1546 ENLINAITGLVNI
-1559 SELNKVITKANDI
+1559 SELNKVIANANDI
-1572 INGNLQYTEETLNIL
+1572 INGGVQYTEETLNVL
-1587 KEAIAKGTTVIEND
+1587 KEAIANGTKVLEND
-1601 AATTEEVN
+1601 AATTEEVK
-1609 AAVELIEKSIDGLI
+1609 AAVESIEKSIEGLI
-1623 EKEEE
+1623 EEE
-1628 SNVANK
+1628 SNLSNK

-1640 EEAFK
+1640 EEALK
-1645 ITDEELSK
+1645 ITDEELSNIA
-1653 VVPAVVEEFKAA
+1653 PAVVEEFKAA

-1687 DRLSKAM
+1687 DRLSKVM

-1708 ELVERINSLN
+1708 QLVERINSLN

-1725 TWDKLQVVLL
+1725 TWDKLQEVL
-1735 NVNNV
+1735 VKANNV
-1740 IADENAMEEEVSKT
+1740 IADQNAIEEEVSKT
-1754 YNELLRAFLEL
+1754 YDELLKAFLEL

-1776 LINKADSLDSSKYT
+1776 LINKAESLDSSKYT
-1790 KESWSVLESNL
+1790 KESWSVLERKL
-1801 KLAKAVVE
+1801 KVAKDVLAD
-1809 NENSTEKEIS
+1809 ENSTEKEIS
-1819 EVTKALEGAIDGLII
+1819 EAAKGLEDAIDGLVI
-1834 ANAENNNSNNGESNN
+1834 ADAGNNNSNNGESNSGS
-1849 DSNNNN
+1849 SNNN
-1855 GGNANNGNSNSNNS
+1855 GNYNTNNS
-1869 GKGNSNLPK
+1869 GKDNSKLPK
-1878 TGGTSSVAVSLFG
+1878 TGGSSSVVVSLLG
-1891 LLTVGIG
+1891 LVTVGIG

>member
-16 AVALSNITGSIQ
+16 AIALSNITGSIQ
-28 VSAKIITPEVQ
+28 VSAKIITPGVQ

-53 ETRFNIG
+53 ESSFSVG
-60 DNVNVIFESGVDVY
+60 DNVNVIFESGVDIY
-74 TRNRLTEILKNHNIT
+74 TRNRLTEILKNQNIT
-89 FQVSDEIVGGKTN
+89 FQVSNDMVEGKTN

-109 SGELVDNYFNEE
+109 SGELVDNYFNSE
-121 VPHEEAFFDE
+121 VPHEETFFDE

-203 RADLMSYGGDYKL
+203 RAALMTYGGDYKL

-236 YPEEKLEGIKE
+236 YPEEKLEGIKK

-269 AIRFDS
+269 AIRFDT
-275 DENYQNDLNIIKAK
+275 DENYQEDLNIIKAK
-289 FTQLLEVGVR
+289 FTQLLESGVR
-299 QFGILADDAG
+299 QFGILADDAS
-309 VPPQGPSSYVRLLND
+309 VPPQGASSYVRLLND

-333 ETYPDLKDDIIFC
+333 KTYIDLKDDIIFC
-346 PNDYMGSGSSQQLRE
+346 PNDYMGSGASEQLKE
-361 INKVG
+361 INKAG

-377 IWGEVSQDFATSFKN
+377 IWGEVSQEFATNFKN
-392 NIASEGYEGRA
+392 NIASEGYEGRE

-428 LHPGVE
+428 LHPGVQ

-463 WNIWDNKDQ
+463 WNIWENKDQ
-472 ADQNWQDSFKYMD
+472 ANQNWQDSFKYMD

-496 ALREISKHMINQN
+496 ALREISKHMINQD
-509 MDGRVTALQESV
+509 MDSRVTALQESV

-535 SGVSIKEDAEELI
+535 SGANIKEDAEELI
-548 QEFTKLKESAAYYK
+548 QEFTKLKEAAAYYK

-573 IIYWLNCWEDTANA
+573 IIYWLNCWEDTTNA
-587 AINYLKSAISVE
+587 AINYLKSAIAVE
-599 EGNKDEIWT
+599 EGNKEEIWNC
-608 YYSEAQA
+608 YSEAQA
-615 AFEKSKTY
+615 AFEQSKTY

-643 FIKFMGESLSGI
+643 FIKFMGESLSG
-655 VGSIVNPDKLITT
+655 VVSSIVNPNKVITT
-668 FITNRTDSPTGNT
+668 FITNRKDSPTGNT
-681 SNVFDNNAATEI
+681 TNAFDNNAATEI
-693 IYKSPNIIE
+693 VYKSPNKID

-709 KYNKKIKVNNIE
+709 KYNKKVKVNNIE
-721 FLMGAN
+721 FLMGAKA
-727 SNLNDTMA
+727 NLNDTMA

-741 TEDGETWVDL
+741 TEDGKTWVDL
-751 NDEIYTLPKELRID
+751 NGEIYTSPQEIRVD

-778 TEAKQNTWLGVRDI
+778 TEAKENTWLGVRDI
-792 SINKTV
+792 SVNKT
-798 LKEEVYQ
+798 
-805 VTASISENVGIR
+805 ASQ
-817 GGSLNNIVD
+817 
-826 GNEQSYVHLAKNP
+826 NE
-839 YINPDRDTTPADS
+839 
-852 WVQVD
+852 
-857 LGEVK
+857 
-862 EIGEIKFI
+862 
-870 QASGDKIDEAELEYT
+870 
-885 VNGED
+885 
-890 WISLGAYSKQTEITK
+890 
-905 NCSGSGIRAKAVR
+905 
-918 IRNKAT
+918 
-924 TPRWWQVYEFT
+924 
-935 VKAPSK
+935 
-941 LDNESPINTSVIK
+941 INTTIIK

-965 EGNLTDGND
+965 EANLTDGND

-987 ITRVGDYIGLDL
+987 ITRVGDYVGVDL
-999 GRVINVGKVH
+999 GKVINVGKVH
-1009 LVVGAGDGDKWTKY
+1009 LAVGAGDGDKWTKY
-1023 KLEYSTNNTDWT
+1023 KLEYSSDNTNWT

-1040 DGIASGKDIID
+1040 EGVASGKDIID
-1051 EDFEGIEA
+1051 EDFAGIEA

-1075 FSEIKVEPCRSLPS
+1075 FSEIKVEPSKSLPS
-1089 TDYIYTNTNNEIKS
+1089 TDHIYTNTNNDIKS
-1103 VYSSEE
+1103 VYESDA

-1135 DLKEIDLEVSN
+1135 DLKDIDLDVSN

-1158 VEWNNVTN
+1158 IEWSNVTKK
-1166 ESTLEDARYIR
+1166 STLEDARYIR
-1177 VISDKTITFDLNK
+1177 IIADKTITFDLNK
-1190 FEVTSN
+1190 LEVTSN

-1212 NNVAKLAFDGNLNTY
+1212 DNVAKLAFDGNLNTY

-1241 YDLGQTINV
+1241 YDLGQTIDV

-1269 IQLSLDGKEWTDAII
+1269 IQLSLDGKEWTDAIV
-1284 IGDGQQN
+1284 IGDGKKDE
-1291 TGDADVKPQDNGYI
+1291 GGADAKPQDNGYI

-1322 SGEINVSAR
+1322 SGKINVSAR

-1337 TANYDHRWT
+1337 TADYDHRWT

-1370 PIELKG
+1370 PIEIKG
-1376 FTPSN
+1376 FSPLN
-1381 IIDGDLTTFYKPN
+1381 IMDGDLTTFYKPN
-1394 TKDGEIQSGSLTYRL
+1394 TKDGEIKSGSLTYRL

-1431 VMVRTGYNEAGEA
+1431 VMVRTGYNKDGEP
-1444 IWNQIGT
+1444 IWNQIGE

-1472 EWKGTAPTIYEL
+1472 EWEGTAPTIYEL

-1491 VPNVSDLEKLITSSN
+1491 VPNISELEELIASSN
-1506 YAKEDYTSNS
+1506 YAKDDYTANS

-1521 DALELAKNIVE
+1521 EALESAKNIIE
-1532 NLGGASQE
+1532 NIEGTSQE
-1540 EVNNAK
+1540 DINNAK
-1546 ENLINAITGLVNV
+1546 ENLINAITGLVNI
-1559 SELNKVITKANDI
+1559 SELNKVIANANDI
-1572 INGNLQYTEETLNIL
+1572 INGGVQYTEETLNVL
-1587 KEAIAKGTTVIEND
+1587 KEAIANGTKLLEND
-1601 AATTEEVN
+1601 AATTEEVK
-1609 AAVELIEKSIDGLI
+1609 AAVEAIEKSIDGLI
-1623 EKEEE
+1623 EEE
-1628 SNVANK
+1628 SNLSNK

-1640 EEAFK
+1640 EEALK
-1645 ITDEELSK
+1645 ITDEELSNIA
-1653 VVPAVVEEFKAA
+1653 PAVVEEFKVA

-1678 TQEEVNKSF
+1678 AQEEVNKSF
-1687 DRLSKAM
+1687 DRLSKVM

-1708 ELVERINSLN
+1708 QLVERINSLN

-1735 NVNNV
+1735 KANNV
-1740 IADENAMEEEVSKT
+1740 IADQNAMEEEVSKT
-1754 YNELLRAFLEL
+1754 YDELLRAFLEL

-1776 LINKADSLDSSKYT
+1776 LINKAESLDSSKYT
-1790 KESWSVLESNL
+1790 KESWSVLERKL
-1801 KLAKAVVE
+1801 KVAKDVLAD
-1809 NENSTEKEIS
+1809 ENSTEKEIS
-1819 EVTKALEGAIDGLII
+1819 EAAKGLEDAIDGLVI
-1834 ANAENNNSNNGESNN
+1834 ADAGNNNSNNGESNSGS
-1849 DSNNNN
+1849 SNNN
-1855 GGNANNGNSNSNNS
+1855 GNYNTNNS
-1869 GKGNSNLPK
+1869 GKDNSKLPK
-1878 TGGTSSVAVSLFG
+1878 TGGSSSVVVSLLG
-1891 LLTVGIG
+1891 LVTVGIG

>member
-16 AVALSNITGSIQ
+16 AIALSNITGSIQ
-28 VSAKIITPEVQ
+28 VSAKIITSGVQ

-53 ETRFNIG
+53 ESSFSVG
-60 DNVNVIFESGVDVY
+60 DNVNVIFESGVDIY
-74 TRNRLTEILKNHNIT
+74 TRNRLTEILKNQNIT
-89 FQVSDEIVGGKTN
+89 FQVSDDMVEGKTN

-109 SGELVDNYFNEE
+109 SGELVDNYFNSE
-121 VPHEEAFFDE
+121 VPHEETFFDE

-203 RADLMSYGGDYKL
+203 RAALMTYGGDYKL

-236 YPEEKLEGIKE
+236 YPEEKLEGIKK
-247 LAAAGEASKTRY
+247 LAAAGEESKTRY

-269 AIRFDS
+269 AIRFDT
-275 DENYQNDLNIIKAK
+275 DENYQEDLNIIKAK
-289 FTQLLEVGVR
+289 FTQLLESGVR
-299 QFGILADDAG
+299 QFGILADDAS
-309 VPPQGPSSYVRLLND
+309 VPPQGASSYVRLLND

-333 ETYPDLKDDIIFC
+333 KTYTDLKDDIIFC
-346 PNDYMGSGSSQQLRE
+346 PNDYMGSGASEQLKE
-361 INKVG
+361 INKAG

-377 IWGEVSQDFATSFKN
+377 IWGEVSQEFATNFKN
-392 NIASEGYEGRA
+392 NIASEGYEGRE

-428 LHPGVE
+428 LHPGVQ

-463 WNIWDNKDQ
+463 WNIWENKDQ
-472 ADQNWQDSFKYMD
+472 ANQNWQDSFKYMD

-509 MDGRVTALQESV
+509 MDSRVTALQESV

-535 SGVSIKEDAEELI
+535 SGANIKEDAEELI
-548 QEFTKLKESAAYYK
+548 QEFTKLKEAAAYYK

-573 IIYWLNCWEDTANA
+573 IIYWLNCWEDTTNA
-587 AINYLKSAISVE
+587 AINYLKSAIAVE
-599 EGNKDEIWT
+599 EGNKEEIWNC
-608 YYSEAQA
+608 YSEAQA
-615 AFEKSKTY
+615 AFEQSKTY

-643 FIKFMGESLSGI
+643 FIKFMGESLSG
-655 VGSIVNPDKLITT
+655 VVSSIVNPNKVITT
-668 FITNRTDSPTGNT
+668 FITNRKDSPTGNT
-681 SNVFDNNAATEI
+681 TNAFDNNAATEI
-693 IYKSPNIIE
+693 VYKSPNKIE

-709 KYNKKIKVNNIE
+709 KYNKKVKVNTIE
-721 FLMGAN
+721 FLMGAKA
-727 SNLNDTMA
+727 NLNDTMA

-741 TEDGETWVDL
+741 TEDGKTWVDL
-751 NDEIYTLPKELRID
+751 NDEIYTSPQEIRVD

-778 TEAKQNTWLGVRDI
+778 TEAKENTWLGVRDI
-792 SINKTV
+792 SVNKT
-798 LKEEVYQ
+798 
-805 VTASISENVGIR
+805 AS
-817 GGSLNNIVD
+817 
-826 GNEQSYVHLAKNP
+826 Q
-839 YINPDRDTTPADS
+839 
-852 WVQVD
+852 
-857 LGEVK
+857 
-862 EIGEIKFI
+862 
-870 QASGDKIDEAELEYT
+870 DE
-885 VNGED
+885 
-890 WISLGAYSKQTEITK
+890 
-905 NCSGSGIRAKAVR
+905 
-918 IRNKAT
+918 
-924 TPRWWQVYEFT
+924 
-935 VKAPSK
+935 
-941 LDNESPINTSVIK
+941 INTTIIK

-965 EGNLTDGND
+965 EANLTDGND

-987 ITRVGDYIGLDL
+987 ITRVGDYVGVDL
-999 GRVINVGKVH
+999 GKVINVGKVH
-1009 LVVGAGDGDKWTKY
+1009 LAVGAGDGDKWTKY
-1023 KLEYSTNNTDWT
+1023 KLEYSSDNINWT

-1040 DGIASGKDIID
+1040 EGTASGKDVID

-1075 FSEIKVEPCRSLPS
+1075 FSEIKVEPCKSLPS
-1089 TDYIYTNTNNEIKS
+1089 TDNIYTNTNNDIKS
-1103 VYSSEE
+1103 VYESDA

-1135 DLKEIDLEVSN
+1135 DLKDIDLDVSN

-1158 VEWNNVTN
+1158 IEWSNVTKK
-1166 ESTLEDARYIR
+1166 STLEDARYIR
-1177 VISDKTITFDLNK
+1177 IIADKTITFDLNK
-1190 FEVTSN
+1190 LEVTSN

-1212 NNVAKLAFDGNLNTY
+1212 DNVAKLAFDGNLNTY

-1241 YDLGQTINV
+1241 YDLGQTIDV

-1269 IQLSLDGKEWTDAII
+1269 IQLSLDGKEWTDAIV
-1284 IGDGQQN
+1284 IGDGKKDE
-1291 TGDADVKPQDNGYI
+1291 GGADAKPQDNGYI

-1322 SGEINVSAR
+1322 SGKINVSAR

-1337 TANYDHRWT
+1337 TADYDHRWT

-1370 PIELKG
+1370 PIEIKG
-1376 FTPSN
+1376 FSPLN
-1381 IIDGDLTTFYKPN
+1381 IMDGDLTTFYKPN
-1394 TKDGEIQSGSLTYRL
+1394 TKDGEIKSGSLTYRL

-1431 VMVRTGYNEAGEA
+1431 VMVRTGYNKDGEP
-1444 IWNQIGT
+1444 IWNQIGE

-1472 EWKGTAPTIYEL
+1472 EWEGTAPTIYEL

-1491 VPNVSDLEKLITSSN
+1491 VPNISELEELIASSN
-1506 YAKEDYTSNS
+1506 YAKDDYTANS

-1521 DALELAKNIVE
+1521 EALESAKNIIE
-1532 NLGGASQE
+1532 NIDGTSQE
-1540 EVNNAK
+1540 DINNAK
-1546 ENLINAITGLVNV
+1546 ENLINAITGLVNI
-1559 SELNKVITKANDI
+1559 SELNKVIANANDI
-1572 INGNLQYTEETLNIL
+1572 INGGVQYTEETLNVL
-1587 KEAIAKGTTVIEND
+1587 KEAIANGTKLLEND
-1601 AATTEEVN
+1601 AATTEEVK
-1609 AAVELIEKSIDGLI
+1609 AAVEAIEKSIDGLI
-1623 EKEEE
+1623 EDE
-1628 SNVANK
+1628 SNLSNK

-1640 EEAFK
+1640 EEALK
-1645 ITDEELSK
+1645 ITDEELSNIA
-1653 VVPAVVEEFKAA
+1653 PAVVEEFKAA

-1687 DRLSKAM
+1687 DRLSKVM

-1708 ELVERINSLN
+1708 QLVERINSLN

-1735 NVNNV
+1735 KANNV
-1740 IADENAMEEEVSKT
+1740 IADQNAMEEEVSKT
-1754 YNELLRAFLEL
+1754 YDELLRAFLEL

-1776 LINKADSLDSSKYT
+1776 LINKAESLDSSKYT
-1790 KESWSVLESNL
+1790 KESWSVLERKL
-1801 KLAKAVVE
+1801 KVAKDVLAD
-1809 NENSTEKEIS
+1809 ENSTEKEIS
-1819 EVTKALEGAIDGLII
+1819 EAAKGLEDAIDGLVI
-1834 ANAENNNSNNGESNN
+1834 ADAGNNNSNNGESNSGS
-1849 DSNNNN
+1849 SNNN
-1855 GGNANNGNSNSNNS
+1855 GNYNTNNS
-1869 GKGNSNLPK
+1869 GKDNSKLPK
-1878 TGGTSSVAVSLFG
+1878 TGGSSSVVVSLLG
-1891 LLTVGIG
+1891 LVTVGIG

>member
-16 AVALSNITGSIQ
+16 AIALSNITGSIQ

-39 EYEIYPVPQHSEYK
+39 EYEIYPVPQKSEYK
-53 ETRFNIG
+53 EGSFSVGN
-60 DNVNVIFESGVDVY
+60 NVNVIFESGVDVY
-74 TRNRLTEILKNHNIT
+74 TRNRLTEILKNQNIT
-89 FQVSDEIVGGKTN
+89 FQVSDDMVEGKTN

-109 SGELVDNYFNEE
+109 SGELVDNYFNSE
-121 VPHEEAFFDE
+121 VPHEEEFFDE

-181 YADVAYR
+181 YANVAYR

-203 RADLMSYGGDYKL
+203 RAALMTYGGDYKL

-236 YPEEKLEGIKE
+236 YPEEKLEGIKK

-275 DENYQNDLNIIKAK
+275 DENYQEDLNIIKAK
-289 FTQLLEVGVR
+289 FTQLLEAGVR
-299 QFGILADDAG
+299 QFGILADDAS
-309 VPPQGPSSYVRLLND
+309 VPPQGASSYVKLLND
-324 LTEWLREQQ
+324 LTDWLREQQ
-333 ETYPDLKDDIIFC
+333 KTYPDLKDDIIFC
-346 PNDYMGSGSSQQLRE
+346 PNDYMGSGASEQLKE
-361 INKVG
+361 VNKAG

-377 IWGEVSQDFATSFKN
+377 IWGEVSQEFATNFKN
-392 NIASEGYEGRA
+392 NIASEGYEGRE

-428 LHPGVE
+428 LHPGVQ

-463 WNIWDNKDQ
+463 WNIWENKDQ
-472 ADQNWQDSFKYMD
+472 ANQNWQDSFKYMD
-485 HGTAEETESST
+485 HGTAEETESSA

-509 MDGRVTALQESV
+509 MDSRVTALQESV

-535 SGVSIKEDAEELI
+535 SGANIKEDAEALI
-548 QEFTKLKESAAYYK
+548 QEFTKLKEAAAYYK

-573 IIYWLNCWEDTANA
+573 IIYWLNCWEDTTDA
-587 AINYLKSAISVE
+587 AINYLKSAIAVE
-599 EGNKDEIWT
+599 EGNKEEIWNC
-608 YYSEAQA
+608 YSEAQA

-643 FIKFMGESLSGI
+643 FIKFMGESLSG
-655 VGSIVNPDKLITT
+655 VVSSIVNPNKVITT
-668 FITNRTDSPTGNT
+668 FITNRKDSPTGNT
-681 SNVFDNNAATEI
+681 TNAFDNNAETEI
-693 IYKSPNIIE
+693 VYKTPNKIE

-709 KYNKKIKVNNIE
+709 KYNKKVKVNTIE
-721 FLMGAN
+721 FLMGAKA
-727 SNLNDTMA
+727 NLNDTMA

-741 TEDGETWVDL
+741 TEDGKTWVDL
-751 NDEIYTLPKELRID
+751 SDEIYTSPQEIRVD

-778 TEAKQNTWLGVRDI
+778 TEAKENTWLGVRDI
-792 SINKTV
+792 SVNKT
-798 LKEEVYQ
+798 
-805 VTASISENVGIR
+805 ASKDE
-817 GGSLNNIVD
+817 
-826 GNEQSYVHLAKNP
+826 
-839 YINPDRDTTPADS
+839 INPT
-852 WVQVD
+852 
-857 LGEVK
+857 
-862 EIGEIKFI
+862 
-870 QASGDKIDEAELEYT
+870 
-885 VNGED
+885 
-890 WISLGAYSKQTEITK
+890 
-905 NCSGSGIRAKAVR
+905 
-918 IRNKAT
+918 
-924 TPRWWQVYEFT
+924 
-935 VKAPSK
+935 
-941 LDNESPINTSVIK
+941 VIK

-965 EGNLTDGND
+965 EANLIDGND
-974 SSSIWYVTHKPGD
+974 NSSIWYVTHKPGD
-987 ITRVGDYIGLDL
+987 ITRVGDYVGVDL
-999 GRVINVGKVH
+999 GKVINVGKVH
-1009 LVVGAGDGDKWTKY
+1009 LAVGAGDGDKWTKY
-1023 KLEYSTNNTDWT
+1023 KLEYSSDNTNWT

-1040 DGIASGKDIID
+1040 EGTASGKDVID

-1059 RYVRITNMKE
+1059 RYIRITNMKE

-1075 FSEIKVEPCRSLPS
+1075 FSEIKVEPCKSLPS
-1089 TDYIYTNTNNEIKS
+1089 TDHIYTNTNNDIKS
-1103 VYSSEE
+1103 VYESDA

-1135 DLKEIDLEVSN
+1135 DLKGIDLDVSN

-1158 VEWNNVTN
+1158 MEWSNVTN
-1166 ESTLEDARYIR
+1166 KSTLEDARYIR
-1177 VISDKTITFDLNK
+1177 IIADKTITFDLNK
-1190 FEVTSN
+1190 LEVTSN

-1212 NNVAKLAFDGNLNTY
+1212 DNAAKLAFDDNLNTY

-1241 YDLGQTINV
+1241 YDLGQTIDV

-1269 IQLSLDGKEWTDAII
+1269 IQLSLDGKEWTDAIV
-1284 IGDGQQN
+1284 IGDGKKDE
-1291 TGDADVKPQDNGYI
+1291 GGADAKPQDNGYT

-1322 SGEINVSAR
+1322 SGKINVSAR

-1337 TANYDHRWT
+1337 TADYDHRWT

-1370 PIELKG
+1370 PIEIKG
-1376 FTPSN
+1376 FSPLN
-1381 IIDGDLTTFYKPN
+1381 IMDGDLTTFYKPN
-1394 TKDGEIQSGSLTYRL
+1394 TKDGEIKSGSLTYRL

-1431 VMVRTGYNEAGEA
+1431 VMARTGYNEDGEP
-1444 IWNQIGT
+1444 IWNQIGE

-1472 EWKGTAPTIYEL
+1472 EWEGTAPTIYEL

-1491 VPNVSDLEKLITSSN
+1491 VPNISELEELIASSN
-1506 YAKEDYTSNS
+1506 YAKDDYTANS

-1521 DALELAKNIVE
+1521 EALESAKNIIE
-1532 NLGGASQE
+1532 NIDGTSQE
-1540 EVNNAK
+1540 DINNAK
-1546 ENLINAITGLVNV
+1546 ENLINAITGLVNI
-1559 SELNKVITKANDI
+1559 SELNKVIANANDI
-1572 INGNLQYTEETLNIL
+1572 INGGVQYTEETLNVL
-1587 KEAIAKGTTVIEND
+1587 KEAIANGTKVLEND
-1601 AATTEEVN
+1601 AATTEEVK
-1609 AAVELIEKSIDGLI
+1609 AAVESIEKSIDGLI
-1623 EKEEE
+1623 EEE
-1628 SNVANK
+1628 SNLSNK

-1640 EEAFK
+1640 EEALK
-1645 ITDEELSK
+1645 ITDEELSNIA
-1653 VVPAVVEEFKAA
+1653 PAVVEEFKAA

-1687 DRLSKAM
+1687 DRLSKVM

-1708 ELVERINSLN
+1708 QLVERINSLN

-1725 TWDKLQVVLL
+1725 TWDKLQEVL
-1735 NVNNV
+1735 VKANNV
-1740 IADENAMEEEVSKT
+1740 IADQNAMEEEVSKT
-1754 YNELLRAFLEL
+1754 YDELLRAFLEL

-1776 LINKADSLDSSKYT
+1776 LINKVESLDSSKYT
-1790 KESWSVLESNL
+1790 KESWSVLERKL
-1801 KLAKAVVE
+1801 KVAKDVLAD
-1809 NENSTEKEIS
+1809 ENSTEKEIS
-1819 EVTKALEGAIDGLII
+1819 EAAKGLEDAIDGLII
-1834 ANAENNNSNNGESNN
+1834 ADAGNNNSNNGESNSGS
-1849 DSNNNN
+1849 SNNNN
-1855 GGNANNGNSNSNNS
+1855 SGNGNS
-1869 GKGNSNLPK
+1869 LPK
-1878 TGGTSSVAVSLFG
+1878 TGGVSSVAMSLLG
-1891 LLTVGIG
+1891 LVTVGIG

>member
-16 AVALSNITGSIQ
+16 AIALSNITGSIQ
-28 VSAKIITPEVQ
+28 VSAKIITPGVQ
-39 EYEIYPVPQHSEYK
+39 EYEIYPVPQKSEYK
-53 ETRFNIG
+53 EGSFSVG

-74 TRNRLTEILKNHNIT
+74 TRNRLTEILKNQNIT
-89 FQVSDEIVGGKTN
+89 FQVSDDMVEGKTN

-109 SGELVDNYFNEE
+109 SGELVDNYFNSE

-181 YADVAYR
+181 YANVAYR

-203 RADLMSYGGDYKL
+203 RAALMTYGGDYKL

-236 YPEEKLEGIKE
+236 YPEEKLEGIKK

-275 DENYQNDLNIIKAK
+275 DENYQKDLNIIKDK
-289 FTQLLEVGVR
+289 FTQLLKAGVR
-299 QFGILADDAG
+299 QFGILADDAS
-309 VPPQGPSSYVRLLND
+309 VPPQGASSYVKLLND
-324 LTEWLREQQ
+324 LTDWLREQQ
-333 ETYPDLKDDIIFC
+333 KTYPDLKDDIIFC
-346 PNDYMGSGSSQQLRE
+346 PNDYMGSGASEQLKE
-361 INKVG
+361 VNKAG

-377 IWGEVSQDFATSFKN
+377 IWGEVSQEFATNFKN
-392 NIASEGYEGRA
+392 NIASEGYEGRE

-428 LHPGVE
+428 LHPGVQ

-463 WNIWDNKDQ
+463 WNIWENKDQ
-472 ADQNWQDSFKYMD
+472 ANQNWQDSFKYMD

-509 MDGRVTALQESV
+509 MDSRVTALQESV

-535 SGVSIKEDAEELI
+535 SGANIKEDAEALI
-548 QEFTKLKESAAYYK
+548 QEFTKLKEAAAYYK

-573 IIYWLNCWEDTANA
+573 IIYWLNCWEDTTDA
-587 AINYLKSAISVE
+587 AINYLKSAIAVE
-599 EGNKDEIWT
+599 EGNKEEIWNC
-608 YYSEAQA
+608 YSEAQA

-643 FIKFMGESLSGI
+643 FIKFMGESLSG
-655 VGSIVNPDKLITT
+655 VVSSIVNPNKVITT
-668 FITNRTDSPTGNT
+668 FITNRKDSPTGNT
-681 SNVFDNNAATEI
+681 TNAFDNNAETEI
-693 IYKSPNIIE
+693 VYKTPNKIE

-709 KYNKKIKVNNIE
+709 KYNKKVKVNTIE
-721 FLMGAN
+721 FLMGAKA
-727 SNLNDTMA
+727 NLNDTMA

-741 TEDGETWVDL
+741 TEDGKTWVDL
-751 NDEIYTLPKELRID
+751 NDEIYTSPQEIRVD

-778 TEAKQNTWLGVRDI
+778 TEAKENTWLGVRDI
-792 SINKTV
+792 SVNKT
-798 LKEEVYQ
+798 
-805 VTASISENVGIR
+805 ASKDE
-817 GGSLNNIVD
+817 
-826 GNEQSYVHLAKNP
+826 
-839 YINPDRDTTPADS
+839 INPT
-852 WVQVD
+852 
-857 LGEVK
+857 
-862 EIGEIKFI
+862 
-870 QASGDKIDEAELEYT
+870 
-885 VNGED
+885 
-890 WISLGAYSKQTEITK
+890 
-905 NCSGSGIRAKAVR
+905 
-918 IRNKAT
+918 
-924 TPRWWQVYEFT
+924 
-935 VKAPSK
+935 
-941 LDNESPINTSVIK
+941 VIK

-965 EGNLTDGND
+965 EANLIDGND
-974 SSSIWYVTHKPGD
+974 NSSIWYVTHKPGD
-987 ITRVGDYIGLDL
+987 ITRVGDYVGVDL
-999 GRVINVGKVH
+999 GKVINVGKVH
-1009 LVVGAGDGDKWTKY
+1009 LAVGAGDGDKWTKY
-1023 KLEYSTNNTDWT
+1023 KLEYSSDNTNWT

-1040 DGIASGKDIID
+1040 EGTASGKDVID

-1059 RYVRITNMKE
+1059 RYIRITNMKE

-1075 FSEIKVEPCRSLPS
+1075 FSEIKVEPCKSLPS
-1089 TDYIYTNTNNEIKS
+1089 TDHIYTNTNNDIKS
-1103 VYSSEE
+1103 VYESDA

-1135 DLKEIDLEVSN
+1135 DLKGIDLDVSN

-1158 VEWNNVTN
+1158 MEWSNVTN
-1166 ESTLEDARYIR
+1166 KSTLEDARYIR
-1177 VISDKTITFDLNK
+1177 IIADKTITFDLNK
-1190 FEVTSN
+1190 LEVTSN

-1212 NNVAKLAFDGNLNTY
+1212 DNAAKLAFDGNLNTY

-1241 YDLGQTINV
+1241 YDLGQTIDV

-1269 IQLSLDGKEWTDAII
+1269 IQLSLDGKEWTDAIV
-1284 IGDGQQN
+1284 IGDGKKDE
-1291 TGDADVKPQDNGYI
+1291 GGADAKPQDNGYT

-1322 SGEINVSAR
+1322 SGKINVSAR

-1337 TANYDHRWT
+1337 TADYDHRWT

-1370 PIELKG
+1370 PIEIKG
-1376 FTPSN
+1376 FSPLN
-1381 IIDGDLTTFYKPN
+1381 IMDGDLTTFYKPN
-1394 TKDGEIQSGSLTYRL
+1394 TKDGEIKSGSLTYRL

-1431 VMVRTGYNEAGEA
+1431 VMARTGYNEDGEP
-1444 IWNQIGT
+1444 IWNQIGE

-1472 EWKGTAPTIYEL
+1472 EWEGTAPTIYEL

-1491 VPNVSDLEKLITSSN
+1491 VPNISELEELIASSN
-1506 YAKEDYTSNS
+1506 YAKDDYTAKS

-1521 DALELAKNIVE
+1521 EALEAAKNIIE
-1532 NLGGASQE
+1532 NIDGTSQE
-1540 EVNNAK
+1540 DINNAK
-1546 ENLINAITGLVNV
+1546 ENLINAITGLVNI
-1559 SELNKVITKANDI
+1559 SELNKVIANANDI
-1572 INGNLQYTEETLNIL
+1572 INGGVQYTEETLNVL
-1587 KEAIAKGTTVIEND
+1587 KEAIANGTKVLEND
-1601 AATTEEVN
+1601 AATTEEVK
-1609 AAVELIEKSIDGLI
+1609 AAVESIEKSIEGLI
-1623 EKEEE
+1623 EEE
-1628 SNVANK
+1628 SNLSNK

-1640 EEAFK
+1640 EEALK
-1645 ITDEELSK
+1645 ITDEELSNIA
-1653 VVPAVVEEFKAA
+1653 PAVVEEFKAA

-1687 DRLSKAM
+1687 DRLSKVM

-1708 ELVERINSLN
+1708 QLVERINSLN

-1725 TWDKLQVVLL
+1725 TWDKLQEVL
-1735 NVNNV
+1735 VKANNV
-1740 IADENAMEEEVSKT
+1740 IADQNAMEEEVSKT
-1754 YNELLRAFLEL
+1754 YDELLKAFLEL

-1776 LINKADSLDSSKYT
+1776 LINKAESLDSSKYT
-1790 KESWSVLESNL
+1790 KESWSVLERKL
-1801 KLAKAVVE
+1801 KVAKDVLAD
-1809 NENSTEKEIS
+1809 ENSTEKEIS
-1819 EVTKALEGAIDGLII
+1819 EAAKGLEDAIDGLVI
-1834 ANAENNNSNNGESNN
+1834 ADAGNNNSNNGESNSGS
-1849 DSNNNN
+1849 SNNNN
-1855 GGNANNGNSNSNNS
+1855 SGNGNS
-1869 GKGNSNLPK
+1869 LPK
-1878 TGGTSSVAVSLFG
+1878 TGGVSSVAMSLLG
-1891 LLTVGIG
+1891 LVTVGIG

>member
-16 AVALSNITGSIQ
+16 AIALSNITGSIQ

-39 EYEIYPVPQHSEYK
+39 EYEIYPVPQKSEYK
-53 ETRFNIG
+53 EGSFSVG

-74 TRNRLTEILKNHNIT
+74 TRNRLTEILKNQNIT
-89 FQVSDEIVGGKTN
+89 FQVSDDMVEGKTN

-109 SGELVDNYFNEE
+109 SGELVDNYFNSE

-181 YADVAYR
+181 YANVAYR

-203 RADLMSYGGDYKL
+203 RAALMTYGGDYKL

-236 YPEEKLEGIKE
+236 YPEEKLEGIKK

-275 DENYQNDLNIIKAK
+275 DENYQKDLNIIKDK
-289 FTQLLEVGVR
+289 FTQLLKAGVR
-299 QFGILADDAG
+299 QFGILADDAS
-309 VPPQGPSSYVRLLND
+309 VPPQGASSYVILLND
-324 LTEWLREQQ
+324 LTDWLREQQ
-333 ETYPDLKDDIIFC
+333 KTYPDLKDDIIFC
-346 PNDYMGSGSSQQLRE
+346 PNDYMGSGASEQLKE
-361 INKVG
+361 VNKAG

-377 IWGEVSQDFATSFKN
+377 IWGEVSQEFATNFKN
-392 NIASEGYEGRA
+392 NIASEGYEGRE

-428 LHPGVE
+428 LHPGVQ

-463 WNIWDNKDQ
+463 WNIWENKDQ
-472 ADQNWQDSFKYMD
+472 ANQNWQDSFKYMD

-509 MDGRVTALQESV
+509 MDSRVTALQESV

-535 SGVSIKEDAEELI
+535 SGANIKEDAEALI
-548 QEFTKLKESAAYYK
+548 QEFTKLKEAAAYYK

-573 IIYWLNCWEDTANA
+573 IIYWLNCWEDTTDA
-587 AINYLKSAISVE
+587 AINYLKSAIAVE
-599 EGNKDEIWT
+599 EGNKEEIWNC
-608 YYSEAQA
+608 YSEAQA

-643 FIKFMGESLSGI
+643 FIKFMGESLSG
-655 VGSIVNPDKLITT
+655 VVSSIVNPNKVITT
-668 FITNRTDSPTGNT
+668 FITNRKDSPTGNT
-681 SNVFDNNAATEI
+681 TNAFDNNAETEI
-693 IYKSPNIIE
+693 VYKTPNKIE

-709 KYNKKIKVNNIE
+709 KYNKKVKVNTIE
-721 FLMGAN
+721 FLMGAKA
-727 SNLNDTMA
+727 NLNDTMA

-741 TEDGETWVDL
+741 TEDGKTWVDL
-751 NDEIYTLPKELRID
+751 NDEIYTSPQEIRVD

-778 TEAKQNTWLGVRDI
+778 TEAKENTWLGVRDI
-792 SINKTV
+792 SVNKT
-798 LKEEVYQ
+798 
-805 VTASISENVGIR
+805 ASKDE
-817 GGSLNNIVD
+817 
-826 GNEQSYVHLAKNP
+826 
-839 YINPDRDTTPADS
+839 INPT
-852 WVQVD
+852 
-857 LGEVK
+857 
-862 EIGEIKFI
+862 
-870 QASGDKIDEAELEYT
+870 
-885 VNGED
+885 
-890 WISLGAYSKQTEITK
+890 
-905 NCSGSGIRAKAVR
+905 
-918 IRNKAT
+918 
-924 TPRWWQVYEFT
+924 
-935 VKAPSK
+935 
-941 LDNESPINTSVIK
+941 VIK

-965 EGNLTDGND
+965 EANLIDGND
-974 SSSIWYVTHKPGD
+974 NSSIWYVTHKPGD
-987 ITRVGDYIGLDL
+987 ITRVGDYVGVDL
-999 GRVINVGKVH
+999 GKVINVGKVH
-1009 LVVGAGDGDKWTKY
+1009 LAVGAGDGDKWTKY
-1023 KLEYSTNNTDWT
+1023 KLEYSSDNTNWT

-1040 DGIASGKDIID
+1040 EGTASGKDVID

-1059 RYVRITNMKE
+1059 RYIRITNMKE

-1075 FSEIKVEPCRSLPS
+1075 FSEIKVEPCKSLPS
-1089 TDYIYTNTNNEIKS
+1089 TDHIYTNTNNDIKS
-1103 VYSSEE
+1103 VYESDA

-1135 DLKEIDLEVSN
+1135 DLKGIDLDVSN

-1158 VEWNNVTN
+1158 MEWSNVTN
-1166 ESTLEDARYIR
+1166 KSTLEDARYIR
-1177 VISDKTITFDLNK
+1177 IIADKTITFDLNK
-1190 FEVTSN
+1190 LEVTSN

-1212 NNVAKLAFDGNLNTY
+1212 DNAAKLAFDGNLNTY

-1241 YDLGQTINV
+1241 YDLGQTIDV

-1269 IQLSLDGKEWTDAII
+1269 IQLSLDGKEWTDAIV
-1284 IGDGQQN
+1284 IGDGKKDE
-1291 TGDADVKPQDNGYI
+1291 GGADAKPQDNGYT

-1322 SGEINVSAR
+1322 SGKINVSAR

-1337 TANYDHRWT
+1337 TADYDHRWT

-1370 PIELKG
+1370 PIEIKG
-1376 FTPSN
+1376 FSPLN
-1381 IIDGDLTTFYKPN
+1381 IMDGDLTTFYKPN
-1394 TKDGEIQSGSLTYRL
+1394 TKDGEIKSGSLTYRL

-1431 VMVRTGYNEAGEA
+1431 VMARTGYNEDGEP
-1444 IWNQIGT
+1444 IWNQIGE

-1472 EWKGTAPTIYEL
+1472 EWEGTAPTIYEL

-1491 VPNVSDLEKLITSSN
+1491 VPNISELEELIASSN
-1506 YAKEDYTSNS
+1506 YAKDDYTAKS

-1521 DALELAKNIVE
+1521 EALESAKNIIE
-1532 NLGGASQE
+1532 NIDGTSQE
-1540 EVNNAK
+1540 DINNAK
-1546 ENLINAITGLVNV
+1546 ENLINAITGLVNI
-1559 SELNKVITKANDI
+1559 SELNKVIANANDI
-1572 INGNLQYTEETLNIL
+1572 INGGVQYTEETLNVL
-1587 KEAIAKGTTVIEND
+1587 KEAIANGTKVLEND
-1601 AATTEEVN
+1601 AATTEEVK
-1609 AAVELIEKSIDGLI
+1609 AAVESIEKSIEGLI
-1623 EKEEE
+1623 EEE
-1628 SNVANK
+1628 SNLSNK

-1640 EEAFK
+1640 EEALK
-1645 ITDEELSK
+1645 ITDEELSNIA
-1653 VVPAVVEEFKAA
+1653 PAVVEEFKAA

-1687 DRLSKAM
+1687 DRLSKVM

-1708 ELVERINSLN
+1708 QLVERINSLN

-1725 TWDKLQVVLL
+1725 TWDKLQEVL
-1735 NVNNV
+1735 VKANNV
-1740 IADENAMEEEVSKT
+1740 IADQNAMEEEVSKT
-1754 YNELLRAFLEL
+1754 YDELLKAFLEL

-1776 LINKADSLDSSKYT
+1776 LINKAESLDSSKYT
-1790 KESWSVLESNL
+1790 KESWSVLERKL
-1801 KLAKAVVE
+1801 KVAKDVLAD
-1809 NENSTEKEIS
+1809 ENSTEKEIS
-1819 EVTKALEGAIDGLII
+1819 EAAKGLEDAIDGLVI
-1834 ANAENNNSNNGESNN
+1834 ADAGNNNSNNGESNSGS
-1849 DSNNNN
+1849 SNNNN
-1855 GGNANNGNSNSNNS
+1855 SGNGNS
-1869 GKGNSNLPK
+1869 LPK
-1878 TGGTSSVAVSLFG
+1878 TGGVSSVAMSLLG
-1891 LLTVGIG
+1891 LVTVGIG

>member
-1 MIKRSKKYLAVLLAG
+1 MV
-16 AVALSNITGSIQ
+16 
-28 VSAKIITPEVQ
+28 E
-39 EYEIYPVPQHSEYK
+39 
-53 ETRFNIG
+53 
-60 DNVNVIFESGVDVY
+60 
-74 TRNRLTEILKNHNIT
+74 
-89 FQVSDEIVGGKTN
+89 GKTN

-109 SGELVDNYFNEE
+109 SGELVDNYFNSE

-181 YADVAYR
+181 YANVAYR

-203 RADLMSYGGDYKL
+203 RAALMTYGGDYKL

-236 YPEEKLEGIKE
+236 YPEEKLEGIKK

-275 DENYQNDLNIIKAK
+275 DENYQKDLNIIKDK
-289 FTQLLEVGVR
+289 FTQLLKAGVR
-299 QFGILADDAG
+299 QFGILADDAS
-309 VPPQGPSSYVRLLND
+309 VPPQGASSYVKLLND
-324 LTEWLREQQ
+324 LTDWLREQQ
-333 ETYPDLKDDIIFC
+333 KTYPDLKDDIIFC
-346 PNDYMGSGSSQQLRE
+346 PNDYMGSGASEQLKE
-361 INKVG
+361 VNKAG

-377 IWGEVSQDFATSFKN
+377 IWGEVSQEFATNFKN
-392 NIASEGYEGRA
+392 NIASEGYEGRE

-428 LHPGVE
+428 LHPGVQ

-463 WNIWDNKDQ
+463 WNIWENKDQ
-472 ADQNWQDSFKYMD
+472 ANQNWQDSFKYMD

-509 MDGRVTALQESV
+509 MDSRVTALQESV

-535 SGVSIKEDAEELI
+535 SGANIKEDAEALI
-548 QEFTKLKESAAYYK
+548 QEFTKLKEAAAYYK

-573 IIYWLNCWEDTANA
+573 IIYWLNCWEDTTDA
-587 AINYLKSAISVE
+587 AINYLKSAIAVE
-599 EGNKDEIWT
+599 EGNKEEIWNC
-608 YYSEAQA
+608 YSEAQA

-643 FIKFMGESLSGI
+643 FIKFMGESLSG
-655 VGSIVNPDKLITT
+655 VVSSIVNPNKVITT
-668 FITNRTDSPTGNT
+668 FITNRKDSPTGNT
-681 SNVFDNNAATEI
+681 TNAFDNNAETEI
-693 IYKSPNIIE
+693 VYKTPNKIE

-709 KYNKKIKVNNIE
+709 KYNKKVKVNTIE
-721 FLMGAN
+721 FLMGAKA
-727 SNLNDTMA
+727 NLNDTMA

-741 TEDGETWVDL
+741 TEDGKTWVDL
-751 NDEIYTLPKELRID
+751 NDEIYTSPQEIRVD

-778 TEAKQNTWLGVRDI
+778 TEAKENTWLGVRDI
-792 SINKTV
+792 SVNKT
-798 LKEEVYQ
+798 
-805 VTASISENVGIR
+805 ASKDE
-817 GGSLNNIVD
+817 
-826 GNEQSYVHLAKNP
+826 
-839 YINPDRDTTPADS
+839 INPT
-852 WVQVD
+852 
-857 LGEVK
+857 
-862 EIGEIKFI
+862 
-870 QASGDKIDEAELEYT
+870 
-885 VNGED
+885 
-890 WISLGAYSKQTEITK
+890 
-905 NCSGSGIRAKAVR
+905 
-918 IRNKAT
+918 
-924 TPRWWQVYEFT
+924 
-935 VKAPSK
+935 
-941 LDNESPINTSVIK
+941 VIK

-965 EGNLTDGND
+965 EANLIDGND
-974 SSSIWYVTHKPGD
+974 NSSIWYVTHKPGD
-987 ITRVGDYIGLDL
+987 ITRVGDYVGVDL
-999 GRVINVGKVH
+999 GKVINVGKVH
-1009 LVVGAGDGDKWTKY
+1009 LAVGAGDGDKWTKY
-1023 KLEYSTNNTDWT
+1023 KLEYSSDNTNWT

-1040 DGIASGKDIID
+1040 EGTASGKDVID

-1059 RYVRITNMKE
+1059 RYIRITNMKE

-1075 FSEIKVEPCRSLPS
+1075 FSEIKVEPCKSLPS
-1089 TDYIYTNTNNEIKS
+1089 TDHIYTNTNNDIKS
-1103 VYSSEE
+1103 VYESDA

-1135 DLKEIDLEVSN
+1135 DLKGIDLDVSN

-1158 VEWNNVTN
+1158 MEWSNVTN
-1166 ESTLEDARYIR
+1166 KSTLEDARYIR
-1177 VISDKTITFDLNK
+1177 IIADKTITFDLNK
-1190 FEVTSN
+1190 LEVTSN

-1212 NNVAKLAFDGNLNTY
+1212 DNAAKLAFDGNLNTY

-1241 YDLGQTINV
+1241 YDLGQTIDV

-1269 IQLSLDGKEWTDAII
+1269 IQLSLDGKEWTDAIV
-1284 IGDGQQN
+1284 IGDGKKDE
-1291 TGDADVKPQDNGYI
+1291 GGADAKPQDNGYT

-1322 SGEINVSAR
+1322 SGKINVSAR

-1337 TANYDHRWT
+1337 TADYDHRWT

-1370 PIELKG
+1370 PIEIKG
-1376 FTPSN
+1376 FSPLN
-1381 IIDGDLTTFYKPN
+1381 IMDGDLTTFYKPN
-1394 TKDGEIQSGSLTYRL
+1394 TKDGEIKSGSLTYRL

-1431 VMVRTGYNEAGEA
+1431 VMARTGYNEDGEP
-1444 IWNQIGT
+1444 IWNQIGE

-1472 EWKGTAPTIYEL
+1472 EWEGTAPTIYEL

-1491 VPNVSDLEKLITSSN
+1491 VPNISELEELIASSN
-1506 YAKEDYTSNS
+1506 YAKDDYTAKS

-1521 DALELAKNIVE
+1521 EALESAKNIIE
-1532 NLGGASQE
+1532 NIDGTSQE
-1540 EVNNAK
+1540 DINNAK
-1546 ENLINAITGLVNV
+1546 ENLINAITGLVNI
-1559 SELNKVITKANDI
+1559 SELNKVIANANDI
-1572 INGNLQYTEETLNIL
+1572 INGGVQYTEETLNVL
-1587 KEAIAKGTTVIEND
+1587 KEAIANGTKVLEND
-1601 AATTEEVN
+1601 AATTEEVK
-1609 AAVELIEKSIDGLI
+1609 AAVESIEKSIEGLI
-1623 EKEEE
+1623 EEE
-1628 SNVANK
+1628 SNLSNK

-1640 EEAFK
+1640 EEALK
-1645 ITDEELSK
+1645 ITDEELSNIA
-1653 VVPAVVEEFKAA
+1653 PAVVEEFKAA

-1687 DRLSKAM
+1687 DRLSKVM

-1708 ELVERINSLN
+1708 QLVERINSLN

-1725 TWDKLQVVLL
+1725 TWDKLQEVL
-1735 NVNNV
+1735 VKANNV
-1740 IADENAMEEEVSKT
+1740 IADQNAMEEEVSKT
-1754 YNELLRAFLEL
+1754 YDELLKAFLEL

-1776 LINKADSLDSSKYT
+1776 LINKAESLDSSKYT
-1790 KESWSVLESNL
+1790 KESWSVLERKL
-1801 KLAKAVVE
+1801 KVAKDVLAD
-1809 NENSTEKEIS
+1809 ENSTEKEIS
-1819 EVTKALEGAIDGLII
+1819 EAAKGLEDAIDGLVI
-1834 ANAENNNSNNGESNN
+1834 ADAGNNNSNNGESNSGS
-1849 DSNNNN
+1849 SNNNN
-1855 GGNANNGNSNSNNS
+1855 SGNGNS
-1869 GKGNSNLPK
+1869 LPK
-1878 TGGTSSVAVSLFG
+1878 TGGVSSVAMSLLG
-1891 LLTVGIG
+1891 LVTVGIG

>member
-16 AVALSNITGSIQ
+16 AIALSNITGSIQ
-28 VSAKIITPEVQ
+28 VSAKIITPGVQ
-39 EYEIYPVPQHSEYK
+39 EYEIYPVPQKSEYK
-53 ETRFNIG
+53 EGSFSVG

-74 TRNRLTEILKNHNIT
+74 TRNRLTEILKNQNIT
-89 FQVSDEIVGGKTN
+89 FQVSDDMVEGKTN

-109 SGELVDNYFNEE
+109 SGELVDNYFNSE

-181 YADVAYR
+181 YANVAYR

-203 RADLMSYGGDYKL
+203 RAALMTYGGDYKL

-236 YPEEKLEGIKE
+236 YPEEKLEGIKK

-275 DENYQNDLNIIKAK
+275 DENYQKDLNIIKDK
-289 FTQLLEVGVR
+289 FTQLLKAGVR
-299 QFGILADDAG
+299 QFGILADDAS
-309 VPPQGPSSYVRLLND
+309 VPPQGPSSYVKLLND
-324 LTEWLREQQ
+324 LTDWLREQQ
-333 ETYPDLKDDIIFC
+333 KTYTDLKDDIIFC
-346 PNDYMGSGSSQQLRE
+346 PNDYMGSGASEQLKE
-361 INKVG
+361 VNKAG

-377 IWGEVSQDFATSFKN
+377 IWGEVSQEFATNFKN
-392 NIASEGYEGRA
+392 NIASEGYEGRE

-428 LHPGVE
+428 LHPGVQ

-463 WNIWDNKDQ
+463 WNIWENKDQ
-472 ADQNWQDSFKYMD
+472 ANQNWQDSFKYMD

-509 MDGRVTALQESV
+509 MDSRVTALQESV

-535 SGVSIKEDAEELI
+535 SGANIKEDAEALI
-548 QEFTKLKESAAYYK
+548 QEFTKLKEAAAYYK

-573 IIYWLNCWEDTANA
+573 IIYWLNCWEDTTDA
-587 AINYLKSAISVE
+587 AINYLKSAIAVE
-599 EGNKDEIWT
+599 EGNKEKIWNC
-608 YYSEAQA
+608 YSEAQA

-643 FIKFMGESLSGI
+643 FIKFMGESLSG
-655 VGSIVNPDKLITT
+655 VVSSIVNPNKVITT
-668 FITNRTDSPTGNT
+668 FITNRKDSPTGNT
-681 SNVFDNNAATEI
+681 TNAFDNNAETEI
-693 IYKSPNIIE
+693 VYKTPNKIE

-709 KYNKKIKVNNIE
+709 KYNKKVKVNTIE
-721 FLMGAN
+721 FLMGAKA
-727 SNLNDTMA
+727 NLNDTMA

-741 TEDGETWVDL
+741 TEDGKTWVDL
-751 NDEIYTLPKELRID
+751 NDEIYTSPQEIRVD

-778 TEAKQNTWLGVRDI
+778 TEAKENTWLGVRDI
-792 SINKTV
+792 SVNKT
-798 LKEEVYQ
+798 
-805 VTASISENVGIR
+805 ASKDE
-817 GGSLNNIVD
+817 
-826 GNEQSYVHLAKNP
+826 
-839 YINPDRDTTPADS
+839 INPT
-852 WVQVD
+852 
-857 LGEVK
+857 
-862 EIGEIKFI
+862 
-870 QASGDKIDEAELEYT
+870 
-885 VNGED
+885 
-890 WISLGAYSKQTEITK
+890 
-905 NCSGSGIRAKAVR
+905 
-918 IRNKAT
+918 
-924 TPRWWQVYEFT
+924 
-935 VKAPSK
+935 
-941 LDNESPINTSVIK
+941 VIK

-965 EGNLTDGND
+965 EANLIDGND
-974 SSSIWYVTHKPGD
+974 NSSIWYVTHKPGD
-987 ITRVGDYIGLDL
+987 ITRVGDYVGVDL
-999 GRVINVGKVH
+999 GKVINVGKVH
-1009 LVVGAGDGDKWTKY
+1009 LAVGAGDGDKWTKY
-1023 KLEYSTNNTDWT
+1023 KLEYSSDNTNWT

-1040 DGIASGKDIID
+1040 EGTASGKDVID

-1059 RYVRITNMKE
+1059 RYIRITNMKE

-1075 FSEIKVEPCRSLPS
+1075 FSEIKVEPCKSLPS
-1089 TDYIYTNTNNEIKS
+1089 TDHIYTNTNNDIKS
-1103 VYSSEE
+1103 VYESDA

-1135 DLKEIDLEVSN
+1135 DLKGIDLDVSN

-1158 VEWNNVTN
+1158 MEWSNVTN
-1166 ESTLEDARYIR
+1166 KSTLEDARYIR
-1177 VISDKTITFDLNK
+1177 IIADKTITFDLNK
-1190 FEVTSN
+1190 LEVTSN

-1212 NNVAKLAFDGNLNTY
+1212 DNAAKLAFDGNLNTY

-1241 YDLGQTINV
+1241 YDLGQTIDV

-1269 IQLSLDGKEWTDAII
+1269 IQLSLDGKEWTDAIV
-1284 IGDGQQN
+1284 IGDGKKDE
-1291 TGDADVKPQDNGYI
+1291 GGADAKPQDNGYT

-1322 SGEINVSAR
+1322 SGKINVSAR

-1337 TANYDHRWT
+1337 TADYDHRWT

-1370 PIELKG
+1370 PIEIKG
-1376 FTPSN
+1376 FSPLN
-1381 IIDGDLTTFYKPN
+1381 IMDGDLTTFYKPN
-1394 TKDGEIQSGSLTYRL
+1394 TKDGEIKSGSLTYRL

-1431 VMVRTGYNEAGEA
+1431 VMARTGYNEDGEP
-1444 IWNQIGT
+1444 IWNQIGE

-1472 EWKGTAPTIYEL
+1472 EWEGTAPTIYEL

-1491 VPNVSDLEKLITSSN
+1491 VPNISELEELIASSN
-1506 YAKEDYTSNS
+1506 YAKDDYTAKS

-1521 DALELAKNIVE
+1521 EALESAKNIIE
-1532 NLGGASQE
+1532 NIDGTSQE
-1540 EVNNAK
+1540 DINNAK
-1546 ENLINAITGLVNV
+1546 ENLINAITGLVNI
-1559 SELNKVITKANDI
+1559 SELNKVIANANDI
-1572 INGNLQYTEETLNIL
+1572 INGGVQYTEETLNVL
-1587 KEAIAKGTTVIEND
+1587 KEAIANGTKVLEND
-1601 AATTEEVN
+1601 AATTEEVK
-1609 AAVELIEKSIDGLI
+1609 AAVESIEKSIEGLI
-1623 EKEEE
+1623 EEE
-1628 SNVANK
+1628 SNLSNK

-1640 EEAFK
+1640 EEALK
-1645 ITDEELSK
+1645 ITDEELSNIA
-1653 VVPAVVEEFKAA
+1653 PAVVEEFKAA

-1687 DRLSKAM
+1687 DRLSKVM

-1708 ELVERINSLN
+1708 QLVERINSLN

-1725 TWDKLQVVLL
+1725 TWDKLQEVL
-1735 NVNNV
+1735 VKANNV
-1740 IADENAMEEEVSKT
+1740 IADQNAMEEEVSKT
-1754 YNELLRAFLEL
+1754 YDELLKAFLEL

-1776 LINKADSLDSSKYT
+1776 LINKAESLDSSKYT
-1790 KESWSVLESNL
+1790 KESWSVLERKL
-1801 KLAKAVVE
+1801 KVAKDVLAD
-1809 NENSTEKEIS
+1809 ENSTEKEIS
-1819 EVTKALEGAIDGLII
+1819 EAAKGLEDAIDGLVI
-1834 ANAENNNSNNGESNN
+1834 ADAGNNNSNNGESNSGS
-1849 DSNNNN
+1849 SNNNN
-1855 GGNANNGNSNSNNS
+1855 SGNGNS
-1869 GKGNSNLPK
+1869 LPK
-1878 TGGTSSVAVSLFG
+1878 TGGVSSVAMSLLG
-1891 LLTVGIG
+1891 LVTVGIG